1 METEGLETVHTN
13 LGGNAVVPEGGSFL
27 EPPSIAKVPGEEIFR
42 KQIDQVPCLVEKN
55 EKRAQEDEGFDTTE
69 EGETKLIAEK
79 EKQFDDVTGTILQMD
94 KIEGP
99 CVNIEEEEKI
109 VKHVEAMEVGEADV
123 EGKPKSI
130 EKEIGGPEKYEEGEM
145 KIEESVE
152 LETSNEVS
160 SFEPG
165 LSQGKE
171 ALSQT
176 ADAIVNSLDNP
187 ETVKEVCQEKEIK
200 DSGTGDGTINEQR
213 IGEERKEGEKSGSC
227 SSFLDDKVT
236 DVVKAIEKTENE
248 KEGTT
253 CDTMGGG
260 TYIVEAGIDIQNEK
274 ETTPGTG
281 EGMQDKR
288 NTEDIATVAH
298 KTQETEEMYSQQ
310 VDKPDV
316 CMVSESESEEIVN
329 KSPQREGQI
338 LILEKTAEVD
348 SSEGENIKD
357 GMNPEQKP
365 DGLFV
370 KHEEN
375 KQSMHQDLAMAEE
388 STAEK
393 RDMETPTVTAAE
405 NNTSDAVPIT
415 ITTAQDHSVIE
426 DDKIMDVVAN
436 IVPEH
441 SKEEMSKY
449 EDKIKETFALQDEAV
464 NEKIENSLAL
474 ISGEIDTATSSECS
488 EAIASAKEETP
499 IKIPGESFE
508 DKKEE
513 KPIDADAVVDSGLP
527 IEKSLL
533 PTVFNEKIEDAGLEL
548 QYKNSSEL
556 HISHSLE
563 QETIPVQDEKQP
575 KLSDFEPQEQDHEEN
590 GPSKDLEKHAEDASE
605 ACESMQN
612 INLENPSAEGAITTE
627 VNSKANEMAVEKEE
641 KIHELE
647 SEEKLAIDDAGTNLE
662 EEMQKK
668 EKAHDEQA
676 YQMATSDR
684 IEEVTS
690 DEVCSREFVDKKVER
705 SVQAAGFQEAETPSK
720 NGVGENY
727 EMSSIVNEEVI
738 DEPKITD
745 IGEVIDEEKIKYDA
759 THLSSE
765 LVFDE
770 KLVESSQ
777 DNETEAEMSKGDG
790 VEEQMMKDDNA
801 KVILQES
808 IQEASVNDF
817 QNDLKNA
824 EKSSREMS
832 EVSEAEEKD
841 ETNNNDESPDS
852 TLQTSLLKEQESLQT
867 EYLTAEAEEKDEDG
881 SSIRKDEDEDNDDG
895 LKEVKECS
903 EKGTL
908 KGEEDVEQIS
918 PMNEPGENPESSA
931 SMISAETEE
940 VALNKTT
947 QKTEEEMD
955 EGVEGVKKEGETGK
969 EDGEEQ
975 VIDENDAKSIPVE
988 SVKDVPVSKLLN
1000 DENNA
1005 EEFKREIYEE
1015 SVAAGTN
1022 ESITDATYQNDGTT
1036 PNAALETST
1045 AKETLKDEDDVE
1057 QISPMNEPGEN
1068 PESSASM
1075 ISAETEEVALNKT
1088 TQKTEEEMD
1097 EGVEGVKKEGETGKE
1112 DGEEQVIDENDAKS
1126 IPVESVKDVPV
1137 SKLLNDENNAEEFK
1151 REIYEES
1158 VAAGTNESITDATY
1172 QNDGTT
1178 PNAALETSTAK
1189 ETLKDEDDV
1198 EQISSMNEPG
1208 ENPESSA
1215 SMISAET
1222 EEVALNKTTQKTEE
1236 EMDESVEG
1244 VKKEGETGKEDGEEQ
1259 VIDENDAKS
1268 IPVESVK
1275 DVPVSK
1281 LLNDENNAEEFK
1293 REISEESVAAGTN
1306 KSITD
1311 ATYQNDGT
1319 TPNAALETSTA
1330 KETLEDEDDVEQISP
1345 MNEPGENPES
1355 SASMISAETEEV
1367 ALNKTT
1373 QKTEEEMDEG
1383 VEGVKK
1389 EGETGKEDGEEQV
1402 IDENDAKS
1410 IPIESIKEVPVSKL
1424 LNDENNAEEFKR
1436 EISEES
1442 MAVRTNESITDATY
1456 QNDET
1461 PNAAL
1466 ETSTVKQVEI
1476 VQGEGKDT
1484 IPAEASPEEEEE
1496 HDRARGFKRV
1506 GDNSSEIKLEEDL
1519 EKSDEETSKKADAVA
1534 HETNQH
1540 IEFPNS
1546 TLETSPVEEQAS
1558 VQRDN
1563 LTPEETSPGEKKY
1576 EDGSSNKKD
1585 EDKEKNTGLAEE
1597 TRNAGETLK
1606 AEESLEQILQNN
1618 KLIENPKQSINMIC
1632 AETEAD
1638 AFSKMVDNHEEEIVE
1653 IPRGNA
1659 EAELLKEE
1667 NIEVHVVEE
1676 SNINS
1681 LSQESAEES
1690 SIKDFQNAAKNSEKS
1705 TEEMLESQ
1713 IAGGDETNT
1722 NDEDC
1727 NSSLTISVDK
1737 IDESFEGEDKN
1748 ITTAEASTHDE
1759 KEEHGSLDRADDG
1772 NDSNRDLTVT
1782 NQDSAREALKVQE
1795 DFEKEL
1801 QRIEPG
1807 DPEESSTVMAAET
1820 EAGNL
1825 SDKIDDITSQ
1835 EEVVTIQNIEETV
1848 EKEKKEEHGSLE
1860 KAGEGN
1866 DSNPDLTVT
1875 NLDSAREASK
1885 VQEDSEQELQRI
1897 EPGEP
1902 EESSTVMAAET
1913 EAGTLSDKIDDV
1925 TSQEEVVTVQNIEE
1939 TVEEKREERGPLDR
1953 ADDGNDSNPDLT
1965 VTNLDSA
1972 REASKVQE
1980 DSEQELQRI
1989 EPGEPEESSTVM
2001 AAETEAGTLSD
2012 KIDDVTSQEEVFT
2025 IQNIEETVE
2034 KEKKEEPGP
2043 LDRADEGND
2052 SNPDLTVTNLDS
2064 AREASKVQ
2072 EDSEQELQRI
2082 EPGEPEES
2090 STVMAA
2096 ETEAG
2101 TLSDKIDDVTSQEE
2115 VVTVPNIEETVEK
2128 EKKEEHGSLDR
2139 AGEGNDSNPDL
2150 TVTNLDSA
2158 REASKVQ
2165 EDSEQELQ
2173 RIEPGEPEESSTV
2186 MAAET
2191 EAGTLS
2197 DKIDDV
2203 TSQEEVVT
2211 VQNIEETVEKEK
2223 KEERGPL
2230 DTAGEGNDSNPDLTV
2245 TNLDSA
2251 REASKVQEDS
2261 EQELQRIEPGEP
2273 EESSTIMAA
2282 ETEAGTLSDKID
2294 DVTSQ
2299 EEVVTIPN
2307 IEETVEKE
2315 KKEEHGS
2322 LDRAGEGND
2331 SNPDLTVTNL
2341 DSAREALK
2349 VQEDSEQELQR
2360 IEPGEPEESSTVMA
2374 AETEAGT
2381 LSDKIDDVTSQEEVV
2396 TVQNIEETV
2405 EKEKKEERGPLD
2417 KAGEGNDSNPD
2428 LTVIN
2433 LDSAREASKVQ
2444 EDSEQELQ
2452 RIEPGE
2458 PEELST
2464 VMAAETEAG
2473 TLSDKIDDI
2482 PSQEEVVTIQNIEET
2497 IEKEKKEGSEDIDV
2511 TKVKKAVIEEDLKL
2525 VAEASDANKS
2535 VENDAE
2541 EENIISG
2548 GKEVETVEKTFG
2560 LDSIQKLE
2568 VEEKRENKEEETMNE
2583 DIKEVCGDTKLAS
2596 LSVDTEK
2603 HVTTEEHTNT
2613 DISPQ
2618 TTGETTA
2625 EEKEKTVKEMEESV
2639 ITVDEDAEKKFPEE
2653 ESAINDQSTIIYKG
2667 DESGMLVEQEVHE
2680 IIQTA
2685 EEYGD
2690 IGKQGSVI
2698 KDSYEVPLSSTNEE
2712 NPLHKETED
2721 ERDKV
2726 KPNEEV
2732 KDSKSEFTE
2741 PFEARGSVDRQ
2752 EFETLRGKQGPN
2764 SDIYLVK
2771 ASEGV
2776 SEKESNKSPV
2786 EISYLESES
2795 KGEILEE
2802 VQPDVNDSSSALTT
2816 GITRETS
2823 FKEAE
2828 PEDKRQIES
2837 FEPAPQEK
2845 GPMTEST
2852 ERTTLESV
2860 DIDAKPEDS
2869 NFIENEDQGIPA
2881 TSEVEELENEMH
2893 EETPITGSEDYK
2905 EETTNETSLGNVLDD
2920 KQVECSTMLPKE
2932 PELMT
2937 NEGNK
2942 ATDENSTTYEN
2953 IETPQTPQEIEI
2965 MLKED
2970 MPINARDASKSV
2982 DPRIES
2988 IKEEVGSYQFD
2999 NLNEHH
3005 ELDNEK
3011 QGGIDISKSSEVRDL
3026 ANQGEICKLMS
3037 LEDEYSSI
3045 VGDEALKCIEA
3056 TSAERK
3062 EAILEEDYSTKKYE
3076 DSLPDNVEANKAAF
3090 ELEEGTNNQEQAI
3103 GTKDYGLLAEEN
3115 FEVSESGKK
3124 LEGVSESETGDQ
3136 SSQKIPETDPGKVEN
3151 ITEIQNKSL
3160 KSVEQSS
3167 LESQEV
3173 REETGEKTEPRF
3185 ETEGDVKETQ
3195 NTDETVK
3202 DVLLTKEVHEKV
3214 DKAGSETLKC
3224 TEKDVNDTLELC
3236 AKSTE
3241 DERVHEV
3248 KESSLIAEEC
3258 HEATESNEQTAIMSS
3273 DFQETPTMEEM
3284 SLAKAINDEDNEMPA
3299 VLSTTKPAEGSDE
3312 MIKIIKEED
3321 SCCDKIKATTMV
3333 EIAKTS
3339 LEEAQLDEKP
3349 VQVSNITLND
3359 SVSLEIEAE
3368 ACQQEKIKDNVGLEL
3383 PSNLASPILIDDHEN
3398 IMREQVAKENTDADD
3413 VQENE
3418 RASDVVYESK
3428 DNGIEELI
3436 TSKIKEENEKS
3447 SEIVESLGVEAAA
3460 NEIAIGQNPPE
3471 VISKEEQGISATT
3484 ERREENM
3491 KDVELLEDDLRKT
3504 EEVPLQKDDCRE
3516 RDISQLEL
3524 QSNKDIQNQ
3533 SPKEVLEEEC
3543 GTPDETKE
3551 EIKEGPKL
3559 VSMTDS
3565 QGFEALKEDESTSGQ
3580 TVPEEKLEEQ
3590 NQTPAAALL
3599 SKEKDCGTEMIIEN
3613 IEECVEV
3620 EIPTDPQNDSPKKI
3634 TEDTCLHKEETNELE
3649 VSGFGVEL
3657 NTGMQKDSLNEVQV
3671 EESKSPDDASKLQ
3684 TPEYETSKEA
3694 FESMSEAHGHK
3705 GFTASEETEIEEK
3718 HLEVAIT
3725 DLAVE
3730 EDRSEKIID
3739 PAEIIHD
3746 EVIEEGTFERTTNL
3760 KTELSKEAFKSISEV
3775 HGHEAL
3781 AESEDT
3787 EIKEKNPEV
3796 TVTDMAAEENR
3807 SERMIDATEIIH
3819 DKLKSEEIMEEKEG
3833 SKNGDHV
3840 TLGEETTK
3848 VCQEEY
3854 ELKAEE
3860 SLGDKETQKDI
3871 QNEELYKEV
3880 EKADG
3885 IEKQMDT
3892 ERIIERLHLAAAEN
3906 ETMKESFLDEAG
3918 SELHLENQICETA
3931 FGNDGRTE
3939 AANVKEEEK
3948 DVEISQK
3955 EVPTDLVEANEAT
3968 RDIHE
3973 EEETSKTTTEHI
3985 EEHVKEVE
3993 IEVDEHPSAPKTT
4006 VNTCSQKEETKE
4018 QEVCGSGVECS
4029 TDMQKNGSNEFDEEE
4044 GRTPDEDSTL
4054 QPQGYEN
4061 KIKDKEYLPES
4072 NKMTEI
4078 TETGAFEKT
4087 SDLRA
4092 ETGEE
4097 AFKSVSEVHEHEV
4110 LAESE
4115 HAEIKKE
4122 KHTEVAVTDLVAG
4135 ENQNKKTIDAT
4146 DVVHDELTNEELTKQ
4161 DKQQFK
4167 EEKEDTKN
4175 CNPINLGEETT
4186 KESRQIYDLKAEKSQ
4201 EDKMENEIQNE
4212 EVSNES
4218 GEYLHPT
4225 AVENETINES
4235 FPDEALVENAKDMGT
4250 KLQVENHS
4258 DEKSSGYDRTEATTI
4273 TNEEFGT
4280 EISEKESLQAPA
4292 EANETTQ
4299 DIHQGERDS
4308 DSTSEKPIPIEAEPQ
4323 ETAERKKDAP
4333 QVLLQ
4338 EPIVEATQG
4347 AGVGESESGKATG
4360 IVDAQGFEHKAERS
4374 IDEENIRGN
4383 DESMSAKTSL
4393 FDMMQSSTRERQVGG
4408 DLTEETRVEGEKAKS
4423 DEEKEEEEEEEEEG
4437 EEHKKTDSGSDAPVM
4452 VEASRDIVEVKV
4464 ASKKHYNILSGVGS
4478 KVKNSISKVKKAIT
4492 GKSSHPKQHSP
4503 K

>member
-1 METEGLETVHTN
+1 METEGLETVHTS

-969 EDGEEQ
+969 EDGEKQ

-988 SVKDVPVSKLLN
+988 SVKD
-1000 DENNA
+1000 
-1005 EEFKREIYEE
+1005 
-1015 SVAAGTN
+1015 
-1022 ESITDATYQNDGTT
+1022 
-1036 PNAALETST
+1036 
-1045 AKETLKDEDDVE
+1045 
-1057 QISPMNEPGEN
+1057 
-1068 PESSASM
+1068 
-1075 ISAETEEVALNKT
+1075 
-1088 TQKTEEEMD
+1088 
-1097 EGVEGVKKEGETGKE
+1097 
-1112 DGEEQVIDENDAKS
+1112 
-1126 IPVESVKDVPV
+1126 
-1137 SKLLNDENNAEEFK
+1137 
-1151 REIYEES
+1151 
-1158 VAAGTNESITDATY
+1158 
-1172 QNDGTT
+1172 
-1178 PNAALETSTAK
+1178 
-1189 ETLKDEDDV
+1189 
-1198 EQISSMNEPG
+1198 
-1208 ENPESSA
+1208 
-1215 SMISAET
+1215 
-1222 EEVALNKTTQKTEE
+1222 
-1236 EMDESVEG
+1236 
-1244 VKKEGETGKEDGEEQ
+1244 
-1259 VIDENDAKS
+1259 
-1268 IPVESVK
+1268 
-1275 DVPVSK
+1275 
-1281 LLNDENNAEEFK
+1281 
-1293 REISEESVAAGTN
+1293 
-1306 KSITD
+1306 
-1311 ATYQNDGT
+1311 
-1319 TPNAALETSTA
+1319 
-1330 KETLEDEDDVEQISP
+1330 
-1345 MNEPGENPES
+1345 
-1355 SASMISAETEEV
+1355 
-1367 ALNKTT
+1367 
-1373 QKTEEEMDEG
+1373 
-1383 VEGVKK
+1383 
-1389 EGETGKEDGEEQV
+1389 
-1402 IDENDAKS
+1402 
-1410 IPIESIKEVPVSKL
+1410 VPVSKL

-1795 DFEKEL
+1795 D
-1801 QRIEPG
+1801 
-1807 DPEESSTVMAAET
+1807 
-1820 EAGNL
+1820 
-1825 SDKIDDITSQ
+1825 
-1835 EEVVTIQNIEETV
+1835 
-1848 EKEKKEEHGSLE
+1848 
-1860 KAGEGN
+1860 
-1866 DSNPDLTVT
+1866 
-1875 NLDSAREASK
+1875 
-1885 VQEDSEQELQRI
+1885 
-1897 EPGEP
+1897 
-1902 EESSTVMAAET
+1902 
-1913 EAGTLSDKIDDV
+1913 
-1925 TSQEEVVTVQNIEE
+1925 
-1939 TVEEKREERGPLDR
+1939 
-1953 ADDGNDSNPDLT
+1953 
-1965 VTNLDSA
+1965 
-1972 REASKVQE
+1972 
-1980 DSEQELQRI
+1980 SEQELQRI

-2128 EKKEEHGSLDR
+2128 EKKEEHGSLD
-2139 AGEGNDSNPDL
+2139 
-2150 TVTNLDSA
+2150 
-2158 REASKVQ
+2158 
-2165 EDSEQELQ
+2165 
-2173 RIEPGEPEESSTV
+2173 
-2186 MAAET
+2186 
-2191 EAGTLS
+2191 
-2197 DKIDDV
+2197 
-2203 TSQEEVVT
+2203 
-2211 VQNIEETVEKEK
+2211 
-2223 KEERGPL
+2223 
-2230 DTAGEGNDSNPDLTV
+2230 TAGEGNDSNPDLTV

-2251 REASKVQEDS
+2251 REAS
-2261 EQELQRIEPGEP
+2261 
-2273 EESSTIMAA
+2273 
-2282 ETEAGTLSDKID
+2282 
-2294 DVTSQ
+2294 
-2299 EEVVTIPN
+2299 
-2307 IEETVEKE
+2307 
-2315 KKEEHGS
+2315 
-2322 LDRAGEGND
+2322 
-2331 SNPDLTVTNL
+2331 
-2341 DSAREALK
+2341 K

-2653 ESAINDQSTIIYKG
+2653 ESAINDQSRIIYKG

-2721 ERDKV
+2721 ESDKV

-3349 VQVSNITLND
+3349 VQVSNITSND

-3524 QSNKDIQNQ
+3524 QSNKEIQNQ
-3533 SPKEVLEEEC
+3533 SPKEVLEDEC

-3730 EDRSEKIID
+3730 GNRSEKIID

-3819 DKLKSEEIMEEKEG
+3819 DKLKSEELTKRENQQIMEEKEG

-4201 EDKMENEIQNE
+4201 EDNMENEIQNE

-4250 KLQVENHS
+4250 NLQVENHS

-4323 ETAERKKDAP
+4323 ETTERKKDAP

>member
-1 METEGLETVHTN
+1 METEGLETVHTS

-969 EDGEEQ
+969 EDGEKQ

-1005 EEFKREIYEE
+1005 EEFKREISEE

-1022 ESITDATYQNDGTT
+1022 KSITDATYQNDGTT

-1045 AKETLKDEDDVE
+1045 AKETLEDEDDVE

-1178 PNAALETSTAK
+1178 PNAALETSTGK

-1236 EMDESVEG
+1236 EMDEGVEG

-1373 QKTEEEMDEG
+1373 QKTKEEMDEG

-1795 DFEKEL
+1795 D
-1801 QRIEPG
+1801 
-1807 DPEESSTVMAAET
+1807 
-1820 EAGNL
+1820 
-1825 SDKIDDITSQ
+1825 
-1835 EEVVTIQNIEETV
+1835 
-1848 EKEKKEEHGSLE
+1848 
-1860 KAGEGN
+1860 
-1866 DSNPDLTVT
+1866 
-1875 NLDSAREASK
+1875 
-1885 VQEDSEQELQRI
+1885 
-1897 EPGEP
+1897 
-1902 EESSTVMAAET
+1902 
-1913 EAGTLSDKIDDV
+1913 
-1925 TSQEEVVTVQNIEE
+1925 
-1939 TVEEKREERGPLDR
+1939 
-1953 ADDGNDSNPDLT
+1953 
-1965 VTNLDSA
+1965 
-1972 REASKVQE
+1972 
-1980 DSEQELQRI
+1980 SEQELQRI

-2128 EKKEEHGSLDR
+2128 EKKEEHGSLD
-2139 AGEGNDSNPDL
+2139 
-2150 TVTNLDSA
+2150 T
-2158 REASKVQ
+2158 
-2165 EDSEQELQ
+2165 
-2173 RIEPGEPEESSTV
+2173 
-2186 MAAET
+2186 
-2191 EAGTLS
+2191 
-2197 DKIDDV
+2197 
-2203 TSQEEVVT
+2203 
-2211 VQNIEETVEKEK
+2211 
-2223 KEERGPL
+2223 
-2230 DTAGEGNDSNPDLTV
+2230 
-2245 TNLDSA
+2245 
-2251 REASKVQEDS
+2251 
-2261 EQELQRIEPGEP
+2261 
-2273 EESSTIMAA
+2273 
-2282 ETEAGTLSDKID
+2282 
-2294 DVTSQ
+2294 
-2299 EEVVTIPN
+2299 
-2307 IEETVEKE
+2307 
-2315 KKEEHGS
+2315 
-2322 LDRAGEGND
+2322 
-2331 SNPDLTVTNL
+2331 
-2341 DSAREALK
+2341 
-2349 VQEDSEQELQR
+2349 
-2360 IEPGEPEESSTVMA
+2360 
-2374 AETEAGT
+2374 
-2381 LSDKIDDVTSQEEVV
+2381 
-2396 TVQNIEETV
+2396 
-2405 EKEKKEERGPLD
+2405 
-2417 KAGEGNDSNPD
+2417 AGEGNDSNPD

-2653 ESAINDQSTIIYKG
+2653 ESAINDQSRIIYKG

-2721 ERDKV
+2721 ESDKV

-3349 VQVSNITLND
+3349 VQVSNITSND

-3524 QSNKDIQNQ
+3524 QSNKEIQNQ
-3533 SPKEVLEEEC
+3533 SPKEVLEDEC

-3730 EDRSEKIID
+3730 GNRSEKIID

-3819 DKLKSEEIMEEKEG
+3819 DKLKSEELTKRENQQIMEEKEG

-4201 EDKMENEIQNE
+4201 EDNMENEIQNE

-4250 KLQVENHS
+4250 NLQVENHS

-4323 ETAERKKDAP
+4323 ETTERKKDAP

>member
-1 METEGLETVHTN
+1 METEGLETVHTS

-969 EDGEEQ
+969 EDGEKQ

-1005 EEFKREIYEE
+1005 EEFKREISEE

-1022 ESITDATYQNDGTT
+1022 KSITDATYQNDGTT

-1045 AKETLKDEDDVE
+1045 AKETLEDEDDVE

-1178 PNAALETSTAK
+1178 PNAALETSTGK

-1236 EMDESVEG
+1236 EMDEGVEG

-1373 QKTEEEMDEG
+1373 QKTKEEMDEG

-1795 DFEKEL
+1795 D
-1801 QRIEPG
+1801 
-1807 DPEESSTVMAAET
+1807 
-1820 EAGNL
+1820 
-1825 SDKIDDITSQ
+1825 
-1835 EEVVTIQNIEETV
+1835 
-1848 EKEKKEEHGSLE
+1848 
-1860 KAGEGN
+1860 
-1866 DSNPDLTVT
+1866 
-1875 NLDSAREASK
+1875 
-1885 VQEDSEQELQRI
+1885 
-1897 EPGEP
+1897 
-1902 EESSTVMAAET
+1902 
-1913 EAGTLSDKIDDV
+1913 
-1925 TSQEEVVTVQNIEE
+1925 
-1939 TVEEKREERGPLDR
+1939 
-1953 ADDGNDSNPDLT
+1953 
-1965 VTNLDSA
+1965 
-1972 REASKVQE
+1972 
-1980 DSEQELQRI
+1980 
-1989 EPGEPEESSTVM
+1989 
-2001 AAETEAGTLSD
+2001 
-2012 KIDDVTSQEEVFT
+2012 
-2025 IQNIEETVE
+2025 
-2034 KEKKEEPGP
+2034 
-2043 LDRADEGND
+2043 
-2052 SNPDLTVTNLDS
+2052 
-2064 AREASKVQ
+2064 
-2072 EDSEQELQRI
+2072 SEQELQRI

-2128 EKKEEHGSLDR
+2128 EKKEEHGSLD
-2139 AGEGNDSNPDL
+2139 
-2150 TVTNLDSA
+2150 
-2158 REASKVQ
+2158 
-2165 EDSEQELQ
+2165 
-2173 RIEPGEPEESSTV
+2173 
-2186 MAAET
+2186 
-2191 EAGTLS
+2191 
-2197 DKIDDV
+2197 
-2203 TSQEEVVT
+2203 
-2211 VQNIEETVEKEK
+2211 
-2223 KEERGPL
+2223 
-2230 DTAGEGNDSNPDLTV
+2230 TAGEGNDSNPDLTV

-2251 REASKVQEDS
+2251 REAS
-2261 EQELQRIEPGEP
+2261 
-2273 EESSTIMAA
+2273 
-2282 ETEAGTLSDKID
+2282 
-2294 DVTSQ
+2294 
-2299 EEVVTIPN
+2299 
-2307 IEETVEKE
+2307 
-2315 KKEEHGS
+2315 
-2322 LDRAGEGND
+2322 
-2331 SNPDLTVTNL
+2331 
-2341 DSAREALK
+2341 K

-2653 ESAINDQSTIIYKG
+2653 ESAINDQSRIIYKG

-2721 ERDKV
+2721 ESDKV

-3349 VQVSNITLND
+3349 VQVSNITSND

-3524 QSNKDIQNQ
+3524 QSNKEIQNQ
-3533 SPKEVLEEEC
+3533 SPKEVLEDEC

-3730 EDRSEKIID
+3730 GNRSEKIID

-3819 DKLKSEEIMEEKEG
+3819 DKLKSEELTKRENQQIMEEKEG

-4201 EDKMENEIQNE
+4201 EDNMENEIQNE

-4250 KLQVENHS
+4250 NLQVENHS

-4323 ETAERKKDAP
+4323 ETTERKKDAP

>member
-955 EGVEGVKKEGETGK
+955 EG
-969 EDGEEQ
+969 
-975 VIDENDAKSIPVE
+975 
-988 SVKDVPVSKLLN
+988 
-1000 DENNA
+1000 
-1005 EEFKREIYEE
+1005 
-1015 SVAAGTN
+1015 
-1022 ESITDATYQNDGTT
+1022 
-1036 PNAALETST
+1036 
-1045 AKETLKDEDDVE
+1045 
-1057 QISPMNEPGEN
+1057 
-1068 PESSASM
+1068 
-1075 ISAETEEVALNKT
+1075 
-1088 TQKTEEEMD
+1088 
-1097 EGVEGVKKEGETGKE
+1097 
-1112 DGEEQVIDENDAKS
+1112 
-1126 IPVESVKDVPV
+1126 
-1137 SKLLNDENNAEEFK
+1137 
-1151 REIYEES
+1151 
-1158 VAAGTNESITDATY
+1158 
-1172 QNDGTT
+1172 
-1178 PNAALETSTAK
+1178 
-1189 ETLKDEDDV
+1189 
-1198 EQISSMNEPG
+1198 
-1208 ENPESSA
+1208 
-1215 SMISAET
+1215 
-1222 EEVALNKTTQKTEE
+1222 
-1236 EMDESVEG
+1236 VEG

-2625 EEKEKTVKEMEESV
+2625 EEKEKTMEESV

-3871 QNEELYKEV
+3871 QNEE
-3880 EKADG
+3880 
-3885 IEKQMDT
+3885 MDT

>member
-1 METEGLETVHTN
+1 METEGLETVHTS

-969 EDGEEQ
+969 EDGEKQ

-1005 EEFKREIYEE
+1005 EEFKREISEE

-1022 ESITDATYQNDGTT
+1022 KSITDATYQNDGTT

-1045 AKETLKDEDDVE
+1045 AKETLEDEDDVE

-1178 PNAALETSTAK
+1178 PNAALETSTGK

-1236 EMDESVEG
+1236 EMDEGVEG

-1373 QKTEEEMDEG
+1373 QKTKEEMDEG

-1795 DFEKEL
+1795 D
-1801 QRIEPG
+1801 
-1807 DPEESSTVMAAET
+1807 
-1820 EAGNL
+1820 
-1825 SDKIDDITSQ
+1825 
-1835 EEVVTIQNIEETV
+1835 
-1848 EKEKKEEHGSLE
+1848 
-1860 KAGEGN
+1860 
-1866 DSNPDLTVT
+1866 
-1875 NLDSAREASK
+1875 
-1885 VQEDSEQELQRI
+1885 
-1897 EPGEP
+1897 
-1902 EESSTVMAAET
+1902 
-1913 EAGTLSDKIDDV
+1913 
-1925 TSQEEVVTVQNIEE
+1925 
-1939 TVEEKREERGPLDR
+1939 
-1953 ADDGNDSNPDLT
+1953 
-1965 VTNLDSA
+1965 
-1972 REASKVQE
+1972 
-1980 DSEQELQRI
+1980 SEQELQRI

-2128 EKKEEHGSLDR
+2128 EKKEEHGSLD
-2139 AGEGNDSNPDL
+2139 
-2150 TVTNLDSA
+2150 
-2158 REASKVQ
+2158 
-2165 EDSEQELQ
+2165 
-2173 RIEPGEPEESSTV
+2173 
-2186 MAAET
+2186 
-2191 EAGTLS
+2191 
-2197 DKIDDV
+2197 
-2203 TSQEEVVT
+2203 
-2211 VQNIEETVEKEK
+2211 
-2223 KEERGPL
+2223 
-2230 DTAGEGNDSNPDLTV
+2230 TAGEGNDSNPDLTV

-2251 REASKVQEDS
+2251 REAS
-2261 EQELQRIEPGEP
+2261 
-2273 EESSTIMAA
+2273 
-2282 ETEAGTLSDKID
+2282 
-2294 DVTSQ
+2294 
-2299 EEVVTIPN
+2299 
-2307 IEETVEKE
+2307 
-2315 KKEEHGS
+2315 
-2322 LDRAGEGND
+2322 
-2331 SNPDLTVTNL
+2331 
-2341 DSAREALK
+2341 K

-2653 ESAINDQSTIIYKG
+2653 ESAINDQSRIIYKG

-2721 ERDKV
+2721 ESDKV

-3349 VQVSNITLND
+3349 VQVSNITSND

-3524 QSNKDIQNQ
+3524 QSNKEIQNQ
-3533 SPKEVLEEEC
+3533 SPKEVLEDEC

-3730 EDRSEKIID
+3730 GNRSEKIID

-3819 DKLKSEEIMEEKEG
+3819 DKLKSEELTKRENQQIMEEKEG

-4146 DVVHDELTNEELTKQ
+4146 DVVHDELTNEE

-4201 EDKMENEIQNE
+4201 EDNMENEIQNE

-4250 KLQVENHS
+4250 NLQVENHS

-4323 ETAERKKDAP
+4323 ETTERKKDAP

>member
-1 METEGLETVHTN
+1 METEGLETVHTS

-969 EDGEEQ
+969 EDGEKQ

-1005 EEFKREIYEE
+1005 EEFKREISEE

-1022 ESITDATYQNDGTT
+1022 KSITDATYQNDGTT

-1045 AKETLKDEDDVE
+1045 AKETLEDEDDVE

-1178 PNAALETSTAK
+1178 PNAALETSTGK

-1236 EMDESVEG
+1236 EMDEGVEG

-1373 QKTEEEMDEG
+1373 QKTKEEMDEG

-1795 DFEKEL
+1795 D
-1801 QRIEPG
+1801 
-1807 DPEESSTVMAAET
+1807 
-1820 EAGNL
+1820 
-1825 SDKIDDITSQ
+1825 
-1835 EEVVTIQNIEETV
+1835 
-1848 EKEKKEEHGSLE
+1848 
-1860 KAGEGN
+1860 
-1866 DSNPDLTVT
+1866 
-1875 NLDSAREASK
+1875 
-1885 VQEDSEQELQRI
+1885 
-1897 EPGEP
+1897 
-1902 EESSTVMAAET
+1902 
-1913 EAGTLSDKIDDV
+1913 
-1925 TSQEEVVTVQNIEE
+1925 
-1939 TVEEKREERGPLDR
+1939 
-1953 ADDGNDSNPDLT
+1953 
-1965 VTNLDSA
+1965 
-1972 REASKVQE
+1972 
-1980 DSEQELQRI
+1980 SEQELQRI

-2034 KEKKEEPGP
+2034 KEKKEE
-2043 LDRADEGND
+2043 
-2052 SNPDLTVTNLDS
+2052 
-2064 AREASKVQ
+2064 
-2072 EDSEQELQRI
+2072 
-2082 EPGEPEES
+2082 
-2090 STVMAA
+2090 
-2096 ETEAG
+2096 
-2101 TLSDKIDDVTSQEE
+2101 
-2115 VVTVPNIEETVEK
+2115 
-2128 EKKEEHGSLDR
+2128 HGSLDR

-2150 TVTNLDSA
+2150 TVT
-2158 REASKVQ
+2158 
-2165 EDSEQELQ
+2165 
-2173 RIEPGEPEESSTV
+2173 
-2186 MAAET
+2186 
-2191 EAGTLS
+2191 
-2197 DKIDDV
+2197 
-2203 TSQEEVVT
+2203 
-2211 VQNIEETVEKEK
+2211 
-2223 KEERGPL
+2223 
-2230 DTAGEGNDSNPDLTV
+2230 
-2245 TNLDSA
+2245 
-2251 REASKVQEDS
+2251 
-2261 EQELQRIEPGEP
+2261 
-2273 EESSTIMAA
+2273 
-2282 ETEAGTLSDKID
+2282 
-2294 DVTSQ
+2294 
-2299 EEVVTIPN
+2299 
-2307 IEETVEKE
+2307 
-2315 KKEEHGS
+2315 
-2322 LDRAGEGND
+2322 
-2331 SNPDLTVTNL
+2331 
-2341 DSAREALK
+2341 
-2349 VQEDSEQELQR
+2349 
-2360 IEPGEPEESSTVMA
+2360 
-2374 AETEAGT
+2374 
-2381 LSDKIDDVTSQEEVV
+2381 
-2396 TVQNIEETV
+2396 
-2405 EKEKKEERGPLD
+2405 
-2417 KAGEGNDSNPD
+2417 
-2428 LTVIN
+2428 N

-2653 ESAINDQSTIIYKG
+2653 ESAINDQSRIIYKG

-2721 ERDKV
+2721 ESDKV

-3349 VQVSNITLND
+3349 VQVSNITSND

-3524 QSNKDIQNQ
+3524 QSNKEIQNQ
-3533 SPKEVLEEEC
+3533 SPKEVLEDEC

-3730 EDRSEKIID
+3730 GNRSEKIID

-3819 DKLKSEEIMEEKEG
+3819 DKLKSEELTKRENQQIMEEKEG

-4201 EDKMENEIQNE
+4201 EDNMENEIQNE

-4250 KLQVENHS
+4250 NLQVENHS

-4323 ETAERKKDAP
+4323 ETTERKKDAP

>member
-1 METEGLETVHTN
+1 METEGLETVHTS

-969 EDGEEQ
+969 EDGEKQ

-1005 EEFKREIYEE
+1005 EEFKREISEE

-1022 ESITDATYQNDGTT
+1022 KSITDATYQNDGTT

-1045 AKETLKDEDDVE
+1045 AKETLEDEDDVE

-1178 PNAALETSTAK
+1178 PNAALETSTGK

-1236 EMDESVEG
+1236 EMDEGVEG

-1373 QKTEEEMDEG
+1373 QKTKEEMDEG

-1795 DFEKEL
+1795 D
-1801 QRIEPG
+1801 
-1807 DPEESSTVMAAET
+1807 
-1820 EAGNL
+1820 
-1825 SDKIDDITSQ
+1825 
-1835 EEVVTIQNIEETV
+1835 
-1848 EKEKKEEHGSLE
+1848 
-1860 KAGEGN
+1860 
-1866 DSNPDLTVT
+1866 
-1875 NLDSAREASK
+1875 
-1885 VQEDSEQELQRI
+1885 
-1897 EPGEP
+1897 
-1902 EESSTVMAAET
+1902 
-1913 EAGTLSDKIDDV
+1913 
-1925 TSQEEVVTVQNIEE
+1925 
-1939 TVEEKREERGPLDR
+1939 
-1953 ADDGNDSNPDLT
+1953 
-1965 VTNLDSA
+1965 
-1972 REASKVQE
+1972 
-1980 DSEQELQRI
+1980 SEQELQRI

-2128 EKKEEHGSLDR
+2128 EKKEEHGSLD
-2139 AGEGNDSNPDL
+2139 
-2150 TVTNLDSA
+2150 
-2158 REASKVQ
+2158 
-2165 EDSEQELQ
+2165 
-2173 RIEPGEPEESSTV
+2173 
-2186 MAAET
+2186 
-2191 EAGTLS
+2191 
-2197 DKIDDV
+2197 
-2203 TSQEEVVT
+2203 
-2211 VQNIEETVEKEK
+2211 
-2223 KEERGPL
+2223 
-2230 DTAGEGNDSNPDLTV
+2230 TAGEGNDSNPDLTV

-2251 REASKVQEDS
+2251 REAS
-2261 EQELQRIEPGEP
+2261 
-2273 EESSTIMAA
+2273 
-2282 ETEAGTLSDKID
+2282 
-2294 DVTSQ
+2294 
-2299 EEVVTIPN
+2299 
-2307 IEETVEKE
+2307 
-2315 KKEEHGS
+2315 
-2322 LDRAGEGND
+2322 
-2331 SNPDLTVTNL
+2331 
-2341 DSAREALK
+2341 K

-2653 ESAINDQSTIIYKG
+2653 ESAINDQSRIIYKG

-2721 ERDKV
+2721 ESDKV

-3349 VQVSNITLND
+3349 VQVSNITSND

-3524 QSNKDIQNQ
+3524 QSNKEIQNQ
-3533 SPKEVLEEEC
+3533 SPKEVLEDEC

-3730 EDRSEKIID
+3730 GNRSEKIID

-3871 QNEELYKEV
+3871 QNEE
-3880 EKADG
+3880 
-3885 IEKQMDT
+3885 MDT

-4201 EDKMENEIQNE
+4201 EDNMENEIQNE

-4250 KLQVENHS
+4250 NLQVENHS

-4323 ETAERKKDAP
+4323 ETTERKKDAP

>member
-1 METEGLETVHTN
+1 METEGLETVHTS

-969 EDGEEQ
+969 EDGEKQ

-1045 AKETLKDEDDVE
+1045 
-1057 QISPMNEPGEN
+1057 G
-1068 PESSASM
+1068 
-1075 ISAETEEVALNKT
+1075 
-1088 TQKTEEEMD
+1088 
-1097 EGVEGVKKEGETGKE
+1097 
-1112 DGEEQVIDENDAKS
+1112 
-1126 IPVESVKDVPV
+1126 
-1137 SKLLNDENNAEEFK
+1137 
-1151 REIYEES
+1151 
-1158 VAAGTNESITDATY
+1158 
-1172 QNDGTT
+1172 
-1178 PNAALETSTAK
+1178 K

-1236 EMDESVEG
+1236 EMDEGVEG

-1373 QKTEEEMDEG
+1373 QKTKEEMDEG

-1795 DFEKEL
+1795 D
-1801 QRIEPG
+1801 
-1807 DPEESSTVMAAET
+1807 
-1820 EAGNL
+1820 
-1825 SDKIDDITSQ
+1825 
-1835 EEVVTIQNIEETV
+1835 
-1848 EKEKKEEHGSLE
+1848 
-1860 KAGEGN
+1860 
-1866 DSNPDLTVT
+1866 
-1875 NLDSAREASK
+1875 
-1885 VQEDSEQELQRI
+1885 
-1897 EPGEP
+1897 
-1902 EESSTVMAAET
+1902 
-1913 EAGTLSDKIDDV
+1913 
-1925 TSQEEVVTVQNIEE
+1925 
-1939 TVEEKREERGPLDR
+1939 
-1953 ADDGNDSNPDLT
+1953 
-1965 VTNLDSA
+1965 
-1972 REASKVQE
+1972 
-1980 DSEQELQRI
+1980 SEQELQRI

-2128 EKKEEHGSLDR
+2128 EKKEEHGSLD
-2139 AGEGNDSNPDL
+2139 
-2150 TVTNLDSA
+2150 
-2158 REASKVQ
+2158 
-2165 EDSEQELQ
+2165 
-2173 RIEPGEPEESSTV
+2173 
-2186 MAAET
+2186 
-2191 EAGTLS
+2191 
-2197 DKIDDV
+2197 
-2203 TSQEEVVT
+2203 
-2211 VQNIEETVEKEK
+2211 
-2223 KEERGPL
+2223 
-2230 DTAGEGNDSNPDLTV
+2230 TAGEGNDSNPDLTV

-2251 REASKVQEDS
+2251 REAS
-2261 EQELQRIEPGEP
+2261 
-2273 EESSTIMAA
+2273 
-2282 ETEAGTLSDKID
+2282 
-2294 DVTSQ
+2294 
-2299 EEVVTIPN
+2299 
-2307 IEETVEKE
+2307 
-2315 KKEEHGS
+2315 
-2322 LDRAGEGND
+2322 
-2331 SNPDLTVTNL
+2331 
-2341 DSAREALK
+2341 K

-2653 ESAINDQSTIIYKG
+2653 ESAINDQSRIIYKG

-2721 ERDKV
+2721 ESDKV

-3349 VQVSNITLND
+3349 VQVSNITSND

-3524 QSNKDIQNQ
+3524 QSNKEIQNQ
-3533 SPKEVLEEEC
+3533 SPKEVLEDEC

-3730 EDRSEKIID
+3730 GNRSEKIID

-3819 DKLKSEEIMEEKEG
+3819 DKLKSEELTKRENQQIMEEKEG

-4201 EDKMENEIQNE
+4201 EDNMENEIQNE

-4250 KLQVENHS
+4250 NLQVENHS

-4323 ETAERKKDAP
+4323 ETTERKKDAP

>member
-1 METEGLETVHTN
+1 METEGLETVHTG

-27 EPPSIAKVPGEEIFR
+27 EPPSIAKVSGEEIFR

-55 EKRAQEDEGFDTTE
+55 ERRAHEDEGFDTTE
-69 EGETKLIAEK
+69 EGETKEIAEK
-79 EKQFDDVTGTILQMD
+79 EKQVDDVTGTILQMD

-109 VKHVEAMEVGEADV
+109 VKHVEAMEDGEAEV

-165 LSQGKE
+165 FSQGKE

-176 ADAIVNSLDNP
+176 ADAAVNNLDNP

-213 IGEERKEGEKSGSC
+213 IEEERKGEKSGSC
-227 SSFLDDKVT
+227 SSFLDDKGT

-253 CDTMGGG
+253 CDTIGGG

-281 EGMQDKR
+281 QGMQDKR
-288 NTEDIATVAH
+288 NTEDIATVTH

-310 VDKPDV
+310 VDKPDE

-329 KSPQREGQI
+329 KSPQGEGQN

-375 KQSMHQDLAMAEE
+375 KQSIHQDLAMTEE
-388 STAEK
+388 STEEN
-393 RDMETPTVTAAE
+393 RDMETPTVIAAE

-415 ITTAQDHSVIE
+415 ITTAHDHSVIE

-449 EDKIKETFALQDEAV
+449 EDKIKETFAQQDEAA

-533 PTVFNEKIEDAGLEL
+533 PTDLNEKIEDAGLEL

-556 HISHSLE
+556 HLSHSLE

-590 GPSKDLEKHAEDASE
+590 GPSKELEKHAEDASE

-612 INLENPSAEGAITTE
+612 TSLENPSAEGAITTE

-668 EKAHDEQA
+668 EEAHDEQA
-676 YQMATSDR
+676 YQMATSDK

-690 DEVCSREFVDKKVER
+690 DEVCSREFVDKNVER
-705 SVQAAGFQEAETPSK
+705 SVQAAAFQEAETPSK

-738 DEPKITD
+738 DEPNITD
-745 IGEVIDEEKIKYDA
+745 IGEVIDEEKIKDDA

-841 ETNNNDESPDS
+841 ETNNNDESPDL
-852 TLQTSLLKEQESLQT
+852 TLQASLLKERESLQT
-867 EYLTAEAEEKDEDG
+867 ENLTAEAEEKDEDG
-881 SSIRKDEDEDNDDG
+881 SSIRKDEDENNDDG

-903 EKGTL
+903 EKETL

-918 PMNEPGENPESSA
+918 PMKEPGEDLESSA
-931 SMISAETEE
+931 SMISAQTEE
-940 VALNKTT
+940 VDLNKTT

-955 EGVEGVKKEGETGK
+955 EGIEGVKKPAETRKEDGEEQAIDENDAKSIPVKSIKEVTISELPNDENNAEEFKREISEESVAAGTNESIADATYQNDGTTPNAALETSTGKETLKVEENVEKISPMKEPGENLESSASMISAQTEEVDLKKTTQKTEEEMDEGIEGVKKPAETRK

-975 VIDENDAKSIPVE
+975 VIDENDAKSIPVKSIKE
-988 SVKDVPVSKLLN
+988 VTISDLPN

-1005 EEFKREIYEE
+1005 EEFKREISEE

-1022 ESITDATYQNDGTT
+1022 EIITDATYQNDGTT

-1045 AKETLKDEDDVE
+1045 AKETLKDEEDVE
-1057 QISPMNEPGEN
+1057 QISSMNEPGEN
-1068 PESSASM
+1068 LESSASM
-1075 ISAETEEVALNKT
+1075 ISAEPEEVDLNKT

-1097 EGVEGVKKEGETGKE
+1097 EGVEGVKKEAETGKE
-1112 DGEEQVIDENDAKS
+1112 DGAEQVIDENDAKS
-1126 IPVESVKDVPV
+1126 IPVES
-1137 SKLLNDENNAEEFK
+1137 
-1151 REIYEES
+1151 
-1158 VAAGTNESITDATY
+1158 
-1172 QNDGTT
+1172 
-1178 PNAALETSTAK
+1178 
-1189 ETLKDEDDV
+1189 
-1198 EQISSMNEPG
+1198 
-1208 ENPESSA
+1208 
-1215 SMISAET
+1215 
-1222 EEVALNKTTQKTEE
+1222 
-1236 EMDESVEG
+1236 
-1244 VKKEGETGKEDGEEQ
+1244 
-1259 VIDENDAKS
+1259 
-1268 IPVESVK
+1268 
-1275 DVPVSK
+1275 
-1281 LLNDENNAEEFK
+1281 
-1293 REISEESVAAGTN
+1293 
-1306 KSITD
+1306 
-1311 ATYQNDGT
+1311 
-1319 TPNAALETSTA
+1319 
-1330 KETLEDEDDVEQISP
+1330 
-1345 MNEPGENPES
+1345 
-1355 SASMISAETEEV
+1355 
-1367 ALNKTT
+1367 
-1373 QKTEEEMDEG
+1373 
-1383 VEGVKK
+1383 
-1389 EGETGKEDGEEQV
+1389 
-1402 IDENDAKS
+1402 
-1410 IPIESIKEVPVSKL
+1410 IEEVPVSKL

-1442 MAVRTNESITDATY
+1442 LATGTNESIIDATY
-1456 QNDET
+1456 RNDGS

-1506 GDNSSEIKLEEDL
+1506 GDNSREIKLEEDL
-1519 EKSDEETSKKADAVA
+1519 EKSDEETSKKIDAVA

-1546 TLETSPVEEQAS
+1546 TLETSPVEEQES
-1558 VQRDN
+1558 VQTDN
-1563 LTPEETSPGEKKY
+1563 LTPEETSPEEKKY
-1576 EDGSSNKKD
+1576 EDGSSYKKD

-1606 AEESLEQILQNN
+1606 AEESLEQILQDN

-1638 AFSKMVDNHEEEIVE
+1638 AFSKMVDNQEEEIVE

-1690 SIKDFQNAAKNSEKS
+1690 LIKDFQNAAKNSEKS

-1727 NSSLTISVDK
+1727 SSSLTISVDK

-1748 ITTAEASTHDE
+1748 ITTAKASTHDE
-1759 KEEHGSLDRADDG
+1759 KEEHGS
-1772 NDSNRDLTVT
+1772 
-1782 NQDSAREALKVQE
+1782 
-1795 DFEKEL
+1795 
-1801 QRIEPG
+1801 
-1807 DPEESSTVMAAET
+1807 
-1820 EAGNL
+1820 
-1825 SDKIDDITSQ
+1825 
-1835 EEVVTIQNIEETV
+1835 
-1848 EKEKKEEHGSLE
+1848 
-1860 KAGEGN
+1860 
-1866 DSNPDLTVT
+1866 
-1875 NLDSAREASK
+1875 
-1885 VQEDSEQELQRI
+1885 
-1897 EPGEP
+1897 
-1902 EESSTVMAAET
+1902 
-1913 EAGTLSDKIDDV
+1913 
-1925 TSQEEVVTVQNIEE
+1925 
-1939 TVEEKREERGPLDR
+1939 LDR

-1989 EPGEPEESSTVM
+1989 EPGEPEE
-2001 AAETEAGTLSD
+2001 
-2012 KIDDVTSQEEVFT
+2012 
-2025 IQNIEETVE
+2025 
-2034 KEKKEEPGP
+2034 P
-2043 LDRADEGND
+2043 
-2052 SNPDLTVTNLDS
+2052 
-2064 AREASKVQ
+2064 
-2072 EDSEQELQRI
+2072 
-2082 EPGEPEES
+2082 

-2128 EKKEEHGSLDR
+2128 EKKEEHGPLDR
-2139 AGEGNDSNPDL
+2139 ADDENDSNPDL
-2150 TVTNLDSA
+2150 TVTNQDSA

-2173 RIEPGEPEESSTV
+2173 RIEPGEPEEPSTV

-2191 EAGTLS
+2191 EVGTLS

-2203 TSQEEVVT
+2203 TSQEEAVNI
-2211 VQNIEETVEKEK
+2211 QNIAETVEKEK
-2223 KEERGPL
+2223 KKEHGPL
-2230 DTAGEGNDSNPDLTV
+2230 DRADDGNDSNPDLTV

-2251 REASKVQEDS
+2251 RVASKVQEDS
-2261 EQELQRIEPGEP
+2261 
-2273 EESSTIMAA
+2273 
-2282 ETEAGTLSDKID
+2282 K
-2294 DVTSQ
+2294 
-2299 EEVVTIPN
+2299 
-2307 IEETVEKE
+2307 
-2315 KKEEHGS
+2315 
-2322 LDRAGEGND
+2322 
-2331 SNPDLTVTNL
+2331 
-2341 DSAREALK
+2341 
-2349 VQEDSEQELQR
+2349 QELQR

-2374 AETEAGT
+2374 AETEA
-2381 LSDKIDDVTSQEEVV
+2381 D
-2396 TVQNIEETV
+2396 
-2405 EKEKKEERGPLD
+2405 
-2417 KAGEGNDSNPD
+2417 
-2428 LTVIN
+2428 
-2433 LDSAREASKVQ
+2433 
-2444 EDSEQELQ
+2444 
-2452 RIEPGE
+2452 
-2458 PEELST
+2458 
-2464 VMAAETEAG
+2464 

-2482 PSQEEVVTIQNIEET
+2482 TSQEEVVTNQNIEET

-2511 TKVKKAVIEEDLKL
+2511 TQVKRAVMEEDLKL

-2541 EENIISG
+2541 DENIISG
-2548 GKEVETVEKTFG
+2548 GKEVETVGKKFE

-2568 VEEKRENKEEETMNE
+2568 VEEKRENTEEETKNE
-2583 DIKEVCGDTKLAS
+2583 DVKEVCGDTKLGS
-2596 LSVDTEK
+2596 LSVDAEK
-2603 HVTTEEHTNT
+2603 HVTTEEHANT

-2618 TTGETTA
+2618 TTGEKTA
-2625 EEKEKTVKEMEESV
+2625 EEKAKTVKEMEESV
-2639 ITVDEDAEKKFPEE
+2639 ITSVDEDAEKKVPEE
-2653 ESAINDQSTIIYKG
+2653 ESAINDQSRIIYKG

-2685 EEYGD
+2685 EYGD

-2698 KDSYEVPLSSTNEE
+2698 KDSYELPLSSTNEE

-2721 ERDKV
+2721 ESDKV
-2726 KPNEEV
+2726 KPYEEV

-2776 SEKESNKSPV
+2776 SEKESNKGPI

-2802 VQPDVNDSSSALTT
+2802 VQPDVNDSSSELTT

-2828 PEDKRQIES
+2828 PEDRRQIES

-2845 GPMTEST
+2845 GPVTEST

-2869 NFIENEDQGIPA
+2869 NFIENEDHGIPA
-2881 TSEVEELENEMH
+2881 ASEAEELENEMH

-2905 EETTNETSLGNVLDD
+2905 EETTNETSQGDVLDD

-2953 IETPQTPQEIEI
+2953 IETPQNPQEIEI
-2965 MLKED
+2965 ILKED

-2999 NLNEHH
+2999 SLNEHH

-3011 QGGIDISKSSEVRDL
+3011 QEGVDISKSSEVRDL
-3026 ANQGEICKLMS
+3026 ANQGEICKLMN
-3037 LEDEYSSI
+3037 LEDEYSTNE
-3045 VGDEALKCIEA
+3045 GDEALKCIEA

-3062 EAILEEDYSTKKYE
+3062 EAILEEDNSTKKYE
-3076 DSLPDNVEANKAAF
+3076 DSLADNVEANKAAF

-3103 GTKDYGLLAEEN
+3103 GTKDYGVLAEEN

-3202 DVLLTKEVHEKV
+3202 DVLLTEEVHEKV
-3214 DKAGSETLKC
+3214 DKAGNETLKC
-3224 TEKDVNDTLELC
+3224 TEKDVNDTLEPG

-3241 DERVHEV
+3241 DERVHEQV

-3258 HEATESNEQTAIMSS
+3258 HEATESNEQAAIMNS

-3284 SLAKAINDEDNEMPA
+3284 SLGKAINDEDNGMTA
-3299 VLSTTKPAEGSDE
+3299 VLSTTKPAEESNE

-3333 EIAKTS
+3333 EITKTS

-3349 VQVSNITLND
+3349 VQVSNITSND
-3359 SVSLEIEAE
+3359 GVSLEIEAE
-3368 ACQQEKIKDNVGLEL
+3368 ACQQEKIKDNMGLEL
-3383 PSNLASPILIDDHEN
+3383 PSNLASPIPIDDHDN
-3398 IMREQVAKENTDADD
+3398 IMREQVVKESADADD

-3418 RASDVVYESK
+3418 RASDVAYESK
-3428 DNGIEELI
+3428 DHGTEELF

-3460 NEIAIGQNPPE
+3460 NEIAIDQNPPE
-3471 VISKEEQGISATT
+3471 VVSKEEQGISATT

-3491 KDVELLEDDLRKT
+3491 KDVELLEDDLRNT

-3533 SPKEVLEEEC
+3533 SPKEVLQEEC
-3543 GTPDETKE
+3543 ETPDETKE
-3551 EIKEGPKL
+3551 EIKEGSKL
-3559 VSMTDS
+3559 VSITNS

-3580 TVPEEKLEEQ
+3580 IVPQEKLKEQ
-3590 NQTPAAALL
+3590 NQMLAAALL
-3599 SKEKDCGTEMIIEN
+3599 SKEKDCGNEMIIEN
-3613 IEECVEV
+3613 IEECVQV
-3620 EIPTDPQNDSPKKI
+3620 EIPTDPQNYSPTKI
-3634 TEDTCLHKEETNELE
+3634 KEDTCLHKEETNKLE

-3657 NTGMQKDSLNEVQV
+3657 NTGMQNDRVNEIQV

-3725 DLAVE
+3725 DLAAE

-3739 PAEIIHD
+3739 AAEIIHD
-3746 EVIEEGTFERTTNL
+3746 EVIEEGTFERTSNL
-3760 KTELSKEAFKSISEV
+3760 KPELSKEAFKSISEV

-3781 AESEDT
+3781 AESEVT
-3787 EIKEKNPEV
+3787 EIKEKHPEV
-3796 TVTDMAAEENR
+3796 TVTDMAAEENQ
-3807 SERMIDATEIIH
+3807 SERTIDATEIIH
-3819 DKLKSEEIMEEKEG
+3819 DKLKSEELTKRENQQIMEEKEG
-3833 SKNGDHV
+3833 AKNGDLV
-3840 TLGEETTK
+3840 TLVEETTK
-3848 VCQEEY
+3848 ECQEKH

-3860 SLGDKETQKDI
+3860 SLGDEGTHKDI

-3885 IEKQMDT
+3885 DEKQMDT
-3892 ERIIERLHLAAAEN
+3892 ERIIEHLHLAAADN

-3918 SELHLENQICETA
+3918 SELHVENQICETA

-3939 AANVKEEEK
+3939 AANVKEEEM

-4006 VNTCSQKEETKE
+4006 ENTCSQKEETKE

-4029 TDMQKNGSNEFDEEE
+4029 TDMQKNGSNEFKEEE

-4054 QPQGYEN
+4054 QPRGYEN

-4092 ETGEE
+4092 ETSEE

-4122 KHTEVAVTDLVAG
+4122 KHTVAALTDLVAR

-4146 DVVHDELTNEELTKQ
+4146 EVVHDELTNEELTKQ

-4167 EEKEDTKN
+4167 EEKEDTKD

-4218 GEYLHPT
+4218 GEYLHQT
-4225 AVENETINES
+4225 AVEINEN
-4235 FPDEALVENAKDMGT
+4235 FPDEALVENAEDMGT

-4258 DEKSSGYDRTEATTI
+4258 DEKISACDRTEATTI

-4292 EANETTQ
+4292 EAYETTL
-4299 DIHQGERDS
+4299 DIHQGERDC

-4323 ETAERKKDAP
+4323 ETTERKKDAP

-4347 AGVGESESGKATG
+4347 AGVGESEPGKATG

-4374 IDEENIRGN
+4374 IGEENIRGN
-4383 DESMSAKTSL
+4383 DEGTSAKTSL

-4408 DLTEETRVEGEKAKS
+4408 DLTEETRAEGEKTKS
-4423 DEEKEEEEEEEEEG
+4423 NEEKEEEEEEEG

-4452 VEASRDIVEVKV
+4452 VEASRDIVDVKV

-4503 K
+4503 KGSTSKT

>member
-1 METEGLETVHTN
+1 METEGLETVHTS

-969 EDGEEQ
+969 EDGEKQ

-1005 EEFKREIYEE
+1005 EEFKREISEE

-1022 ESITDATYQNDGTT
+1022 KSITDATYQNDGTT

-1045 AKETLKDEDDVE
+1045 AKETLEDEDDVE

-1178 PNAALETSTAK
+1178 PNAALETSTGK

-1236 EMDESVEG
+1236 EMDEGVEG

-1373 QKTEEEMDEG
+1373 QKTKEEMDEG

-1820 EAGNL
+1820 EAG
-1825 SDKIDDITSQ
+1825 
-1835 EEVVTIQNIEETV
+1835 
-1848 EKEKKEEHGSLE
+1848 
-1860 KAGEGN
+1860 
-1866 DSNPDLTVT
+1866 
-1875 NLDSAREASK
+1875 
-1885 VQEDSEQELQRI
+1885 
-1897 EPGEP
+1897 
-1902 EESSTVMAAET
+1902 
-1913 EAGTLSDKIDDV
+1913 
-1925 TSQEEVVTVQNIEE
+1925 
-1939 TVEEKREERGPLDR
+1939 
-1953 ADDGNDSNPDLT
+1953 
-1965 VTNLDSA
+1965 
-1972 REASKVQE
+1972 
-1980 DSEQELQRI
+1980 
-1989 EPGEPEESSTVM
+1989 
-2001 AAETEAGTLSD
+2001 
-2012 KIDDVTSQEEVFT
+2012 
-2025 IQNIEETVE
+2025 
-2034 KEKKEEPGP
+2034 
-2043 LDRADEGND
+2043 
-2052 SNPDLTVTNLDS
+2052 
-2064 AREASKVQ
+2064 
-2072 EDSEQELQRI
+2072 
-2082 EPGEPEES
+2082 
-2090 STVMAA
+2090 
-2096 ETEAG
+2096 
-2101 TLSDKIDDVTSQEE
+2101 
-2115 VVTVPNIEETVEK
+2115 
-2128 EKKEEHGSLDR
+2128 
-2139 AGEGNDSNPDL
+2139 
-2150 TVTNLDSA
+2150 
-2158 REASKVQ
+2158 
-2165 EDSEQELQ
+2165 
-2173 RIEPGEPEESSTV
+2173 
-2186 MAAET
+2186 
-2191 EAGTLS
+2191 
-2197 DKIDDV
+2197 
-2203 TSQEEVVT
+2203 
-2211 VQNIEETVEKEK
+2211 
-2223 KEERGPL
+2223 
-2230 DTAGEGNDSNPDLTV
+2230 
-2245 TNLDSA
+2245 
-2251 REASKVQEDS
+2251 
-2261 EQELQRIEPGEP
+2261 
-2273 EESSTIMAA
+2273 
-2282 ETEAGTLSDKID
+2282 
-2294 DVTSQ
+2294 
-2299 EEVVTIPN
+2299 
-2307 IEETVEKE
+2307 
-2315 KKEEHGS
+2315 
-2322 LDRAGEGND
+2322 
-2331 SNPDLTVTNL
+2331 
-2341 DSAREALK
+2341 
-2349 VQEDSEQELQR
+2349 
-2360 IEPGEPEESSTVMA
+2360 
-2374 AETEAGT
+2374 T

-2653 ESAINDQSTIIYKG
+2653 ESAINDQSRIIYKG

-2721 ERDKV
+2721 ESDKV

-3349 VQVSNITLND
+3349 VQVSNITSND

-3524 QSNKDIQNQ
+3524 QSNKEIQNQ
-3533 SPKEVLEEEC
+3533 SPKEVLEDEC

-3730 EDRSEKIID
+3730 GNRSEKIID

-3819 DKLKSEEIMEEKEG
+3819 DKLKSEELTKRENQQIMEEKEG

-4201 EDKMENEIQNE
+4201 EDNMENEIQNE

-4250 KLQVENHS
+4250 NLQVENHS

-4323 ETAERKKDAP
+4323 ETTERKKDAP

>member
-1 METEGLETVHTN
+1 M
-13 LGGNAVVPEGGSFL
+13 
-27 EPPSIAKVPGEEIFR
+27 
-42 KQIDQVPCLVEKN
+42 
-55 EKRAQEDEGFDTTE
+55 
-69 EGETKLIAEK
+69 
-79 EKQFDDVTGTILQMD
+79 
-94 KIEGP
+94 
-99 CVNIEEEEKI
+99 
-109 VKHVEAMEVGEADV
+109 
-123 EGKPKSI
+123 
-130 EKEIGGPEKYEEGEM
+130 
-145 KIEESVE
+145 
-152 LETSNEVS
+152 
-160 SFEPG
+160 
-165 LSQGKE
+165 
-171 ALSQT
+171 
-176 ADAIVNSLDNP
+176 
-187 ETVKEVCQEKEIK
+187 
-200 DSGTGDGTINEQR
+200 
-213 IGEERKEGEKSGSC
+213 
-227 SSFLDDKVT
+227 
-236 DVVKAIEKTENE
+236 
-248 KEGTT
+248 
-253 CDTMGGG
+253 
-260 TYIVEAGIDIQNEK
+260 K
-274 ETTPGTG
+274 ET
-281 EGMQDKR
+281 
-288 NTEDIATVAH
+288 
-298 KTQETEEMYSQQ
+298 
-310 VDKPDV
+310 
-316 CMVSESESEEIVN
+316 
-329 KSPQREGQI
+329 
-338 LILEKTAEVD
+338 L
-348 SSEGENIKD
+348 KD
-357 GMNPEQKP
+357 
-365 DGLFV
+365 
-370 KHEEN
+370 
-375 KQSMHQDLAMAEE
+375 
-388 STAEK
+388 
-393 RDMETPTVTAAE
+393 
-405 NNTSDAVPIT
+405 
-415 ITTAQDHSVIE
+415 
-426 DDKIMDVVAN
+426 
-436 IVPEH
+436 
-441 SKEEMSKY
+441 
-449 EDKIKETFALQDEAV
+449 
-464 NEKIENSLAL
+464 
-474 ISGEIDTATSSECS
+474 
-488 EAIASAKEETP
+488 
-499 IKIPGESFE
+499 
-508 DKKEE
+508 
-513 KPIDADAVVDSGLP
+513 
-527 IEKSLL
+527 
-533 PTVFNEKIEDAGLEL
+533 
-548 QYKNSSEL
+548 
-556 HISHSLE
+556 
-563 QETIPVQDEKQP
+563 
-575 KLSDFEPQEQDHEEN
+575 
-590 GPSKDLEKHAEDASE
+590 
-605 ACESMQN
+605 
-612 INLENPSAEGAITTE
+612 
-627 VNSKANEMAVEKEE
+627 
-641 KIHELE
+641 
-647 SEEKLAIDDAGTNLE
+647 
-662 EEMQKK
+662 
-668 EKAHDEQA
+668 
-676 YQMATSDR
+676 
-684 IEEVTS
+684 
-690 DEVCSREFVDKKVER
+690 
-705 SVQAAGFQEAETPSK
+705 
-720 NGVGENY
+720 
-727 EMSSIVNEEVI
+727 
-738 DEPKITD
+738 
-745 IGEVIDEEKIKYDA
+745 
-759 THLSSE
+759 
-765 LVFDE
+765 
-770 KLVESSQ
+770 
-777 DNETEAEMSKGDG
+777 
-790 VEEQMMKDDNA
+790 
-801 KVILQES
+801 
-808 IQEASVNDF
+808 
-817 QNDLKNA
+817 
-824 EKSSREMS
+824 
-832 EVSEAEEKD
+832 
-841 ETNNNDESPDS
+841 
-852 TLQTSLLKEQESLQT
+852 
-867 EYLTAEAEEKDEDG
+867 
-881 SSIRKDEDEDNDDG
+881 
-895 LKEVKECS
+895 
-903 EKGTL
+903 
-908 KGEEDVEQIS
+908 EEDVEQI
-918 PMNEPGENPESSA
+918 PPKNELGENLESSA
-931 SMISAETEE
+931 GMIPAETEE
-940 VALNKTT
+940 VTLNKTT
-947 QKTEEEMD
+947 QKTEEEID
-955 EGVEGVKKEGETGK
+955 EGVEGIKKEAETGK

-975 VIDENDAKSIPVE
+975 VIDENDAKSILIE
-988 SVKDVPVSKLLN
+988 SIKDVPVSKLLLN

-1005 EEFKREIYEE
+1005 EAFKREIFEE

-1022 ESITDATYQNDGTT
+1022 ESITDETNQNDG
-1036 PNAALETST
+1036 
-1045 AKETLKDEDDVE
+1045 
-1057 QISPMNEPGEN
+1057 
-1068 PESSASM
+1068 
-1075 ISAETEEVALNKT
+1075 
-1088 TQKTEEEMD
+1088 
-1097 EGVEGVKKEGETGKE
+1097 
-1112 DGEEQVIDENDAKS
+1112 
-1126 IPVESVKDVPV
+1126 
-1137 SKLLNDENNAEEFK
+1137 
-1151 REIYEES
+1151 
-1158 VAAGTNESITDATY
+1158 
-1172 QNDGTT
+1172 
-1178 PNAALETSTAK
+1178 
-1189 ETLKDEDDV
+1189 
-1198 EQISSMNEPG
+1198 
-1208 ENPESSA
+1208 
-1215 SMISAET
+1215 
-1222 EEVALNKTTQKTEE
+1222 
-1236 EMDESVEG
+1236 
-1244 VKKEGETGKEDGEEQ
+1244 
-1259 VIDENDAKS
+1259 
-1268 IPVESVK
+1268 
-1275 DVPVSK
+1275 
-1281 LLNDENNAEEFK
+1281 
-1293 REISEESVAAGTN
+1293 
-1306 KSITD
+1306 
-1311 ATYQNDGT
+1311 
-1319 TPNAALETSTA
+1319 
-1330 KETLEDEDDVEQISP
+1330 
-1345 MNEPGENPES
+1345 
-1355 SASMISAETEEV
+1355 
-1367 ALNKTT
+1367 
-1373 QKTEEEMDEG
+1373 
-1383 VEGVKK
+1383 
-1389 EGETGKEDGEEQV
+1389 
-1402 IDENDAKS
+1402 
-1410 IPIESIKEVPVSKL
+1410 
-1424 LNDENNAEEFKR
+1424 
-1436 EISEES
+1436 
-1442 MAVRTNESITDATY
+1442 
-1456 QNDET
+1456 T

-1484 IPAEASPEEEEE
+1484 IPAEASPKEEEE

-1506 GDNSSEIKLEEDL
+1506 GDNSSEIRLEEDL
-1519 EKSDEETSKKADAVA
+1519 EKSEEETSKKIDAVA

-1540 IEFPNS
+1540 IEFPSS

-1563 LTPEETSPGEKKY
+1563 LTPEETSPEEKIY

-1606 AEESLEQILQNN
+1606 AEESSEQILQNDN
-1618 KLIENPKQSINMIC
+1618 LIENPKQSINMIC

-1638 AFSKMVDNHEEEIVE
+1638 AFSKMVDNHEEAIVE
-1653 IPRGNA
+1653 IPQGNA

-1690 SIKDFQNAAKNSEKS
+1690 PIKDFQNAAKNSEKS

-1727 NSSLTISVDK
+1727 NSSLPISVDK

-1782 NQDSAREALKVQE
+1782 NQDSTREALKVQE
-1795 DFEKEL
+1795 DSEKEL
-1801 QRIEPG
+1801 QRIELG
-1807 DPEESSTVMAAET
+1807 EPEESSTVMAAET
-1820 EAGNL
+1820 EAGTL
-1825 SDKIDDITSQ
+1825 SDKVDDVTSQ
-1835 EEVVTIQNIEETV
+1835 EEVVTIENIEETVEKEKKEEHGPLDKAGEGNDSNPDLTVTNQDSAREASKVQEDSEQELQRIEPGEPEESSTVMAAETKAGTLSDKIDDVTNQEEAATIENIEETVEKEKKEEHGPVDRADDGNDSNPDLTVTNQDSAREASKVQEDSEQELPRIEPGELEESSTVRAAETETGTLSDKIDDVTSQEEVVTVPNIEETV

-1866 DSNPDLTVT
+1866 DSNPDLTFTNQDSAREASKVQEDSEQELLRIEPGELEESSTVMAAETEAGTLSDKIDDVTSQEEAVTIQNIEETIEKEKKEEHGPLDRADDGNDSNPDLTVT
-1875 NLDSAREASK
+1875 NQDSAREASKVQEDSQQELQRIEPGEPEESSTIMAAKTEAGILSDKIDDITSQEEGVTVPNIEETVEEEKKEEHGSLDKAGEGNDSNPDLTVTNQDSAREASKVQEDSEQELQRIEPGEPEESSTVMAAETKAGTLSDKIDDVTNQEEAATIENIEETVEKEKKEEHGPVDRADDGNDSNPDLTVTDLDSAREASK

-1913 EAGTLSDKIDDV
+1913 EAGTL
-1925 TSQEEVVTVQNIEE
+1925 N
-1939 TVEEKREERGPLDR
+1939 
-1953 ADDGNDSNPDLT
+1953 
-1965 VTNLDSA
+1965 
-1972 REASKVQE
+1972 
-1980 DSEQELQRI
+1980 
-1989 EPGEPEESSTVM
+1989 
-2001 AAETEAGTLSD
+2001 
-2012 KIDDVTSQEEVFT
+2012 
-2025 IQNIEETVE
+2025 
-2034 KEKKEEPGP
+2034 
-2043 LDRADEGND
+2043 
-2052 SNPDLTVTNLDS
+2052 
-2064 AREASKVQ
+2064 
-2072 EDSEQELQRI
+2072 
-2082 EPGEPEES
+2082 
-2090 STVMAA
+2090 
-2096 ETEAG
+2096 
-2101 TLSDKIDDVTSQEE
+2101 
-2115 VVTVPNIEETVEK
+2115 
-2128 EKKEEHGSLDR
+2128 
-2139 AGEGNDSNPDL
+2139 
-2150 TVTNLDSA
+2150 
-2158 REASKVQ
+2158 
-2165 EDSEQELQ
+2165 
-2173 RIEPGEPEESSTV
+2173 
-2186 MAAET
+2186 
-2191 EAGTLS
+2191 
-2197 DKIDDV
+2197 
-2203 TSQEEVVT
+2203 
-2211 VQNIEETVEKEK
+2211 
-2223 KEERGPL
+2223 
-2230 DTAGEGNDSNPDLTV
+2230 
-2245 TNLDSA
+2245 
-2251 REASKVQEDS
+2251 
-2261 EQELQRIEPGEP
+2261 
-2273 EESSTIMAA
+2273 
-2282 ETEAGTLSDKID
+2282 
-2294 DVTSQ
+2294 
-2299 EEVVTIPN
+2299 
-2307 IEETVEKE
+2307 
-2315 KKEEHGS
+2315 
-2322 LDRAGEGND
+2322 
-2331 SNPDLTVTNL
+2331 
-2341 DSAREALK
+2341 
-2349 VQEDSEQELQR
+2349 
-2360 IEPGEPEESSTVMA
+2360 
-2374 AETEAGT
+2374 
-2381 LSDKIDDVTSQEEVV
+2381 
-2396 TVQNIEETV
+2396 
-2405 EKEKKEERGPLD
+2405 
-2417 KAGEGNDSNPD
+2417 
-2428 LTVIN
+2428 
-2433 LDSAREASKVQ
+2433 
-2444 EDSEQELQ
+2444 
-2452 RIEPGE
+2452 
-2458 PEELST
+2458 
-2464 VMAAETEAG
+2464 
-2473 TLSDKIDDI
+2473 DKIDDI
-2482 PSQEEVVTIQNIEET
+2482 TSQEEGVTIQNIEET

-2511 TKVKKAVIEEDLKL
+2511 TKVKRAVMEEDPKL

-2541 EENIISG
+2541 DENIISG
-2548 GKEVETVEKTFG
+2548 GKEVETVEKKFE

-2568 VEEKRENKEEETMNE
+2568 VEEKRENKEEEAKNE
-2583 DIKEVCGDTKLAS
+2583 DIKEACGDTKLAS
-2596 LSVDTEK
+2596 LSVDAEE

-2625 EEKEKTVKEMEESV
+2625 EEKAETVKEMEESV
-2639 ITVDEDAEKKFPEE
+2639 ITSVDEDAEKKVPEE
-2653 ESAINDQSTIIYKG
+2653 EIAINDQSRIIYKG

-2698 KDSYEVPLSSTNEE
+2698 KDSYEAPLSSTNEE
-2712 NPLHKETED
+2712 IPLHKETED
-2721 ERDKV
+2721 ESDKV

-2752 EFETLRGKQGPN
+2752 EFETLRGGQGPN

-2845 GPMTEST
+2845 GPVTEST

-2869 NFIENEDQGIPA
+2869 NFIENEDHGIPA
-2881 TSEVEELENEMH
+2881 ASEAEELEN

-2920 KQVECSTMLPKE
+2920 KKVECSTMLPKE

-2988 IKEEVGSYQFD
+2988 MKEEVGTYQFD
-2999 NLNEHH
+2999 NLNEHR

-3011 QGGIDISKSSEVRDL
+3011 QEGIDISKSSEVRDL

-3037 LEDEYSSI
+3037 LEDEYSSN

-3062 EAILEEDYSTKKYE
+3062 EAVLEEDNSTKKYE
-3076 DSLPDNVEANKAAF
+3076 DSLTDNVEANKAAF

-3103 GTKDYGLLAEEN
+3103 GTKDYGVLAEEN

-3136 SSQKIPETDPGKVEN
+3136 SSQKIPETDPGKVES
-3151 ITEIQNKSL
+3151 ITEIQDRSL

-3202 DVLLTKEVHEKV
+3202 DVLLTEEVHEKV

-3273 DFQETPTMEEM
+3273 DLQEAPTMEEM

-3299 VLSTTKPAEGSDE
+3299 VLSTTKTDEESDE

-3321 SCCDKIKATTMV
+3321 SCCDEIKATTMV

-3349 VQVSNITLND
+3349 VQVSNITSD
-3359 SVSLEIEAE
+3359 DAVSLEIEAE

-3383 PSNLASPILIDDHEN
+3383 ELPSNLASPIPIDYHEN
-3398 IMREQVAKENTDADD
+3398 IMREQVAKENADADD

-3428 DNGIEELI
+3428 DHGIEELV

-3447 SEIVESLGVEAAA
+3447 SEIESLGVEAAA
-3460 NEIAIGQNPPE
+3460 NEIAIDQNPPE

-3504 EEVPLQKDDCRE
+3504 EEVPLQMDDCRE

-3524 QSNKDIQNQ
+3524 QSNKDTQNQ

-3559 VSMTDS
+3559 VSMTSS
-3565 QGFEALKEDESTSGQ
+3565 QSFEALKEDESTSGQ
-3580 TVPEEKLEEQ
+3580 TVPEEKLEDQ
-3590 NQTPAAALL
+3590 NQTPAAELL
-3599 SKEKDCGTEMIIEN
+3599 SKEKDCGTERIIEN
-3613 IEECVEV
+3613 IEECVQV

-3634 TEDTCLHKEETNELE
+3634 TEDTCLHKKETNELE

-3684 TPEYETSKEA
+3684 TPDYETSKEA

-3705 GFTASEETEIEEK
+3705 GFTASQETEIEEK
-3718 HLEVAIT
+3718 HPEVAIT
-3725 DLAVE
+3725 DLTTG

-3746 EVIEEGTFERTTNL
+3746 EVIEEGTFERTSNL
-3760 KTELSKEAFKSISEV
+3760 RTELSKEAFKTISEV

-3796 TVTDMAAEENR
+3796 TVTDMVAEENQ
-3807 SERMIDATEIIH
+3807 SERTIDATEIIH
-3819 DKLKSEEIMEEKEG
+3819 DKLKSEELTKRENQQIMEEKEG
-3833 SKNGDHV
+3833 AKNGDPG

-3860 SLGDKETQKDI
+3860 SLGDEGTQKDI
-3871 QNEELYKEV
+3871 QNEELYKEA

-3892 ERIIERLHLAAAEN
+3892 ERIIEHLHLAAAEN

-3918 SELHLENQICETA
+3918 SELHLENQICEIA
-3931 FGNDGRTE
+3931 SGNDGRTE
-3939 AANVKEEEK
+3939 AANVKEEEM
-3948 DVEISQK
+3948 DVEKSQK
-3955 EVPTDLVEANEAT
+3955 EVPTDLVEAT

-3973 EEETSKTTTEHI
+3973 EEKTSKTTTEHV

-4006 VNTCSQKEETKE
+4006 ENTCSQKEETKE

-4029 TDMQKNGSNEFDEEE
+4029 ADMQKNGSNEFDEEE

-4061 KIKDKEYLPES
+4061 KITDKEYLPEG

-4122 KHTEVAVTDLVAG
+4122 KHTEVAVTDWVAG
-4135 ENQNKKTIDAT
+4135 ENQNKKTIAAT
-4146 DVVHDELTNEELTKQ
+4146 EVVHDELTNEDEELTKQ

-4175 CNPINLGEETT
+4175 CNPIHLGEETT
-4186 KESRQIYDLKAEKSQ
+4186 KESRQIHDLKAEESQ
-4201 EDKMENEIQNE
+4201 EDKMETEIQNE

-4218 GEYLHPT
+4218 GEYLHQT

-4235 FPDEALVENAKDMGT
+4235 FPDEALVENAEDMGT
-4250 KLQVENHS
+4250 KLQVEKHS
-4258 DEKSSGYDRTEATTI
+4258 DEKTSGYDRTEAI

-4292 EANETTQ
+4292 EANETSQ

-4323 ETAERKKDAP
+4323 ETTERKKDAP

-4347 AGVGESESGKATG
+4347 AGVGESEPGKATG
-4360 IVDAQGFEHKAERS
+4360 IADAQGFEHKAERS

-4423 DEEKEEEEEEEEEG
+4423 DEEKEDEEEEEEEG

-4452 VEASRDIVEVKV
+4452 VEASRDIVDVKV

>member
-1 METEGLETVHTN
+1 METEGLETVHTS

-969 EDGEEQ
+969 EDGEKQ

-1005 EEFKREIYEE
+1005 EEFKREISEE

-1022 ESITDATYQNDGTT
+1022 KSITDATYQNDGTT

-1045 AKETLKDEDDVE
+1045 AKETLEDEDDVE

-1178 PNAALETSTAK
+1178 PNAALETSTGK

-1236 EMDESVEG
+1236 EMDEGVEG

-1373 QKTEEEMDEG
+1373 QKTKEEMDEG

-1820 EAGNL
+1820 EAG
-1825 SDKIDDITSQ
+1825 
-1835 EEVVTIQNIEETV
+1835 
-1848 EKEKKEEHGSLE
+1848 
-1860 KAGEGN
+1860 
-1866 DSNPDLTVT
+1866 
-1875 NLDSAREASK
+1875 
-1885 VQEDSEQELQRI
+1885 
-1897 EPGEP
+1897 
-1902 EESSTVMAAET
+1902 
-1913 EAGTLSDKIDDV
+1913 
-1925 TSQEEVVTVQNIEE
+1925 
-1939 TVEEKREERGPLDR
+1939 
-1953 ADDGNDSNPDLT
+1953 
-1965 VTNLDSA
+1965 
-1972 REASKVQE
+1972 
-1980 DSEQELQRI
+1980 
-1989 EPGEPEESSTVM
+1989 
-2001 AAETEAGTLSD
+2001 
-2012 KIDDVTSQEEVFT
+2012 
-2025 IQNIEETVE
+2025 
-2034 KEKKEEPGP
+2034 
-2043 LDRADEGND
+2043 
-2052 SNPDLTVTNLDS
+2052 
-2064 AREASKVQ
+2064 
-2072 EDSEQELQRI
+2072 
-2082 EPGEPEES
+2082 
-2090 STVMAA
+2090 
-2096 ETEAG
+2096 
-2101 TLSDKIDDVTSQEE
+2101 
-2115 VVTVPNIEETVEK
+2115 
-2128 EKKEEHGSLDR
+2128 
-2139 AGEGNDSNPDL
+2139 
-2150 TVTNLDSA
+2150 
-2158 REASKVQ
+2158 
-2165 EDSEQELQ
+2165 
-2173 RIEPGEPEESSTV
+2173 
-2186 MAAET
+2186 
-2191 EAGTLS
+2191 TLS

-2251 REASKVQEDS
+2251 REAS
-2261 EQELQRIEPGEP
+2261 
-2273 EESSTIMAA
+2273 
-2282 ETEAGTLSDKID
+2282 
-2294 DVTSQ
+2294 
-2299 EEVVTIPN
+2299 
-2307 IEETVEKE
+2307 
-2315 KKEEHGS
+2315 
-2322 LDRAGEGND
+2322 
-2331 SNPDLTVTNL
+2331 
-2341 DSAREALK
+2341 K

-2653 ESAINDQSTIIYKG
+2653 ESAINDQSRIIYKG

-2721 ERDKV
+2721 ESDKV

-3349 VQVSNITLND
+3349 VQVSNITSND

-3524 QSNKDIQNQ
+3524 QSNKEIQNQ
-3533 SPKEVLEEEC
+3533 SPKEVLEDEC

-3730 EDRSEKIID
+3730 GNRSEKIID

-3819 DKLKSEEIMEEKEG
+3819 DKLKSEELTKRENQQIMEEKEG

-4201 EDKMENEIQNE
+4201 EDNMENEIQNE

-4250 KLQVENHS
+4250 NLQVENHS

-4323 ETAERKKDAP
+4323 ETTERKKDAP

>member
-1 METEGLETVHTN
+1 M
-13 LGGNAVVPEGGSFL
+13 
-27 EPPSIAKVPGEEIFR
+27 
-42 KQIDQVPCLVEKN
+42 DQVPCLVEKN
-55 EKRAQEDEGFDTTE
+55 EKQAHRDEGFDTTE
-69 EGETKLIAEK
+69 EGETKEIAEK
-79 EKQFDDVTGTILQMD
+79 EKQVDDVTGTILQID
-94 KIEGP
+94 KIEGAS
-99 CVNIEEEEKI
+99 VNIEEEEKI
-109 VKHVEAMEVGEADV
+109 VKHVEAMEDGEADV

-130 EKEIGGPEKYEEGEM
+130 EKETGGPEKYEEGEM

-152 LETSNEVS
+152 LETSNEVG

-176 ADAIVNSLDNP
+176 ADAIVNNLDNP

-213 IGEERKEGEKSGSC
+213 IGEERKEEEKSGIC
-227 SSFLDDKVT
+227 SSFLDDKGT
-236 DVVKAIEKTENE
+236 DVVKAIETTEKE

-253 CDTMGGG
+253 CDTIGGG
-260 TYIVEAGIDIQNEK
+260 TYIVEAGIDIQKEK

-288 NTEDIATVAH
+288 NTEDIATATH

-329 KSPQREGQI
+329 KSPQGEGQN

-357 GMNPEQKP
+357 GMDPEQKP

-388 STAEK
+388 STEEN
-393 RDMETPTVTAAE
+393 RDMETPTVIAAE
-405 NNTSDAVPIT
+405 NNTSDTVPIP

-436 IVPEH
+436 AVPED

-449 EDKIKETFALQDEAV
+449 EDKIKETFAQQDEAV
-464 NEKIENSLAL
+464 SEKSENSLAL

-488 EAIASAKEETP
+488 EAIGSAKEETP

-513 KPIDADAVVDSGLP
+513 KPIDADAVAP

-533 PTVFNEKIEDAGLEL
+533 PTDLNEKIEDAGLEL
-548 QYKNSSEL
+548 QYKNSSEVP
-556 HISHSLE
+556 ICHSLE

-575 KLSDFEPQEQDHEEN
+575 KVSDFEPQEQDHEEN
-590 GPSKDLEKHAEDASE
+590 GPSKDLEKHAEDDFE

-612 INLENPSAEGAITTE
+612 TNLENPSAEGAKTTE

-662 EEMQKK
+662 EEKQKK
-668 EKAHDEQA
+668 EEAHDEQT

-690 DEVCSREFVDKKVER
+690 DEVCSREFVDKKIER
-705 SVQAAGFQEAETPSK
+705 SVQAAGFQEAETPLK

-745 IGEVIDEEKIKYDA
+745 IGEVIDEERIKDNA
-759 THLSSE
+759 THPSSE

-817 QNDLKNA
+817 QNDLKDA
-824 EKSSREMS
+824 EKSGREMS
-832 EVSEAEEKD
+832 EVSEAEKKD

-852 TLQTSLLKEQESLQT
+852 TLQASLLKEQESLQT
-867 EYLTAEAEEKDEDG
+867 ENLTAETEEKDEDG
-881 SSIRKDEDEDNDDG
+881 SSIRKDEDKDNDNG
-895 LKEVKECS
+895 LKEFKECS
-903 EKGTL
+903 EKETL

-918 PMNEPGENPESSA
+918 PKNELGENLESSA
-931 SMISAETEE
+931 SMIFAETEE

-947 QKTEEEMD
+947 QETEEEMD
-955 EGVEGVKKEGETGK
+955 EGVEGVKKEIETGK

-975 VIDENDAKSIPVE
+975 VIEENDAKSIPIE
-988 SVKDVPVSKLLN
+988 SIKEVIVSKLLD

-1005 EEFKREIYEE
+1005 EEFIREISEE

-1022 ESITDATYQNDGTT
+1022 ESITDATYQNDGST
-1036 PNAALETST
+1036 PDAALETST
-1045 AKETLKDEDDVE
+1045 AKETLKDEEDVE
-1057 QISPMNEPGEN
+1057 QIPPKNEPGEN
-1068 PESSASM
+1068 LERSASM
-1075 ISAETEEVALNKT
+1075 LPAETEEVALNKT
-1088 TQKTEEEMD
+1088 TWKTEEEMD
-1097 EGVEGVKKEGETGKE
+1097 DGVEGVKKEAETRKE
-1112 DGEEQVIDENDAKS
+1112 DGEEQVIDENNAKS
-1126 IPVESVKDVPV
+1126 IPV
-1137 SKLLNDENNAEEFK
+1137 
-1151 REIYEES
+1151 
-1158 VAAGTNESITDATY
+1158 
-1172 QNDGTT
+1172 
-1178 PNAALETSTAK
+1178 
-1189 ETLKDEDDV
+1189 
-1198 EQISSMNEPG
+1198 
-1208 ENPESSA
+1208 
-1215 SMISAET
+1215 
-1222 EEVALNKTTQKTEE
+1222 
-1236 EMDESVEG
+1236 
-1244 VKKEGETGKEDGEEQ
+1244 
-1259 VIDENDAKS
+1259 
-1268 IPVESVK
+1268 
-1275 DVPVSK
+1275 
-1281 LLNDENNAEEFK
+1281 
-1293 REISEESVAAGTN
+1293 
-1306 KSITD
+1306 
-1311 ATYQNDGT
+1311 
-1319 TPNAALETSTA
+1319 
-1330 KETLEDEDDVEQISP
+1330 
-1345 MNEPGENPES
+1345 
-1355 SASMISAETEEV
+1355 
-1367 ALNKTT
+1367 
-1373 QKTEEEMDEG
+1373 
-1383 VEGVKK
+1383 
-1389 EGETGKEDGEEQV
+1389 
-1402 IDENDAKS
+1402 
-1410 IPIESIKEVPVSKL
+1410 ESIKEVPVSKL
-1424 LNDENNAEEFKR
+1424 LNDENNAEEFKK
-1436 EISEES
+1436 EIYEES
-1442 MAVRTNESITDATY
+1442 VAAGTNENITDATCQNDGTTPDATPETSTVKETLKDEEDVEQIPPENEPGENLERSASMIPAETEEVALNKTTRKTEEEIDEGVEGIKKEAETGKEDGKEQVIDENNAKSIPVESIKEVPVSKLLNDENNAEEFKKEIYEESVVAGTNENITDATY
-1456 QNDET
+1456 QNDGTTPDAAPETSTTKETLKDEEDVEQISPKNEPGENLESLAGMIPAKTEEVTLNKTTQKTEEEIEEGVESIKKEAETGKEDGEDQVIDENDAKSILVESIKDVPVSKLLNDENNAEAFKREIFEESVAAGTNDSITDETNKNDGT

-1484 IPAEASPEEEEE
+1484 IPAEASPKEEEE

-1506 GDNSSEIKLEEDL
+1506 GDNSSEIRLEEDL
-1519 EKSDEETSKKADAVA
+1519 EKSEEETSKKIDAVA

-1540 IEFPNS
+1540 IEFPSS
-1546 TLETSPVEEQAS
+1546 TLETSPVQEQAS

-1563 LTPEETSPGEKKY
+1563 LTPEETSPEEKIY

-1606 AEESLEQILQNN
+1606 AEESLEQILQNDN
-1618 KLIENPKQSINMIC
+1618 LIENPKQSINMIC

-1638 AFSKMVDNHEEEIVE
+1638 AFSKMVDNHEEAIVE
-1653 IPRGNA
+1653 IPQGNA

-1690 SIKDFQNAAKNSEKS
+1690 PIKDFQNAAKNSEKS

-1727 NSSLTISVDK
+1727 NSSLPISVDK

-1795 DFEKEL
+1795 DSEQEL
-1801 QRIEPG
+1801 PRIEPG
-1807 DPEESSTVMAAET
+1807 ELEESSTVRAAQTET
-1820 EAGNL
+1820 GTL
-1825 SDKIDDITSQ
+1825 SDKIDDVTSQ
-1835 EEVVTIQNIEETV
+1835 EEVVTVPNIEETE
-1848 EKEKKEEHGSLE
+1848 EKEKKEEHGSLD

-1875 NLDSAREASK
+1875 NQDSVREASK

-1897 EPGEP
+1897 EPGEL

-1925 TSQEEVVTVQNIEE
+1925 TSQEEVVTIENIEE
-1939 TVEEKREERGPLDR
+1939 TVEKEKKEEHGPLDR

-1965 VTNLDSA
+1965 VTDLDSA

-1989 EPGEPEESSTVM
+1989 EPGEPAESSTVM
-2001 AAETEAGTLSD
+2001 AAETEAG
-2012 KIDDVTSQEEVFT
+2012 
-2025 IQNIEETVE
+2025 
-2034 KEKKEEPGP
+2034 
-2043 LDRADEGND
+2043 A
-2052 SNPDLTVTNLDS
+2052 
-2064 AREASKVQ
+2064 
-2072 EDSEQELQRI
+2072 
-2082 EPGEPEES
+2082 
-2090 STVMAA
+2090 
-2096 ETEAG
+2096 
-2101 TLSDKIDDVTSQEE
+2101 LSDKIDDVTSQEE
-2115 VVTVPNIEETVEK
+2115 VVTVPNIEET
-2128 EKKEEHGSLDR
+2128 
-2139 AGEGNDSNPDL
+2139 
-2150 TVTNLDSA
+2150 
-2158 REASKVQ
+2158 
-2165 EDSEQELQ
+2165 
-2173 RIEPGEPEESSTV
+2173 
-2186 MAAET
+2186 
-2191 EAGTLS
+2191 
-2197 DKIDDV
+2197 
-2203 TSQEEVVT
+2203 
-2211 VQNIEETVEKEK
+2211 
-2223 KEERGPL
+2223 
-2230 DTAGEGNDSNPDLTV
+2230 
-2245 TNLDSA
+2245 
-2251 REASKVQEDS
+2251 
-2261 EQELQRIEPGEP
+2261 
-2273 EESSTIMAA
+2273 
-2282 ETEAGTLSDKID
+2282 
-2294 DVTSQ
+2294 
-2299 EEVVTIPN
+2299 
-2307 IEETVEKE
+2307 
-2315 KKEEHGS
+2315 
-2322 LDRAGEGND
+2322 
-2331 SNPDLTVTNL
+2331 
-2341 DSAREALK
+2341 
-2349 VQEDSEQELQR
+2349 
-2360 IEPGEPEESSTVMA
+2360 
-2374 AETEAGT
+2374 
-2381 LSDKIDDVTSQEEVV
+2381 
-2396 TVQNIEETV
+2396 
-2405 EKEKKEERGPLD
+2405 
-2417 KAGEGNDSNPD
+2417 
-2428 LTVIN
+2428 
-2433 LDSAREASKVQ
+2433 
-2444 EDSEQELQ
+2444 
-2452 RIEPGE
+2452 
-2458 PEELST
+2458 
-2464 VMAAETEAG
+2464 
-2473 TLSDKIDDI
+2473 
-2482 PSQEEVVTIQNIEET
+2482 

-2511 TKVKKAVIEEDLKL
+2511 TKVKRAVMEEDLKL

-2541 EENIISG
+2541 DENIISG
-2548 GKEVETVEKTFG
+2548 GKEVETVEKKFE

-2568 VEEKRENKEEETMNE
+2568 VEEKRENKEEEAKNE
-2583 DIKEVCGDTKLAS
+2583 DIKEVCGDTKPAS
-2596 LSVDTEK
+2596 LSVDAEE

-2625 EEKEKTVKEMEESV
+2625 EEKAETVKEMEESV
-2639 ITVDEDAEKKFPEE
+2639 ITSVDEDAEKKVPEE
-2653 ESAINDQSTIIYKG
+2653 ESAINDQSRIIYKG

-2698 KDSYEVPLSSTNEE
+2698 KDSYEAPLSSTDEE
-2712 NPLHKETED
+2712 IPLHKETED
-2721 ERDKV
+2721 ESDKV

-2741 PFEARGSVDRQ
+2741 PCEARGSVDRQ
-2752 EFETLRGKQGPN
+2752 EFETLRGEQGPN
-2764 SDIYLVK
+2764 SDICLVK

-2816 GITRETS
+2816 GIARETS

-2845 GPMTEST
+2845 GPVTEST

-2869 NFIENEDQGIPA
+2869 NFIENEDHGIPA
-2881 TSEVEELENEMH
+2881 ASEAEELKNEMH

-2905 EETTNETSLGNVLDD
+2905 EETTNETSLDNVLDD
-2920 KQVECSTMLPKE
+2920 KQVECSTILPKE
-2932 PELMT
+2932 PELMA

-2970 MPINARDASKSV
+2970 MAINARDASKSV

-2999 NLNEHH
+2999 NLNEHR

-3011 QGGIDISKSSEVRDL
+3011 QEGIDISKSSEVRDL

-3037 LEDEYSSI
+3037 LEDEYSSN
-3045 VGDEALKCIEA
+3045 VGDEALKCFEV

-3062 EAILEEDYSTKKYE
+3062 EAVLEEDNSTKKYE
-3076 DSLPDNVEANKAAF
+3076 DSLTDNVEANKAAF

-3103 GTKDYGLLAEEN
+3103 GTKDYGVLAEEN

-3151 ITEIQNKSL
+3151 ITEIQDRSL
-3160 KSVEQSS
+3160 KSAEQSS

-3202 DVLLTKEVHEKV
+3202 DVLLTEEVDQKV
-3214 DKAGSETLKC
+3214 DKAGSETPKC

-3248 KESSLIAEEC
+3248 KQSSLIAEEC
-3258 HEATESNEQTAIMSS
+3258 QEATESNEQTAIMSS
-3273 DFQETPTMEEM
+3273 DLQEAPTMEEM

-3299 VLSTTKPAEGSDE
+3299 VLSTTKTAEESDE

-3349 VQVSNITLND
+3349 VQVSNITSND
-3359 SVSLEIEAE
+3359 AVSLEIEAE

-3383 PSNLASPILIDDHEN
+3383 PSNLASPNPIDDHEN
-3398 IMREQVAKENTDADD
+3398 IMREQVAKENADADD

-3428 DNGIEELI
+3428 DHGIEELV

-3447 SEIVESLGVEAAA
+3447 SEIESLGVEAAA
-3460 NEIAIGQNPPE
+3460 NEIAIDQNPPE
-3471 VISKEEQGISATT
+3471 VLSKEEQGISATT
-3484 ERREENM
+3484 ERREENV

-3504 EEVPLQKDDCRE
+3504 EEVPLQMDDCRE

-3524 QSNKDIQNQ
+3524 QSNKDTQNQ

-3559 VSMTDS
+3559 VSMTSS
-3565 QGFEALKEDESTSGQ
+3565 QGFEALKEDESTSGR

-3599 SKEKDCGTEMIIEN
+3599 SKEEDCGTERIIEN
-3613 IEECVEV
+3613 IEECVQV
-3620 EIPTDPQNDSPKKI
+3620 EIPTDPRNDSPKKI
-3634 TEDTCLHKEETNELE
+3634 TEDTRLHKEETNELE
-3649 VSGFGVEL
+3649 VSGFGFEL

-3684 TPEYETSKEA
+3684 TPDYETSKEA

-3705 GFTASEETEIEEK
+3705 GFTASQETEIEEK
-3718 HLEVAIT
+3718 HPEVAIT
-3725 DLAVE
+3725 DLTAG

-3746 EVIEEGTFERTTNL
+3746 EVIEEGTFERTSNL
-3760 KTELSKEAFKSISEV
+3760 RTELSKEAFKSISEV

-3787 EIKEKNPEV
+3787 EIKEKHPEV
-3796 TVTDMAAEENR
+3796 TVTDMAAEENQ
-3807 SERMIDATEIIH
+3807 SERTIDATEIIH

-3833 SKNGDHV
+3833 AKNGDPGN
-3840 TLGEETTK
+3840 LGEETTK
-3848 VCQEEY
+3848 ECQEEY

-3860 SLGDKETQKDI
+3860 GLGDEGTQKDI
-3871 QNEELYKEV
+3871 QNEELYKEA

-3892 ERIIERLHLAAAEN
+3892 ERIIEHLHLAAAEN

-3918 SELHLENQICETA
+3918 SELHLENQICEIA
-3931 FGNDGRTE
+3931 SGNDGRTE
-3939 AANVKEEEK
+3939 AANVKEEEM

-3985 EEHVKEVE
+3985 EEHVKEVV
-3993 IEVDEHPSAPKTT
+3993 IEADEHPSAPKTT
-4006 VNTCSQKEETKE
+4006 ESTCSQKEETKD

-4115 HAEIKKE
+4115 HPEIKKE

-4135 ENQNKKTIDAT
+4135 ENQNKKTIAAT
-4146 DVVHDELTNEELTKQ
+4146 EVVHDELTNEDEELTKQ

-4175 CNPINLGEETT
+4175 CNPIHLGEETT
-4186 KESRQIYDLKAEKSQ
+4186 KESRQIHDLKAEESQ
-4201 EDKMENEIQNE
+4201 EDKMETEIQNE

-4218 GEYLHPT
+4218 GEYHHLT

-4235 FPDEALVENAKDMGT
+4235 FPDEALVENAEDMGT
-4250 KLQVENHS
+4250 KLQVEKHS
-4258 DEKSSGYDRTEATTI
+4258 DEKTSGYDRTEAI

-4292 EANETTQ
+4292 EANETSQ

-4323 ETAERKKDAP
+4323 ETTERKKDAP

-4347 AGVGESESGKATG
+4347 AGVGESEPGKATG
-4360 IVDAQGFEHKAERS
+4360 IADVQGFEHKAERS

-4408 DLTEETRVEGEKAKS
+4408 DVTEETRVEGEKAKS
-4423 DEEKEEEEEEEEEG
+4423 DEEKEDEEEEEEEG

-4452 VEASRDIVEVKV
+4452 VEASRDIVDVKV

>member
-1 METEGLETVHTN
+1 
-13 LGGNAVVPEGGSFL
+13 
-27 EPPSIAKVPGEEIFR
+27 
-42 KQIDQVPCLVEKN
+42 
-55 EKRAQEDEGFDTTE
+55 
-69 EGETKLIAEK
+69 
-79 EKQFDDVTGTILQMD
+79 MD

-109 VKHVEAMEVGEADV
+109 VKHVEAMEDGEADV

-227 SSFLDDKVT
+227 SSFLDDKGT

-310 VDKPDV
+310 LDKPDV

-464 NEKIENSLAL
+464 NEKIENSLAY

-612 INLENPSAEGAITTE
+612 TNLENPSAEGAITTE

-684 IEEVTS
+684 VEEVTS

-852 TLQTSLLKEQESLQT
+852 TLQASPLKEQESLQT
-867 EYLTAEAEEKDEDG
+867 ENLTAEAEEKDEDG
-881 SSIRKDEDEDNDDG
+881 SSIRKDEHEDNDDG

-903 EKGTL
+903 EKETL

-988 SVKDVPVSKLLN
+988 S
-1000 DENNA
+1000 
-1005 EEFKREIYEE
+1005 I
-1015 SVAAGTN
+1015 
-1022 ESITDATYQNDGTT
+1022 
-1036 PNAALETST
+1036 
-1045 AKETLKDEDDVE
+1045 KE
-1057 QISPMNEPGEN
+1057 
-1068 PESSASM
+1068 
-1075 ISAETEEVALNKT
+1075 
-1088 TQKTEEEMD
+1088 
-1097 EGVEGVKKEGETGKE
+1097 
-1112 DGEEQVIDENDAKS
+1112 
-1126 IPVESVKDVPV
+1126 
-1137 SKLLNDENNAEEFK
+1137 
-1151 REIYEES
+1151 
-1158 VAAGTNESITDATY
+1158 
-1172 QNDGTT
+1172 
-1178 PNAALETSTAK
+1178 
-1189 ETLKDEDDV
+1189 
-1198 EQISSMNEPG
+1198 
-1208 ENPESSA
+1208 
-1215 SMISAET
+1215 
-1222 EEVALNKTTQKTEE
+1222 
-1236 EMDESVEG
+1236 
-1244 VKKEGETGKEDGEEQ
+1244 
-1259 VIDENDAKS
+1259 
-1268 IPVESVK
+1268 
-1275 DVPVSK
+1275 VPVSK

-1306 KSITD
+1306 ESITD
-1311 ATYQNDGT
+1311 ATYQNDG
-1319 TPNAALETSTA
+1319 
-1330 KETLEDEDDVEQISP
+1330 
-1345 MNEPGENPES
+1345 
-1355 SASMISAETEEV
+1355 
-1367 ALNKTT
+1367 
-1373 QKTEEEMDEG
+1373 
-1383 VEGVKK
+1383 
-1389 EGETGKEDGEEQV
+1389 
-1402 IDENDAKS
+1402 
-1410 IPIESIKEVPVSKL
+1410 
-1424 LNDENNAEEFKR
+1424 
-1436 EISEES
+1436 
-1442 MAVRTNESITDATY
+1442 
-1456 QNDET
+1456 T

-1519 EKSDEETSKKADAVA
+1519 EKSDEETSKNIDAVA
-1534 HETNQH
+1534 PETNQH

-1563 LTPEETSPGEKKY
+1563 LTPEETSPEEKKY
-1576 EDGSSNKKD
+1576 
-1585 EDKEKNTGLAEE
+1585 
-1597 TRNAGETLK
+1597 
-1606 AEESLEQILQNN
+1606 
-1618 KLIENPKQSINMIC
+1618 
-1632 AETEAD
+1632 
-1638 AFSKMVDNHEEEIVE
+1638 
-1653 IPRGNA
+1653 
-1659 EAELLKEE
+1659 E

-1681 LSQESAEES
+1681 LSQESAEEIP
-1690 SIKDFQNAAKNSEKS
+1690 IKDFQNAAKNSEKS

-1759 KEEHGSLDRADDG
+1759 KEEHGSWDRADDG
-1772 NDSNRDLTVT
+1772 NDSNCDLTVT

-1795 DFEKEL
+1795 DFEKKL

-1835 EEVVTIQNIEETV
+1835 EEVVTVQNIEETV
-1848 EKEKKEEHGSLE
+1848 EKEKKEE
-1860 KAGEGN
+1860 
-1866 DSNPDLTVT
+1866 
-1875 NLDSAREASK
+1875 
-1885 VQEDSEQELQRI
+1885 
-1897 EPGEP
+1897 
-1902 EESSTVMAAET
+1902 
-1913 EAGTLSDKIDDV
+1913 
-1925 TSQEEVVTVQNIEE
+1925 
-1939 TVEEKREERGPLDR
+1939 RGPLDR
-1953 ADDGNDSNPDLT
+1953 ADD
-1965 VTNLDSA
+1965 
-1972 REASKVQE
+1972 
-1980 DSEQELQRI
+1980 
-1989 EPGEPEESSTVM
+1989 
-2001 AAETEAGTLSD
+2001 
-2012 KIDDVTSQEEVFT
+2012 
-2025 IQNIEETVE
+2025 
-2034 KEKKEEPGP
+2034 
-2043 LDRADEGND
+2043 GND

-2128 EKKEEHGSLDR
+2128 EKKEEHGSLDK
-2139 AGEGNDSNPDL
+2139 AGAGNDSNPDLTVTNQDSAREASKVQEDSEQELQRIEPGQPEESSTVMAAETEAGTLSDKIDDVTSQEEVVTVQNIEETVEKEKKEERGPLDRADDGNVSNPDL

-2203 TSQEEVVT
+2203 TSQEEVFT
-2211 VQNIEETVEKEK
+2211 IQNI
-2223 KEERGPL
+2223 G
-2230 DTAGEGNDSNPDLTV
+2230 
-2245 TNLDSA
+2245 
-2251 REASKVQEDS
+2251 
-2261 EQELQRIEPGEP
+2261 
-2273 EESSTIMAA
+2273 
-2282 ETEAGTLSDKID
+2282 
-2294 DVTSQ
+2294 
-2299 EEVVTIPN
+2299 
-2307 IEETVEKE
+2307 ETVEKE
-2315 KKEEHGS
+2315 KKEEHGP
-2322 LDRAGEGND
+2322 LDRADEGND

-2349 VQEDSEQELQR
+2349 VQEDSEQEVQR

-2396 TVQNIEETV
+2396 TVPNIDETV
-2405 EKEKKEERGPLD
+2405 EKEKKEEHGSLD
-2417 KAGEGNDSNPD
+2417 RAGEGNDSNPD
-2428 LTVIN
+2428 LTVTN

-2444 EDSEQELQ
+2444 EDSEQEVQ

-2458 PEELST
+2458 PEESST

-2482 PSQEEVVTIQNIEET
+2482 PSQEEDVTIQNIEET

-2511 TKVKKAVIEEDLKL
+2511 TKVKRAVMEEDLKL

-2548 GKEVETVEKTFG
+2548 GKDVETVEKTFG

-2583 DIKEVCGDTKLAS
+2583 DIKEVCGDTKIAS
-2596 LSVDTEK
+2596 LSVDAEK
-2603 HVTTEEHTNT
+2603 HVTTEEHSNT

-2625 EEKEKTVKEMEESV
+2625 EEKAKTVKEMEESV

-2653 ESAINDQSTIIYKG
+2653 ESAINDQSRIIYKG

-2721 ERDKV
+2721 ESDKV

-2845 GPMTEST
+2845 GPVTEST

-2869 NFIENEDQGIPA
+2869 NFIENEDHEIPA
-2881 TSEVEELENEMH
+2881 ASEAEELENEMH

-2920 KQVECSTMLPKE
+2920 KQVECSTMLPQE
-2932 PELMT
+2932 SELMT
-2937 NEGNK
+2937 NEGKK

-2953 IETPQTPQEIEI
+2953 IETLQTPQEIEI
-2965 MLKED
+2965 TLKED
-2970 MPINARDASKSV
+2970 MPINARDASKSL
-2982 DPRIES
+2982 DPGIES
-2988 IKEEVGSYQFD
+2988 IKEELGSYQFD

-3011 QGGIDISKSSEVRDL
+3011 QEGIDISKSSEIRDL

-3037 LEDEYSSI
+3037 LEDGYSSN

-3062 EAILEEDYSTKKYE
+3062 EVILEEDNSTKKYE
-3076 DSLPDNVEANKAAF
+3076 DSLTDNVEANKAAF

-3103 GTKDYGLLAEEN
+3103 GNKDYGVLAEEN

-3299 VLSTTKPAEGSDE
+3299 VLSTTKPAEESDE

-3349 VQVSNITLND
+3349 VQVSNITSND

-3524 QSNKDIQNQ
+3524 QSNKEIQNQ

-3543 GTPDETKE
+3543 GIPDETKE

-3559 VSMTDS
+3559 ASMTNS

-3590 NQTPAAALL
+3590 NQTSSAALL

-3613 IEECVEV
+3613 IEECMQV

-3684 TPEYETSKEA
+3684 TPEYETGKEA

-3730 EDRSEKIID
+3730 GNRSEKIID

-3760 KTELSKEAFKSISEV
+3760 KTELSEEAFKSISEV
-3775 HGHEAL
+3775 HGHESL

-3807 SERMIDATEIIH
+3807 SERTIDATEIIH

-3860 SLGDKETQKDI
+3860 SLGDKGTQKDI
-3871 QNEELYKEV
+3871 QNEE
-3880 EKADG
+3880 
-3885 IEKQMDT
+3885 MDT

-3918 SELHLENQICETA
+3918 SGLHLENQICETA

-3955 EVPTDLVEANEAT
+3955 EVPADLVEANEAT

-4061 KIKDKEYLPES
+4061 KIKDKEYQPES
-4072 NKMTEI
+4072 NEMTEI
-4078 TETGAFEKT
+4078 TEKGAFEKT

-4092 ETGEE
+4092 DTGEE

-4146 DVVHDELTNEELTKQ
+4146 DVVHDELTNEE

-4235 FPDEALVENAKDMGT
+4235 FPDEALVKNAEDMGT

-4258 DEKSSGYDRTEATTI
+4258 DEKISGYDRTEATTI

-4323 ETAERKKDAP
+4323 ETTERKKDAP

-4347 AGVGESESGKATG
+4347 AGVGESESAKATG

>member
-1 METEGLETVHTN
+1 METEGLETVHTS

-969 EDGEEQ
+969 EDGEKQ

-1005 EEFKREIYEE
+1005 EEFKREISEE

-1022 ESITDATYQNDGTT
+1022 KSITDATYQNDGTT

-1045 AKETLKDEDDVE
+1045 AKETLEDEDDVE

-1178 PNAALETSTAK
+1178 PNAALETSTGK

-1236 EMDESVEG
+1236 EMDEGVEG

-1373 QKTEEEMDEG
+1373 QKTKEEMDEG

-1795 DFEKEL
+1795 D
-1801 QRIEPG
+1801 
-1807 DPEESSTVMAAET
+1807 
-1820 EAGNL
+1820 
-1825 SDKIDDITSQ
+1825 
-1835 EEVVTIQNIEETV
+1835 
-1848 EKEKKEEHGSLE
+1848 
-1860 KAGEGN
+1860 
-1866 DSNPDLTVT
+1866 
-1875 NLDSAREASK
+1875 
-1885 VQEDSEQELQRI
+1885 
-1897 EPGEP
+1897 
-1902 EESSTVMAAET
+1902 
-1913 EAGTLSDKIDDV
+1913 
-1925 TSQEEVVTVQNIEE
+1925 
-1939 TVEEKREERGPLDR
+1939 
-1953 ADDGNDSNPDLT
+1953 
-1965 VTNLDSA
+1965 
-1972 REASKVQE
+1972 
-1980 DSEQELQRI
+1980 SEQELQRI

-2064 AREASKVQ
+2064 AREAS
-2072 EDSEQELQRI
+2072 
-2082 EPGEPEES
+2082 
-2090 STVMAA
+2090 
-2096 ETEAG
+2096 
-2101 TLSDKIDDVTSQEE
+2101 
-2115 VVTVPNIEETVEK
+2115 
-2128 EKKEEHGSLDR
+2128 
-2139 AGEGNDSNPDL
+2139 
-2150 TVTNLDSA
+2150 
-2158 REASKVQ
+2158 
-2165 EDSEQELQ
+2165 
-2173 RIEPGEPEESSTV
+2173 
-2186 MAAET
+2186 
-2191 EAGTLS
+2191 
-2197 DKIDDV
+2197 
-2203 TSQEEVVT
+2203 
-2211 VQNIEETVEKEK
+2211 
-2223 KEERGPL
+2223 
-2230 DTAGEGNDSNPDLTV
+2230 
-2245 TNLDSA
+2245 
-2251 REASKVQEDS
+2251 
-2261 EQELQRIEPGEP
+2261 
-2273 EESSTIMAA
+2273 
-2282 ETEAGTLSDKID
+2282 
-2294 DVTSQ
+2294 
-2299 EEVVTIPN
+2299 
-2307 IEETVEKE
+2307 
-2315 KKEEHGS
+2315 
-2322 LDRAGEGND
+2322 
-2331 SNPDLTVTNL
+2331 
-2341 DSAREALK
+2341 K

-2653 ESAINDQSTIIYKG
+2653 ESAINDQSRIIYKG

-2721 ERDKV
+2721 ESDKV

-3349 VQVSNITLND
+3349 VQVSNITSND

-3524 QSNKDIQNQ
+3524 QSNKEIQNQ
-3533 SPKEVLEEEC
+3533 SPKEVLEDEC

-3730 EDRSEKIID
+3730 GNRSEKIID

-3819 DKLKSEEIMEEKEG
+3819 DKLKSEELTKRENQQIMEEKEG

-4201 EDKMENEIQNE
+4201 EDNMENEIQNE

-4250 KLQVENHS
+4250 NLQVENHS

-4323 ETAERKKDAP
+4323 ETTERKKDAP

>member
-1 METEGLETVHTN
+1 METEGLETVHTS

-969 EDGEEQ
+969 EDGEKQ

-1005 EEFKREIYEE
+1005 EEFKREISEE

-1022 ESITDATYQNDGTT
+1022 KSITDATYQNDGTT

-1045 AKETLKDEDDVE
+1045 AKETLEDEDDVE

-1178 PNAALETSTAK
+1178 PNAALETSTGK

-1236 EMDESVEG
+1236 EMDEGVEG

-1373 QKTEEEMDEG
+1373 QKTKEEMDEG

-1795 DFEKEL
+1795 D
-1801 QRIEPG
+1801 
-1807 DPEESSTVMAAET
+1807 
-1820 EAGNL
+1820 
-1825 SDKIDDITSQ
+1825 
-1835 EEVVTIQNIEETV
+1835 
-1848 EKEKKEEHGSLE
+1848 
-1860 KAGEGN
+1860 
-1866 DSNPDLTVT
+1866 
-1875 NLDSAREASK
+1875 
-1885 VQEDSEQELQRI
+1885 
-1897 EPGEP
+1897 
-1902 EESSTVMAAET
+1902 
-1913 EAGTLSDKIDDV
+1913 
-1925 TSQEEVVTVQNIEE
+1925 
-1939 TVEEKREERGPLDR
+1939 
-1953 ADDGNDSNPDLT
+1953 
-1965 VTNLDSA
+1965 
-1972 REASKVQE
+1972 
-1980 DSEQELQRI
+1980 SEQELQRI

-2115 VVTVPNIEETVEK
+2115 VVTV
-2128 EKKEEHGSLDR
+2128 
-2139 AGEGNDSNPDL
+2139 
-2150 TVTNLDSA
+2150 
-2158 REASKVQ
+2158 
-2165 EDSEQELQ
+2165 
-2173 RIEPGEPEESSTV
+2173 
-2186 MAAET
+2186 
-2191 EAGTLS
+2191 
-2197 DKIDDV
+2197 
-2203 TSQEEVVT
+2203 
-2211 VQNIEETVEKEK
+2211 QNIEETVEKEK

-2245 TNLDSA
+2245 T
-2251 REASKVQEDS
+2251 
-2261 EQELQRIEPGEP
+2261 
-2273 EESSTIMAA
+2273 
-2282 ETEAGTLSDKID
+2282 
-2294 DVTSQ
+2294 
-2299 EEVVTIPN
+2299 
-2307 IEETVEKE
+2307 
-2315 KKEEHGS
+2315 
-2322 LDRAGEGND
+2322 
-2331 SNPDLTVTNL
+2331 
-2341 DSAREALK
+2341 
-2349 VQEDSEQELQR
+2349 
-2360 IEPGEPEESSTVMA
+2360 
-2374 AETEAGT
+2374 
-2381 LSDKIDDVTSQEEVV
+2381 
-2396 TVQNIEETV
+2396 
-2405 EKEKKEERGPLD
+2405 
-2417 KAGEGNDSNPD
+2417 
-2428 LTVIN
+2428 N

-2653 ESAINDQSTIIYKG
+2653 ESAINDQSRIIYKG

-2721 ERDKV
+2721 ESDKV

-3349 VQVSNITLND
+3349 VQVSNITSND

-3524 QSNKDIQNQ
+3524 QSNKEIQNQ
-3533 SPKEVLEEEC
+3533 SPKEVLEDEC

-3730 EDRSEKIID
+3730 GNRSEKIID

-3819 DKLKSEEIMEEKEG
+3819 DKLKSEELTKRENQQIMEEKEG

-4201 EDKMENEIQNE
+4201 EDNMENEIQNE

-4250 KLQVENHS
+4250 NLQVENHS

-4323 ETAERKKDAP
+4323 ETTERKKDAP

>member
-1 METEGLETVHTN
+1 METEGLETVHTS

-969 EDGEEQ
+969 EDGEKQ

-1005 EEFKREIYEE
+1005 EEFKREISEE

-1022 ESITDATYQNDGTT
+1022 KSITDATYQNDGTT

-1045 AKETLKDEDDVE
+1045 AKETLEDEDDVE

-1178 PNAALETSTAK
+1178 PNAALETSTGK

-1236 EMDESVEG
+1236 EMDEGVEG

-1373 QKTEEEMDEG
+1373 QKTKEEMDEG

-1795 DFEKEL
+1795 D
-1801 QRIEPG
+1801 
-1807 DPEESSTVMAAET
+1807 
-1820 EAGNL
+1820 
-1825 SDKIDDITSQ
+1825 
-1835 EEVVTIQNIEETV
+1835 
-1848 EKEKKEEHGSLE
+1848 
-1860 KAGEGN
+1860 
-1866 DSNPDLTVT
+1866 
-1875 NLDSAREASK
+1875 
-1885 VQEDSEQELQRI
+1885 
-1897 EPGEP
+1897 
-1902 EESSTVMAAET
+1902 
-1913 EAGTLSDKIDDV
+1913 
-1925 TSQEEVVTVQNIEE
+1925 
-1939 TVEEKREERGPLDR
+1939 
-1953 ADDGNDSNPDLT
+1953 
-1965 VTNLDSA
+1965 
-1972 REASKVQE
+1972 
-1980 DSEQELQRI
+1980 
-1989 EPGEPEESSTVM
+1989 
-2001 AAETEAGTLSD
+2001 
-2012 KIDDVTSQEEVFT
+2012 
-2025 IQNIEETVE
+2025 
-2034 KEKKEEPGP
+2034 
-2043 LDRADEGND
+2043 
-2052 SNPDLTVTNLDS
+2052 
-2064 AREASKVQ
+2064 
-2072 EDSEQELQRI
+2072 
-2082 EPGEPEES
+2082 
-2090 STVMAA
+2090 
-2096 ETEAG
+2096 
-2101 TLSDKIDDVTSQEE
+2101 
-2115 VVTVPNIEETVEK
+2115 
-2128 EKKEEHGSLDR
+2128 
-2139 AGEGNDSNPDL
+2139 
-2150 TVTNLDSA
+2150 
-2158 REASKVQ
+2158 
-2165 EDSEQELQ
+2165 SEQELQ

-2251 REASKVQEDS
+2251 REAS
-2261 EQELQRIEPGEP
+2261 
-2273 EESSTIMAA
+2273 
-2282 ETEAGTLSDKID
+2282 
-2294 DVTSQ
+2294 
-2299 EEVVTIPN
+2299 
-2307 IEETVEKE
+2307 
-2315 KKEEHGS
+2315 
-2322 LDRAGEGND
+2322 
-2331 SNPDLTVTNL
+2331 
-2341 DSAREALK
+2341 K

-2653 ESAINDQSTIIYKG
+2653 ESAINDQSRIIYKG

-2721 ERDKV
+2721 ESDKV

-3349 VQVSNITLND
+3349 VQVSNITSND

-3524 QSNKDIQNQ
+3524 QSNKEIQNQ
-3533 SPKEVLEEEC
+3533 SPKEVLEDEC

-3730 EDRSEKIID
+3730 GNRSEKIID

-3819 DKLKSEEIMEEKEG
+3819 DKLKSEELTKRENQQIMEEKEG

-4201 EDKMENEIQNE
+4201 EDNMENEIQNE

-4250 KLQVENHS
+4250 NLQVENHS

-4323 ETAERKKDAP
+4323 ETTERKKDAP

>member
-1 METEGLETVHTN
+1 METEGLETVHTS

-969 EDGEEQ
+969 EDGE
-975 VIDENDAKSIPVE
+975 K
-988 SVKDVPVSKLLN
+988 
-1000 DENNA
+1000 
-1005 EEFKREIYEE
+1005 
-1015 SVAAGTN
+1015 
-1022 ESITDATYQNDGTT
+1022 
-1036 PNAALETST
+1036 
-1045 AKETLKDEDDVE
+1045 
-1057 QISPMNEPGEN
+1057 
-1068 PESSASM
+1068 
-1075 ISAETEEVALNKT
+1075 
-1088 TQKTEEEMD
+1088 
-1097 EGVEGVKKEGETGKE
+1097 
-1112 DGEEQVIDENDAKS
+1112 
-1126 IPVESVKDVPV
+1126 
-1137 SKLLNDENNAEEFK
+1137 
-1151 REIYEES
+1151 
-1158 VAAGTNESITDATY
+1158 
-1172 QNDGTT
+1172 
-1178 PNAALETSTAK
+1178 
-1189 ETLKDEDDV
+1189 
-1198 EQISSMNEPG
+1198 
-1208 ENPESSA
+1208 
-1215 SMISAET
+1215 
-1222 EEVALNKTTQKTEE
+1222 
-1236 EMDESVEG
+1236 
-1244 VKKEGETGKEDGEEQ
+1244 Q

-1410 IPIESIKEVPVSKL
+1410 IPVESVKDVPVSKLLNDENNAEEFKREIYEESVAAGTNESITDATYQNDGTTPNAALETSTGKETLKDEDDVEQISSMNEPGENPESSASMISAETEEVALNKTTQKTEEEMDEGVEGVKKEGETGKEDGEEQVIDENDAKSIPVESVKDVPVSKL

-1795 DFEKEL
+1795 D
-1801 QRIEPG
+1801 
-1807 DPEESSTVMAAET
+1807 
-1820 EAGNL
+1820 
-1825 SDKIDDITSQ
+1825 
-1835 EEVVTIQNIEETV
+1835 
-1848 EKEKKEEHGSLE
+1848 
-1860 KAGEGN
+1860 
-1866 DSNPDLTVT
+1866 
-1875 NLDSAREASK
+1875 
-1885 VQEDSEQELQRI
+1885 
-1897 EPGEP
+1897 
-1902 EESSTVMAAET
+1902 
-1913 EAGTLSDKIDDV
+1913 
-1925 TSQEEVVTVQNIEE
+1925 
-1939 TVEEKREERGPLDR
+1939 
-1953 ADDGNDSNPDLT
+1953 
-1965 VTNLDSA
+1965 
-1972 REASKVQE
+1972 
-1980 DSEQELQRI
+1980 SEQELQRI

-2128 EKKEEHGSLDR
+2128 EKKEEHGSLD
-2139 AGEGNDSNPDL
+2139 
-2150 TVTNLDSA
+2150 
-2158 REASKVQ
+2158 
-2165 EDSEQELQ
+2165 
-2173 RIEPGEPEESSTV
+2173 
-2186 MAAET
+2186 
-2191 EAGTLS
+2191 
-2197 DKIDDV
+2197 
-2203 TSQEEVVT
+2203 
-2211 VQNIEETVEKEK
+2211 
-2223 KEERGPL
+2223 
-2230 DTAGEGNDSNPDLTV
+2230 TAGEGNDSNPDLTV

-2251 REASKVQEDS
+2251 REAS
-2261 EQELQRIEPGEP
+2261 
-2273 EESSTIMAA
+2273 
-2282 ETEAGTLSDKID
+2282 
-2294 DVTSQ
+2294 
-2299 EEVVTIPN
+2299 
-2307 IEETVEKE
+2307 
-2315 KKEEHGS
+2315 
-2322 LDRAGEGND
+2322 
-2331 SNPDLTVTNL
+2331 
-2341 DSAREALK
+2341 K

-2653 ESAINDQSTIIYKG
+2653 ESAINDQSRIIYKG

-2721 ERDKV
+2721 ESDKV

-3349 VQVSNITLND
+3349 VQVSNITSND

-3524 QSNKDIQNQ
+3524 QSNKEIQNQ
-3533 SPKEVLEEEC
+3533 SPKEVLEDEC

-3730 EDRSEKIID
+3730 GNRSEKIID

-3819 DKLKSEEIMEEKEG
+3819 DKLKSEELTKRENQQIMEEKEG

-4201 EDKMENEIQNE
+4201 EDNMENEIQNE

-4250 KLQVENHS
+4250 NLQVENHS

-4323 ETAERKKDAP
+4323 ETTERKKDAP

>member
-1 METEGLETVHTN
+1 METEGLETVHTS

-27 EPPSIAKVPGEEIFR
+27 EPPSIAKVPGEEILR
-42 KQIDQVPCLVEKN
+42 KLIDQVPCLVEKN
-55 EKRAQEDEGFDTTE
+55 EKQAHKDEGFDTTE
-69 EGETKLIAEK
+69 EGETKEIAEK
-79 EKQFDDVTGTILQMD
+79 EKQVDDVTGTILQID

-99 CVNIEEEEKI
+99 SVNIEEEERI
-109 VKHVEAMEVGEADV
+109 VKHVEAMEDGEADV

-130 EKEIGGPEKYEEGEM
+130 EKETGGPEKYEEGEM

-152 LETSNEVS
+152 LETSNEGG

-176 ADAIVNSLDNP
+176 ADAIVNNLDNP

-213 IGEERKEGEKSGSC
+213 IGEERKEEEKSGIC
-227 SSFLDDKVT
+227 SSFLDDKGT
-236 DVVKAIEKTENE
+236 DVVKAIEKTEKE

-253 CDTMGGG
+253 CNSIGGG
-260 TYIVEAGIDIQNEK
+260 TYIVEAGIDIQKEK

-281 EGMQDKR
+281 DGMQDKR
-288 NTEDIATVAH
+288 NTEDIATVTH

-329 KSPQREGQI
+329 RSPQGEGQN

-357 GMNPEQKP
+357 GMDPEQKP

-388 STAEK
+388 STEEN
-393 RDMETPTVTAAE
+393 RDMETPTVIAAE
-405 NNTSDAVPIT
+405 NNTSDAVPVT
-415 ITTAQDHSVIE
+415 IATAQDHSVIE

-436 IVPEH
+436 VVPED

-449 EDKIKETFALQDEAV
+449 EDRIKETFAQQDEAV
-464 NEKIENSLAL
+464 SEKSENSLAL

-488 EAIASAKEETP
+488 EAIGSAKEETP

-513 KPIDADAVVDSGLP
+513 KPIDADAVGDSGLP

-533 PTVFNEKIEDAGLEL
+533 PTDLNEKIEDAGLEL
-548 QYKNSSEL
+548 QYKNSSEV

-575 KLSDFEPQEQDHEEN
+575 KVSDFEPQDQDHEEN

-612 INLENPSAEGAITTE
+612 TNLENPSAEGAITTE

-641 KIHELE
+641 KIRELE

-662 EEMQKK
+662 EEKQKK
-668 EKAHDEQA
+668 EEAHDEQA

-705 SVQAAGFQEAETPSK
+705 SVQAAGFQEAETPLK

-745 IGEVIDEEKIKYDA
+745 IGEVIDEEIIKDDA
-759 THLSSE
+759 THPSSE

-801 KVILQES
+801 EVILQES

-817 QNDLKNA
+817 QNDLKDA
-824 EKSSREMS
+824 EKSGREMS
-832 EVSEAEEKD
+832 EVSEAEKRD
-841 ETNNNDESPDS
+841 ETNNNDKSPDS
-852 TLQTSLLKEQESLQT
+852 TLQASLLKEQESLQT
-867 EYLTAEAEEKDEDG
+867 ENLTAEAEEKDEDG
-881 SSIRKDEDEDNDDG
+881 SSIRKDEDEDNDNG
-895 LKEVKECS
+895 LKEFKECS
-903 EKGTL
+903 EKETL

-918 PMNEPGENPESSA
+918 PKNELGENLESSA
-931 SMISAETEE
+931 SMVSAETEE

-947 QKTEEEMD
+947 QETEEEMD
-955 EGVEGVKKEGETGK
+955 EGVEGVKKE
-969 EDGEEQ
+969 
-975 VIDENDAKSIPVE
+975 A
-988 SVKDVPVSKLLN
+988 
-1000 DENNA
+1000 
-1005 EEFKREIYEE
+1005 
-1015 SVAAGTN
+1015 
-1022 ESITDATYQNDGTT
+1022 
-1036 PNAALETST
+1036 
-1045 AKETLKDEDDVE
+1045 
-1057 QISPMNEPGEN
+1057 
-1068 PESSASM
+1068 
-1075 ISAETEEVALNKT
+1075 
-1088 TQKTEEEMD
+1088 
-1097 EGVEGVKKEGETGKE
+1097 
-1112 DGEEQVIDENDAKS
+1112 
-1126 IPVESVKDVPV
+1126 
-1137 SKLLNDENNAEEFK
+1137 
-1151 REIYEES
+1151 
-1158 VAAGTNESITDATY
+1158 
-1172 QNDGTT
+1172 
-1178 PNAALETSTAK
+1178 
-1189 ETLKDEDDV
+1189 
-1198 EQISSMNEPG
+1198 
-1208 ENPESSA
+1208 
-1215 SMISAET
+1215 
-1222 EEVALNKTTQKTEE
+1222 
-1236 EMDESVEG
+1236 
-1244 VKKEGETGKEDGEEQ
+1244 
-1259 VIDENDAKS
+1259 
-1268 IPVESVK
+1268 
-1275 DVPVSK
+1275 
-1281 LLNDENNAEEFK
+1281 
-1293 REISEESVAAGTN
+1293 
-1306 KSITD
+1306 
-1311 ATYQNDGT
+1311 
-1319 TPNAALETSTA
+1319 
-1330 KETLEDEDDVEQISP
+1330 
-1345 MNEPGENPES
+1345 
-1355 SASMISAETEEV
+1355 
-1367 ALNKTT
+1367 
-1373 QKTEEEMDEG
+1373 
-1383 VEGVKK
+1383 
-1389 EGETGKEDGEEQV
+1389 ETGKEDGEEQV

-1410 IPIESIKEVPVSKL
+1410 IPIESIKEVTVSKLLDDENNAEEFIREISEESVAAGTNENITDATCQNDGTTPDAAPETSTAKETLKDEEDVEQIPPKNEPGENLERSASMIPAETEEVALNKTTWKTEEEIDEGVEGIKKEAETGKEDGEEQVIDENNAKSIPVESIKEVPVSKL
-1424 LNDENNAEEFKR
+1424 LNDENNAEEFRKEISEESVAAGTNENITDATCQNDGTTPDAAPETSTAKETLKDKEHVEQIPPKNDPGENLESSASMIPAETEEVALNKTTQETEEEMNEGVEGVYKEAETGKEDGEEQVNEENDAKSIPVESIKEVTVSKLLDDENNAEEFKR

-1442 MAVRTNESITDATY
+1442 VAIEKNESIIDETH
-1456 QNDET
+1456 QNDGT

-1466 ETSTVKQVEI
+1466 GTSTVKQVEI

-1484 IPAEASPEEEEE
+1484 IPAEASPKEEEE

-1506 GDNSSEIKLEEDL
+1506 GDNSSEIRLEEDL
-1519 EKSDEETSKKADAVA
+1519 EKSDEETSKKIDAVA

-1540 IEFPNS
+1540 IEFPSS

-1563 LTPEETSPGEKKY
+1563 LTPEETSPEEKIY

-1585 EDKEKNTGLAEE
+1585 EDKGKNTGLAEE

-1606 AEESLEQILQNN
+1606 AEESSEQNLQNDN
-1618 KLIENPKQSINMIC
+1618 LIENPKQSINMIC

-1638 AFSKMVDNHEEEIVE
+1638 AFSKMVDNHEEEIIE

-1659 EAELLKEE
+1659 EAELFKEE

-1690 SIKDFQNAAKNSEKS
+1690 PIKDFQNAAKNSEKA

-1727 NSSLTISVDK
+1727 NSSLPISVDK

-1782 NQDSAREALKVQE
+1782 NQDSTREALKVQE
-1795 DFEKEL
+1795 DSEQEL

-1807 DPEESSTVMAAET
+1807 ELEESSTVMAAET
-1820 EAGNL
+1820 EAGIL
-1825 SDKIDDITSQ
+1825 SDKIDDVTSQ
-1835 EEVVTIQNIEETV
+1835 EEVVTVPNIEETVEKEKKEEHGPLDRAGEGNDCNPDLTVTNQDSAREASKVQEDSEQELQRIEPGELEESSTVMAAETEAGTLSDKIDDVTSQEEVVTIENIEETVEKEKKEEHGPLDRADDGNDSNPDLTVTDLDSAREALKVQEDSEQELQRIEPGEPEESSTVMAAESEAGTLSDKIDDVTSQEEVVTVPNIEETVETEKKEEHGPLDKAGEGNDSNPDLTVTNQDSAREASKVQEDSEQELLRIEPGEPEESSTVMAAETKAGTLSDKIDDVTSQEEVATIQNIEETV
-1848 EKEKKEEHGSLE
+1848 EKEKKEEHGPLDRAGDGNDSNPDPTVTNQDSAREASKVQEDSEQELQRIE
-1860 KAGEGN
+1860 PGELQESSTVMAAETETGTLSDKIDDVTSQEEVVTVPNIEETVENEKKEVHGSMDKAGEGN

-1875 NLDSAREASK
+1875 NHDSAREASK

-1925 TSQEEVVTVQNIEE
+1925 TSQEEVATIENIEE
-1939 TVEEKREERGPLDR
+1939 T
-1953 ADDGNDSNPDLT
+1953 
-1965 VTNLDSA
+1965 
-1972 REASKVQE
+1972 VQE

-2012 KIDDVTSQEEVFT
+2012 KIDDVTSQEEVAT
-2025 IQNIEETVE
+2025 IENIEETV
-2034 KEKKEEPGP
+2034 
-2043 LDRADEGND
+2043 
-2052 SNPDLTVTNLDS
+2052 
-2064 AREASKVQ
+2064 
-2072 EDSEQELQRI
+2072 
-2082 EPGEPEES
+2082 
-2090 STVMAA
+2090 
-2096 ETEAG
+2096 
-2101 TLSDKIDDVTSQEE
+2101 
-2115 VVTVPNIEETVEK
+2115 
-2128 EKKEEHGSLDR
+2128 
-2139 AGEGNDSNPDL
+2139 
-2150 TVTNLDSA
+2150 
-2158 REASKVQ
+2158 
-2165 EDSEQELQ
+2165 
-2173 RIEPGEPEESSTV
+2173 
-2186 MAAET
+2186 
-2191 EAGTLS
+2191 
-2197 DKIDDV
+2197 
-2203 TSQEEVVT
+2203 
-2211 VQNIEETVEKEK
+2211 
-2223 KEERGPL
+2223 
-2230 DTAGEGNDSNPDLTV
+2230 
-2245 TNLDSA
+2245 
-2251 REASKVQEDS
+2251 
-2261 EQELQRIEPGEP
+2261 
-2273 EESSTIMAA
+2273 
-2282 ETEAGTLSDKID
+2282 
-2294 DVTSQ
+2294 
-2299 EEVVTIPN
+2299 
-2307 IEETVEKE
+2307 
-2315 KKEEHGS
+2315 
-2322 LDRAGEGND
+2322 
-2331 SNPDLTVTNL
+2331 
-2341 DSAREALK
+2341 
-2349 VQEDSEQELQR
+2349 
-2360 IEPGEPEESSTVMA
+2360 
-2374 AETEAGT
+2374 
-2381 LSDKIDDVTSQEEVV
+2381 
-2396 TVQNIEETV
+2396 
-2405 EKEKKEERGPLD
+2405 
-2417 KAGEGNDSNPD
+2417 
-2428 LTVIN
+2428 
-2433 LDSAREASKVQ
+2433 
-2444 EDSEQELQ
+2444 
-2452 RIEPGE
+2452 
-2458 PEELST
+2458 
-2464 VMAAETEAG
+2464 
-2473 TLSDKIDDI
+2473 
-2482 PSQEEVVTIQNIEET
+2482 
-2497 IEKEKKEGSEDIDV
+2497 EKEKKEGSEDIDV
-2511 TKVKKAVIEEDLKL
+2511 TKVKRAVMEEDLKL

-2541 EENIISG
+2541 DENIISG
-2548 GKEVETVEKTFG
+2548 GKEVETVEKKFE

-2568 VEEKRENKEEETMNE
+2568 VEEKRENKEEEAKNE

-2596 LSVDTEK
+2596 LSVDAEK
-2603 HVTTEEHTNT
+2603 HVTAEEHTNT

-2625 EEKEKTVKEMEESV
+2625 EEKAETVKEMEESV
-2639 ITVDEDAEKKFPEE
+2639 ITSVDEDAEKKVPEE
-2653 ESAINDQSTIIYKG
+2653 ESESAINDQSKIIYKG

-2698 KDSYEVPLSSTNEE
+2698 KDSYEAPLSSTNEE
-2712 NPLHKETED
+2712 IPLHEETED
-2721 ERDKV
+2721 ESDKV

-2752 EFETLRGKQGPN
+2752 EFETLRGEQGPN
-2764 SDIYLVK
+2764 NDIYLVK

-2776 SEKESNKSPV
+2776 SEKESSKSPV

-2845 GPMTEST
+2845 GPVTEST

-2869 NFIENEDQGIPA
+2869 NFIENEDHGIPA
-2881 TSEVEELENEMH
+2881 ASEAEELENEMH

-2905 EETTNETSLGNVLDD
+2905 EETTNETSLDNVLDD
-2920 KQVECSTMLPKE
+2920 KQVECSTILPKE
-2932 PELMT
+2932 PELMA

-2999 NLNEHH
+2999 NLNQHH

-3011 QGGIDISKSSEVRDL
+3011 QEGIDISKSSEVRDL

-3037 LEDEYSSI
+3037 LEDEYSSN

-3062 EAILEEDYSTKKYE
+3062 EAILEEDNSTKKSE
-3076 DSLPDNVEANKAAF
+3076 DSFTDNVEANKAAF

-3103 GTKDYGLLAEEN
+3103 GTKDYGVLAEEN
-3115 FEVSESGKK
+3115 FVVSESGKK

-3151 ITEIQNKSL
+3151 ITEIQNRSL

-3202 DVLLTKEVHEKV
+3202 DVLLTEEVHEKV

-3248 KESSLIAEEC
+3248 KQSSLIAEEC

-3273 DFQETPTMEEM
+3273 DLQEAPTMEEM

-3299 VLSTTKPAEGSDE
+3299 VLSTTKTAEELDE
-3312 MIKIIKEED
+3312 MVKIIKEED
-3321 SCCDKIKATTMV
+3321 SCRDKIKATTMV

-3349 VQVSNITLND
+3349 VQVSNITSND
-3359 SVSLEIEAE
+3359 TVSLEIEAE

-3383 PSNLASPILIDDHEN
+3383 PSNLASPILDDHEN
-3398 IMREQVAKENTDADD
+3398 IMREQVAKENADADD

-3428 DNGIEELI
+3428 DHGIEELV
-3436 TSKIKEENEKS
+3436 TRKIKEENEKS
-3447 SEIVESLGVEAAA
+3447 SEIESLGVEAAA
-3460 NEIAIGQNPPE
+3460 NEIAIDHNPPE
-3471 VISKEEQGISATT
+3471 VISTEEQGISATT
-3484 ERREENM
+3484 ERREENV

-3504 EEVPLQKDDCRE
+3504 EEVPLQMDDCRE

-3559 VSMTDS
+3559 VSMTSS

-3599 SKEKDCGTEMIIEN
+3599 SKEKDCGTERILEN
-3613 IEECVEV
+3613 IEECVQV

-3634 TEDTCLHKEETNELE
+3634 TEDTCLLKEETNELE

-3684 TPEYETSKEA
+3684 TPDYETSKEA
-3694 FESMSEAHGHK
+3694 FESISEAHGDK
-3705 GFTASEETEIEEK
+3705 GFTASEETEIKEK
-3718 HLEVAIT
+3718 HPEVAIT
-3725 DLAVE
+3725 DLTAG

-3746 EVIEEGTFERTTNL
+3746 EVIEEGTFERATNL

-3787 EIKEKNPEV
+3787 EIKEKHPEV
-3796 TVTDMAAEENR
+3796 TVTDMAAEENQ
-3807 SERMIDATEIIH
+3807 SERTIDATEIIH
-3819 DKLKSEEIMEEKEG
+3819 NKLKSEEITKREDQEIMEEKEG
-3833 SKNGDHV
+3833 AKNGDPV
-3840 TLGEETTK
+3840 TLVEETTK
-3848 VCQEEY
+3848 ECQEEN

-3860 SLGDKETQKDI
+3860 SLGDEGTQKDI
-3871 QNEELYKEV
+3871 QNEELYKEA

-3892 ERIIERLHLAAAEN
+3892 ERIIEHLHLAAAEN

-3918 SELHLENQICETA
+3918 SELHLENQICEIA
-3931 FGNDGRTE
+3931 SGNDGRTE
-3939 AANVKEEEK
+3939 DANVKEEEM

-4006 VNTCSQKEETKE
+4006 QNTCSQKEQTKE

-4029 TDMQKNGSNEFDEEE
+4029 TDMQKNGSNEFDGEE
-4044 GRTPDEDSTL
+4044 GRTPDEDSTP

-4115 HAEIKKE
+4115 HPEIKKE

-4135 ENQNKKTIDAT
+4135 ENQNKKTIAAT
-4146 DVVHDELTNEELTKQ
+4146 EVVHDEELTKQ

-4167 EEKEDTKN
+4167 EEEEDTKN

-4186 KESRQIYDLKAEKSQ
+4186 KESRQIHDLKAEESQ

-4218 GEYLHPT
+4218 GEYLHQT

-4235 FPDEALVENAKDMGT
+4235 FPDEALVENAEDIGT
-4250 KLQVENHS
+4250 KLQVEKHS
-4258 DEKSSGYDRTEATTI
+4258 DEKTSGYDRTEAI

-4323 ETAERKKDAP
+4323 ETTERKKDAP

-4347 AGVGESESGKATG
+4347 AGVGESEPGKATG
-4360 IVDAQGFEHKAERS
+4360 IVDAQGFERKAERS

-4408 DLTEETRVEGEKAKS
+4408 ELTEETRVEGEKAKS
-4423 DEEKEEEEEEEEEG
+4423 DEEKEEEEEG

-4452 VEASRDIVEVKV
+4452 VEASRDIVDVKV

-4478 KVKNSISKVKKAIT
+4478 KVKSSISKVKKAIT

>member
-1 METEGLETVHTN
+1 METEGLETVHTS

-969 EDGEEQ
+969 EDGEKQ

-1005 EEFKREIYEE
+1005 EEFKREISEE

-1022 ESITDATYQNDGTT
+1022 KSITDATYQNDGTT

-1045 AKETLKDEDDVE
+1045 AKETLEDEDDVE

-1178 PNAALETSTAK
+1178 PNAALETSTGK

-1236 EMDESVEG
+1236 EMDEGVEG

-1373 QKTEEEMDEG
+1373 QKTKEEMDEG

-1795 DFEKEL
+1795 D
-1801 QRIEPG
+1801 
-1807 DPEESSTVMAAET
+1807 
-1820 EAGNL
+1820 
-1825 SDKIDDITSQ
+1825 
-1835 EEVVTIQNIEETV
+1835 
-1848 EKEKKEEHGSLE
+1848 
-1860 KAGEGN
+1860 
-1866 DSNPDLTVT
+1866 
-1875 NLDSAREASK
+1875 
-1885 VQEDSEQELQRI
+1885 
-1897 EPGEP
+1897 
-1902 EESSTVMAAET
+1902 
-1913 EAGTLSDKIDDV
+1913 
-1925 TSQEEVVTVQNIEE
+1925 
-1939 TVEEKREERGPLDR
+1939 
-1953 ADDGNDSNPDLT
+1953 
-1965 VTNLDSA
+1965 
-1972 REASKVQE
+1972 
-1980 DSEQELQRI
+1980 
-1989 EPGEPEESSTVM
+1989 
-2001 AAETEAGTLSD
+2001 
-2012 KIDDVTSQEEVFT
+2012 
-2025 IQNIEETVE
+2025 
-2034 KEKKEEPGP
+2034 
-2043 LDRADEGND
+2043 
-2052 SNPDLTVTNLDS
+2052 
-2064 AREASKVQ
+2064 
-2072 EDSEQELQRI
+2072 
-2082 EPGEPEES
+2082 
-2090 STVMAA
+2090 
-2096 ETEAG
+2096 
-2101 TLSDKIDDVTSQEE
+2101 
-2115 VVTVPNIEETVEK
+2115 
-2128 EKKEEHGSLDR
+2128 
-2139 AGEGNDSNPDL
+2139 
-2150 TVTNLDSA
+2150 
-2158 REASKVQ
+2158 
-2165 EDSEQELQ
+2165 
-2173 RIEPGEPEESSTV
+2173 
-2186 MAAET
+2186 
-2191 EAGTLS
+2191 
-2197 DKIDDV
+2197 
-2203 TSQEEVVT
+2203 
-2211 VQNIEETVEKEK
+2211 
-2223 KEERGPL
+2223 
-2230 DTAGEGNDSNPDLTV
+2230 
-2245 TNLDSA
+2245 
-2251 REASKVQEDS
+2251 
-2261 EQELQRIEPGEP
+2261 
-2273 EESSTIMAA
+2273 
-2282 ETEAGTLSDKID
+2282 
-2294 DVTSQ
+2294 
-2299 EEVVTIPN
+2299 
-2307 IEETVEKE
+2307 
-2315 KKEEHGS
+2315 
-2322 LDRAGEGND
+2322 
-2331 SNPDLTVTNL
+2331 
-2341 DSAREALK
+2341 
-2349 VQEDSEQELQR
+2349 
-2360 IEPGEPEESSTVMA
+2360 
-2374 AETEAGT
+2374 
-2381 LSDKIDDVTSQEEVV
+2381 
-2396 TVQNIEETV
+2396 
-2405 EKEKKEERGPLD
+2405 
-2417 KAGEGNDSNPD
+2417 
-2428 LTVIN
+2428 
-2433 LDSAREASKVQ
+2433 
-2444 EDSEQELQ
+2444 SEQELQ

-2653 ESAINDQSTIIYKG
+2653 ESAINDQSRIIYKG

-2721 ERDKV
+2721 ESDKV

-3349 VQVSNITLND
+3349 VQVSNITSND

-3524 QSNKDIQNQ
+3524 QSNKEIQNQ
-3533 SPKEVLEEEC
+3533 SPKEVLEDEC

-3730 EDRSEKIID
+3730 GNRSEKIID

-3819 DKLKSEEIMEEKEG
+3819 DKLKSEELTKRENQQIMEEKEG

-4201 EDKMENEIQNE
+4201 EDNMENEIQNE

-4250 KLQVENHS
+4250 NLQVENHS

-4323 ETAERKKDAP
+4323 ETTERKKDAP

>member
-1 METEGLETVHTN
+1 METEGLETVHTS

-969 EDGEEQ
+969 EDGEKQ

-1005 EEFKREIYEE
+1005 EEFKREISEE

-1022 ESITDATYQNDGTT
+1022 KSITDATYQNDGTT

-1045 AKETLKDEDDVE
+1045 AKETLEDEDDVE

-1178 PNAALETSTAK
+1178 PNAALETSTGK

-1236 EMDESVEG
+1236 EMDEGVEG

-1373 QKTEEEMDEG
+1373 QKTKEEMDEG

-1795 DFEKEL
+1795 D
-1801 QRIEPG
+1801 
-1807 DPEESSTVMAAET
+1807 
-1820 EAGNL
+1820 
-1825 SDKIDDITSQ
+1825 
-1835 EEVVTIQNIEETV
+1835 
-1848 EKEKKEEHGSLE
+1848 
-1860 KAGEGN
+1860 
-1866 DSNPDLTVT
+1866 
-1875 NLDSAREASK
+1875 
-1885 VQEDSEQELQRI
+1885 
-1897 EPGEP
+1897 
-1902 EESSTVMAAET
+1902 
-1913 EAGTLSDKIDDV
+1913 
-1925 TSQEEVVTVQNIEE
+1925 
-1939 TVEEKREERGPLDR
+1939 
-1953 ADDGNDSNPDLT
+1953 
-1965 VTNLDSA
+1965 
-1972 REASKVQE
+1972 
-1980 DSEQELQRI
+1980 
-1989 EPGEPEESSTVM
+1989 
-2001 AAETEAGTLSD
+2001 
-2012 KIDDVTSQEEVFT
+2012 
-2025 IQNIEETVE
+2025 
-2034 KEKKEEPGP
+2034 
-2043 LDRADEGND
+2043 
-2052 SNPDLTVTNLDS
+2052 
-2064 AREASKVQ
+2064 
-2072 EDSEQELQRI
+2072 
-2082 EPGEPEES
+2082 
-2090 STVMAA
+2090 
-2096 ETEAG
+2096 
-2101 TLSDKIDDVTSQEE
+2101 
-2115 VVTVPNIEETVEK
+2115 
-2128 EKKEEHGSLDR
+2128 
-2139 AGEGNDSNPDL
+2139 
-2150 TVTNLDSA
+2150 
-2158 REASKVQ
+2158 
-2165 EDSEQELQ
+2165 
-2173 RIEPGEPEESSTV
+2173 
-2186 MAAET
+2186 
-2191 EAGTLS
+2191 
-2197 DKIDDV
+2197 
-2203 TSQEEVVT
+2203 
-2211 VQNIEETVEKEK
+2211 
-2223 KEERGPL
+2223 
-2230 DTAGEGNDSNPDLTV
+2230 
-2245 TNLDSA
+2245 
-2251 REASKVQEDS
+2251 
-2261 EQELQRIEPGEP
+2261 
-2273 EESSTIMAA
+2273 
-2282 ETEAGTLSDKID
+2282 
-2294 DVTSQ
+2294 
-2299 EEVVTIPN
+2299 
-2307 IEETVEKE
+2307 
-2315 KKEEHGS
+2315 
-2322 LDRAGEGND
+2322 
-2331 SNPDLTVTNL
+2331 
-2341 DSAREALK
+2341 
-2349 VQEDSEQELQR
+2349 SEQELQR

-2653 ESAINDQSTIIYKG
+2653 ESAINDQSRIIYKG

-2721 ERDKV
+2721 ESDKV

-3349 VQVSNITLND
+3349 VQVSNITSND

-3524 QSNKDIQNQ
+3524 QSNKEIQNQ
-3533 SPKEVLEEEC
+3533 SPKEVLEDEC

-3730 EDRSEKIID
+3730 GNRSEKIID

-3819 DKLKSEEIMEEKEG
+3819 DKLKSEELTKRENQQIMEEKEG

-4201 EDKMENEIQNE
+4201 EDNMENEIQNE

-4250 KLQVENHS
+4250 NLQVENHS

-4323 ETAERKKDAP
+4323 ETTERKKDAP

>member
-1 METEGLETVHTN
+1 METEGLETVHTS

-969 EDGEEQ
+969 EDGEKQ

-1005 EEFKREIYEE
+1005 EEFKREISEE

-1022 ESITDATYQNDGTT
+1022 KSITDATYQNDGTT

-1045 AKETLKDEDDVE
+1045 AKETLEDEDDVE

-1178 PNAALETSTAK
+1178 PNAALETSTGK

-1236 EMDESVEG
+1236 EMDEGVEG

-1373 QKTEEEMDEG
+1373 QKTKEEMDEG

-1795 DFEKEL
+1795 D
-1801 QRIEPG
+1801 
-1807 DPEESSTVMAAET
+1807 
-1820 EAGNL
+1820 
-1825 SDKIDDITSQ
+1825 
-1835 EEVVTIQNIEETV
+1835 
-1848 EKEKKEEHGSLE
+1848 
-1860 KAGEGN
+1860 
-1866 DSNPDLTVT
+1866 
-1875 NLDSAREASK
+1875 
-1885 VQEDSEQELQRI
+1885 
-1897 EPGEP
+1897 
-1902 EESSTVMAAET
+1902 
-1913 EAGTLSDKIDDV
+1913 
-1925 TSQEEVVTVQNIEE
+1925 
-1939 TVEEKREERGPLDR
+1939 
-1953 ADDGNDSNPDLT
+1953 
-1965 VTNLDSA
+1965 
-1972 REASKVQE
+1972 
-1980 DSEQELQRI
+1980 SEQELQRI

-2115 VVTVPNIEETVEK
+2115 VVTV
-2128 EKKEEHGSLDR
+2128 
-2139 AGEGNDSNPDL
+2139 
-2150 TVTNLDSA
+2150 
-2158 REASKVQ
+2158 
-2165 EDSEQELQ
+2165 
-2173 RIEPGEPEESSTV
+2173 
-2186 MAAET
+2186 
-2191 EAGTLS
+2191 
-2197 DKIDDV
+2197 
-2203 TSQEEVVT
+2203 
-2211 VQNIEETVEKEK
+2211 QNIEETVEKEK

-2230 DTAGEGNDSNPDLTV
+2230 DT
-2245 TNLDSA
+2245 
-2251 REASKVQEDS
+2251 
-2261 EQELQRIEPGEP
+2261 
-2273 EESSTIMAA
+2273 
-2282 ETEAGTLSDKID
+2282 
-2294 DVTSQ
+2294 
-2299 EEVVTIPN
+2299 
-2307 IEETVEKE
+2307 
-2315 KKEEHGS
+2315 
-2322 LDRAGEGND
+2322 
-2331 SNPDLTVTNL
+2331 
-2341 DSAREALK
+2341 
-2349 VQEDSEQELQR
+2349 
-2360 IEPGEPEESSTVMA
+2360 
-2374 AETEAGT
+2374 
-2381 LSDKIDDVTSQEEVV
+2381 
-2396 TVQNIEETV
+2396 
-2405 EKEKKEERGPLD
+2405 
-2417 KAGEGNDSNPD
+2417 AGEGNDSNPD

-2653 ESAINDQSTIIYKG
+2653 ESAINDQSRIIYKG

-2721 ERDKV
+2721 ESDKV

-3349 VQVSNITLND
+3349 VQVSNITSND

-3524 QSNKDIQNQ
+3524 QSNKEIQNQ
-3533 SPKEVLEEEC
+3533 SPKEVLEDEC

-3730 EDRSEKIID
+3730 GNRSEKIID

-3819 DKLKSEEIMEEKEG
+3819 DKLKSEELTKRENQQIMEEKEG

-4201 EDKMENEIQNE
+4201 EDNMENEIQNE

-4250 KLQVENHS
+4250 NLQVENHS

-4323 ETAERKKDAP
+4323 ETTERKKDAP

>member
-1 METEGLETVHTN
+1 METEGLETVHTS

-42 KQIDQVPCLVEKN
+42 EQIDQVPCLVEKN

-79 EKQFDDVTGTILQMD
+79 EKQVDDVTGTILQMD

-109 VKHVEAMEVGEADV
+109 VKHVEAMEDGKADV

-165 LSQGKE
+165 LSLGKE
-171 ALSQT
+171 ALSRT
-176 ADAIVNSLDNP
+176 ADAIVYNLDNP

-227 SSFLDDKVT
+227 SSFLDDKGT

-274 ETTPGTG
+274 ETTPGTE

-329 KSPQREGQI
+329 KSPQREGQN

-393 RDMETPTVTAAE
+393 RDMETPTVIAAE

-436 IVPEH
+436 VVPEH

-499 IKIPGESFE
+499 IKTPGESFE

-513 KPIDADAVVDSGLP
+513 KPIDAEAVVDSGLP

-533 PTVFNEKIEDAGLEL
+533 PTDLNEKIEDAGLEI

-590 GPSKDLEKHAEDASE
+590 GPSTDLEKHAEDASE

-612 INLENPSAEGAITTE
+612 TNLENPSAEGAITTE

-647 SEEKLAIDDAGTNLE
+647 SEEKLTIDDAGTNLE

-668 EKAHDEQA
+668 EEAHDEQA

-690 DEVCSREFVDKKVER
+690 DEVCSIEFVDKKVER
-705 SVQAAGFQEAETPSK
+705 SVQAAGFQEAETPLK

-727 EMSSIVNEEVI
+727 EMSGIVNEEVI

-745 IGEVIDEEKIKYDA
+745 IGEVIDEEKIKDDA

-790 VEEQMMKDDNA
+790 IEQQMMKDYNA

-824 EKSSREMS
+824 ERSSREMS

-841 ETNNNDESPDS
+841 KTNNNDESPDS
-852 TLQTSLLKEQESLQT
+852 TLQASLLKEQESLQT
-867 EYLTAEAEEKDEDG
+867 ENLTAEAEEKDEDG

-903 EKGTL
+903 EKETL
-908 KGEEDVEQIS
+908 KGEEDVEQILQMDEPGENLERSASMISAETEEVALNKTTQKTKKEMDEGVEGVKKEAETGKEDGEEQVIDENDIKSIPVESIKEVPVSKLPNDENTAEEFKREISEESVAAGTNESITDATYQNDGTTPNAALETSTTKETLKDEEDVEQIS
-918 PMNEPGENPESSA
+918 PMNEPGENLESSA

-955 EGVEGVKKEGETGK
+955 EGVEGVKKEGETRK

-975 VIDENDAKSIPVE
+975 VIDENDATSIPVESIKEVPVSKLPNDENNAEEFKREISEEFVAAGTNESTIDGTYQNDGTTPNAALETSTAKETLKDEEDVEQISLMNEPGENLESSASITSAETEEVALNKMTQKTEEEMDEGVEGVKKEAETGKEDGEEQIIDENDAKSIPVE
-988 SVKDVPVSKLLN
+988 SIKEVPVSKLLN

-1005 EEFKREIYEE
+1005 EEFKREISEE
-1015 SVAAGTN
+1015 SMAAGTN

-1045 AKETLKDEDDVE
+1045 TKETLKDEEDVE

-1068 PESSASM
+1068 LESSASM

-1097 EGVEGVKKEGETGKE
+1097 EGVEGVKKEAETRKE

-1126 IPVESVKDVPV
+1126 IPVESIKEVPV
-1137 SKLLNDENNAEEFK
+1137 N
-1151 REIYEES
+1151 
-1158 VAAGTNESITDATY
+1158 
-1172 QNDGTT
+1172 
-1178 PNAALETSTAK
+1178 
-1189 ETLKDEDDV
+1189 
-1198 EQISSMNEPG
+1198 
-1208 ENPESSA
+1208 
-1215 SMISAET
+1215 
-1222 EEVALNKTTQKTEE
+1222 
-1236 EMDESVEG
+1236 
-1244 VKKEGETGKEDGEEQ
+1244 
-1259 VIDENDAKS
+1259 
-1268 IPVESVK
+1268 
-1275 DVPVSK
+1275 K

-1293 REISEESVAAGTN
+1293 REISEEFVVAG
-1306 KSITD
+1306 
-1311 ATYQNDGT
+1311 
-1319 TPNAALETSTA
+1319 
-1330 KETLEDEDDVEQISP
+1330 
-1345 MNEPGENPES
+1345 
-1355 SASMISAETEEV
+1355 
-1367 ALNKTT
+1367 
-1373 QKTEEEMDEG
+1373 
-1383 VEGVKK
+1383 
-1389 EGETGKEDGEEQV
+1389 
-1402 IDENDAKS
+1402 
-1410 IPIESIKEVPVSKL
+1410 
-1424 LNDENNAEEFKR
+1424 
-1436 EISEES
+1436 
-1442 MAVRTNESITDATY
+1442 TNESITDATY
-1456 QNDET
+1456 QNDGT
-1461 PNAAL
+1461 PSAAL

-1519 EKSDEETSKKADAVA
+1519 EKSDEETSKKIDAVA
-1534 HETNQH
+1534 PETNQH

-1563 LTPEETSPGEKKY
+1563 LTPEETSPEEKKY
-1576 EDGSSNKKD
+1576 
-1585 EDKEKNTGLAEE
+1585 
-1597 TRNAGETLK
+1597 
-1606 AEESLEQILQNN
+1606 
-1618 KLIENPKQSINMIC
+1618 
-1632 AETEAD
+1632 
-1638 AFSKMVDNHEEEIVE
+1638 
-1653 IPRGNA
+1653 
-1659 EAELLKEE
+1659 E

-1681 LSQESAEES
+1681 LSQESAEEIP
-1690 SIKDFQNAAKNSEKS
+1690 IKDFQNAAKNSEKS

-1727 NSSLTISVDK
+1727 NSSLPISVDK

-1759 KEEHGSLDRADDG
+1759 KEEHGSWDRADDG

-1807 DPEESSTVMAAET
+1807 EPEESSTVIAAET
-1820 EAGNL
+1820 EAGTLN
-1825 SDKIDDITSQ
+1825 DKIDDITSQ
-1835 EEVVTIQNIEETV
+1835 EEVVTIQNIEGTV

-1875 NLDSAREASK
+1875 NQNSARE
-1885 VQEDSEQELQRI
+1885 
-1897 EPGEP
+1897 
-1902 EESSTVMAAET
+1902 T
-1913 EAGTLSDKIDDV
+1913 
-1925 TSQEEVVTVQNIEE
+1925 
-1939 TVEEKREERGPLDR
+1939 
-1953 ADDGNDSNPDLT
+1953 
-1965 VTNLDSA
+1965 
-1972 REASKVQE
+1972 
-1980 DSEQELQRI
+1980 
-1989 EPGEPEESSTVM
+1989 
-2001 AAETEAGTLSD
+2001 
-2012 KIDDVTSQEEVFT
+2012 
-2025 IQNIEETVE
+2025 
-2034 KEKKEEPGP
+2034 
-2043 LDRADEGND
+2043 
-2052 SNPDLTVTNLDS
+2052 
-2064 AREASKVQ
+2064 SKVQ

-2128 EKKEEHGSLDR
+2128 EKKEEHGPLDRADEGNDSNPDLSVTNLDSARESSKDQEDSEQELQRIEPGEPEESSTVMATENEAGTLSDKIDDVTSQEEVVTVPNIEETVEKEKKEEHGSLDR
-2139 AGEGNDSNPDL
+2139 ADEGNDSNPDL
-2150 TVTNLDSA
+2150 TVTKLDSA

-2211 VQNIEETVEKEK
+2211 VQTIEETVEKEK
-2223 KEERGPL
+2223 KEEHGPL
-2230 DTAGEGNDSNPDLTV
+2230 DKAGEGNDSNPDVTV

-2273 EESSTIMAA
+2273 EESSTVMAA
-2282 ETEAGTLSDKID
+2282 ETKAGTLSDKID

-2299 EEVVTIPN
+2299 EEVVTIQN

-2315 KKEEHGS
+2315 KKEEHRP
-2322 LDRAGEGND
+2322 LDRADDGND
-2331 SNPDLTVTNL
+2331 SNPDLTVTH
-2341 DSAREALK
+2341 
-2349 VQEDSEQELQR
+2349 
-2360 IEPGEPEESSTVMA
+2360 
-2374 AETEAGT
+2374 
-2381 LSDKIDDVTSQEEVV
+2381 
-2396 TVQNIEETV
+2396 
-2405 EKEKKEERGPLD
+2405 
-2417 KAGEGNDSNPD
+2417 
-2428 LTVIN
+2428 

-2452 RIEPGE
+2452 RIEPRE
-2458 PEELST
+2458 PEESST
-2464 VMAAETEAG
+2464 VMATETEAG

-2511 TKVKKAVIEEDLKL
+2511 TKVKRAVMEEDLKL
-2525 VAEASDANKS
+2525 DAEASDANKS

-2560 LDSIQKLE
+2560 LDSIQKL
-2568 VEEKRENKEEETMNE
+2568 ETMNE

-2639 ITVDEDAEKKFPEE
+2639 ITVDEDAEKKVPEE
-2653 ESAINDQSTIIYKG
+2653 ESAINDQSRIIYKG

-2690 IGKQGSVI
+2690 IGKQGSFI
-2698 KDSYEVPLSSTNEE
+2698 KDSYEVPLSSTDEE

-2721 ERDKV
+2721 ESDKV

-2816 GITRETS
+2816 GITREAS

-2837 FEPAPQEK
+2837 FEPAPREK
-2845 GPMTEST
+2845 GPVTEST

-2869 NFIENEDQGIPA
+2869 NFIENEDHGIPA
-2881 TSEVEELENEMH
+2881 ASEVEELENEMH

-2953 IETPQTPQEIEI
+2953 IETPQTPREIEI
-2965 MLKED
+2965 MLEED
-2970 MPINARDASKSV
+2970 MPINARDASISV

-3011 QGGIDISKSSEVRDL
+3011 QGGIDISRSSEVRDL
-3026 ANQGEICKLMS
+3026 ANQGEICKLRS

-3062 EAILEEDYSTKKYE
+3062 EAILEEDNSTKKYE
-3076 DSLPDNVEANKAAF
+3076 DSLPENVEANKAAF

-3103 GTKDYGLLAEEN
+3103 GTKDNGLLAEEN

-3136 SSQKIPETDPGKVEN
+3136 SSEKIPETDPGKVEN

-3258 HEATESNEQTAIMSS
+3258 HEATKSNEQTAIMSS

-3284 SLAKAINDEDNEMPA
+3284 SLAKAINDEDNVMPA
-3299 VLSTTKPAEGSDE
+3299 VLSTTKPAEESDE

-3349 VQVSNITLND
+3349 VQVSNITSND

-3398 IMREQVAKENTDADD
+3398 IMREQVAKENADADD
-3413 VQENE
+3413 VQDNE

-3504 EEVPLQKDDCRE
+3504 EEAPLQKDDCRE

-3543 GTPDETKE
+3543 GTPDEIKE

-3565 QGFEALKEDESTSGQ
+3565 QGFEELKEDESTSGQ

-3613 IEECVEV
+3613 IEECVQV

-3787 EIKEKNPEV
+3787 EIKERNPEV

-3807 SERMIDATEIIH
+3807 SERTIDAAEIIH
-3819 DKLKSEEIMEEKEG
+3819 DKLKSEELTKRENQQIMEEKEG
-3833 SKNGDHV
+3833 SKNVDQV
-3840 TLGEETTK
+3840 ILGEETAK

-3860 SLGDKETQKDI
+3860 SRGDKGTQKDI
-3871 QNEELYKEV
+3871 QNEE
-3880 EKADG
+3880 
-3885 IEKQMDT
+3885 MDT
-3892 ERIIERLHLAAAEN
+3892 ERIIEHLHLAAAEN

-3918 SELHLENQICETA
+3918 SGLHLENQICETA
-3931 FGNDGRTE
+3931 SGNDGRTE

-3993 IEVDEHPSAPKTT
+3993 IEVDEHPCAPKTT

-4018 QEVCGSGVECS
+4018 QEVCGS
-4029 TDMQKNGSNEFDEEE
+4029 DMQKNGSN
-4044 GRTPDEDSTL
+4044 
-4054 QPQGYEN
+4054 
-4061 KIKDKEYLPES
+4061 
-4072 NKMTEI
+4072 
-4078 TETGAFEKT
+4078 
-4087 SDLRA
+4087 
-4092 ETGEE
+4092 
-4097 AFKSVSEVHEHEV
+4097 
-4110 LAESE
+4110 
-4115 HAEIKKE
+4115 
-4122 KHTEVAVTDLVAG
+4122 
-4135 ENQNKKTIDAT
+4135 DAT

-4258 DEKSSGYDRTEATTI
+4258 DEKTSGYDRTEATTI

-4323 ETAERKKDAP
+4323 ETTERKKDAP

-4347 AGVGESESGKATG
+4347 AGVGESEPGKATG

-4452 VEASRDIVEVKV
+4452 VEASRDIVDVKV

>member
-1 METEGLETVHTN
+1 METEGLETVHTS

-969 EDGEEQ
+969 EDGEKQ

-1005 EEFKREIYEE
+1005 EEFKREISEE

-1022 ESITDATYQNDGTT
+1022 KSITDATYQNDGTT

-1045 AKETLKDEDDVE
+1045 AKETLEDEDDVE

-1178 PNAALETSTAK
+1178 PNAALETSTGK

-1236 EMDESVEG
+1236 EMDEGVEG

-1373 QKTEEEMDEG
+1373 QKTKEEMDEG

-1795 DFEKEL
+1795 D
-1801 QRIEPG
+1801 
-1807 DPEESSTVMAAET
+1807 
-1820 EAGNL
+1820 
-1825 SDKIDDITSQ
+1825 
-1835 EEVVTIQNIEETV
+1835 
-1848 EKEKKEEHGSLE
+1848 
-1860 KAGEGN
+1860 
-1866 DSNPDLTVT
+1866 
-1875 NLDSAREASK
+1875 
-1885 VQEDSEQELQRI
+1885 
-1897 EPGEP
+1897 
-1902 EESSTVMAAET
+1902 
-1913 EAGTLSDKIDDV
+1913 
-1925 TSQEEVVTVQNIEE
+1925 
-1939 TVEEKREERGPLDR
+1939 
-1953 ADDGNDSNPDLT
+1953 
-1965 VTNLDSA
+1965 
-1972 REASKVQE
+1972 
-1980 DSEQELQRI
+1980 SEQELQRI

-2128 EKKEEHGSLDR
+2128 EKKEEHGS
-2139 AGEGNDSNPDL
+2139 
-2150 TVTNLDSA
+2150 
-2158 REASKVQ
+2158 
-2165 EDSEQELQ
+2165 
-2173 RIEPGEPEESSTV
+2173 
-2186 MAAET
+2186 
-2191 EAGTLS
+2191 
-2197 DKIDDV
+2197 
-2203 TSQEEVVT
+2203 
-2211 VQNIEETVEKEK
+2211 
-2223 KEERGPL
+2223 
-2230 DTAGEGNDSNPDLTV
+2230 
-2245 TNLDSA
+2245 
-2251 REASKVQEDS
+2251 
-2261 EQELQRIEPGEP
+2261 
-2273 EESSTIMAA
+2273 
-2282 ETEAGTLSDKID
+2282 
-2294 DVTSQ
+2294 
-2299 EEVVTIPN
+2299 
-2307 IEETVEKE
+2307 
-2315 KKEEHGS
+2315 
-2322 LDRAGEGND
+2322 
-2331 SNPDLTVTNL
+2331 
-2341 DSAREALK
+2341 
-2349 VQEDSEQELQR
+2349 
-2360 IEPGEPEESSTVMA
+2360 
-2374 AETEAGT
+2374 
-2381 LSDKIDDVTSQEEVV
+2381 
-2396 TVQNIEETV
+2396 
-2405 EKEKKEERGPLD
+2405 LD

-2653 ESAINDQSTIIYKG
+2653 ESAINDQSRIIYKG

-2721 ERDKV
+2721 ESDKV

-3349 VQVSNITLND
+3349 VQVSNITSND

-3524 QSNKDIQNQ
+3524 QSNKEIQNQ
-3533 SPKEVLEEEC
+3533 SPKEVLEDEC

-3730 EDRSEKIID
+3730 GNRSEKIID

-3819 DKLKSEEIMEEKEG
+3819 DKLKSEELTKRENQQIMEEKEG

-4201 EDKMENEIQNE
+4201 EDNMENEIQNE

-4250 KLQVENHS
+4250 NLQVENHS

-4323 ETAERKKDAP
+4323 ETTERKKDAP

>member
-1 METEGLETVHTN
+1 METEGLETVHTS

-27 EPPSIAKVPGEEIFR
+27 EPPSIATVPGEEILR
-42 KQIDQVPCLVEKN
+42 KLMDQVPCLVEKN
-55 EKRAQEDEGFDTTE
+55 EKQAHRDEGFDTTE
-69 EGETKLIAEK
+69 EGETKEIAEK
-79 EKQFDDVTGTILQMD
+79 EKQVDDVTGTILQID
-94 KIEGP
+94 KIEGAS
-99 CVNIEEEEKI
+99 VNIEEEEKI
-109 VKHVEAMEVGEADV
+109 VKHVEAMEDGEADV

-130 EKEIGGPEKYEEGEM
+130 EKETGGPEKYEEGEM

-152 LETSNEVS
+152 LETSNEVG

-176 ADAIVNSLDNP
+176 ADAIVNNLDNP

-213 IGEERKEGEKSGSC
+213 IGEERKEEEKSGIC
-227 SSFLDDKVT
+227 SSFLDDKGT
-236 DVVKAIEKTENE
+236 DVVKAIETTEKE

-253 CDTMGGG
+253 CDTIGGG
-260 TYIVEAGIDIQNEK
+260 TYIVEAGIDIQKEK

-288 NTEDIATVAH
+288 NTEDIATATH

-329 KSPQREGQI
+329 KSPQGEGQN

-357 GMNPEQKP
+357 GMDPEQKP

-388 STAEK
+388 STEEN
-393 RDMETPTVTAAE
+393 RDMETPTVIAAE
-405 NNTSDAVPIT
+405 NNTSDTVPIP

-436 IVPEH
+436 AVPED

-449 EDKIKETFALQDEAV
+449 EDKIKETFAQQDEAV
-464 NEKIENSLAL
+464 SEKSENSLAL

-488 EAIASAKEETP
+488 EAIGSAKEETP

-513 KPIDADAVVDSGLP
+513 KPIDADAVAP

-533 PTVFNEKIEDAGLEL
+533 PTDLNEKIEDAGLEL
-548 QYKNSSEL
+548 QYKNSSEVP
-556 HISHSLE
+556 ICHSLE

-575 KLSDFEPQEQDHEEN
+575 KVSDFEPQEQDHEEN
-590 GPSKDLEKHAEDASE
+590 GPSKDLEKHAEDDFE

-612 INLENPSAEGAITTE
+612 TNLENPSAEGAKTTE

-662 EEMQKK
+662 EEKQKK
-668 EKAHDEQA
+668 EEAHDEQT

-690 DEVCSREFVDKKVER
+690 DEVCSREFVDKKIER
-705 SVQAAGFQEAETPSK
+705 SVQAAGFQEAETPLK

-745 IGEVIDEEKIKYDA
+745 IGEVIDEERIKDNA
-759 THLSSE
+759 THPSSE

-817 QNDLKNA
+817 QNDLKDA
-824 EKSSREMS
+824 EKSGREMS
-832 EVSEAEEKD
+832 EVSEAEKKD

-852 TLQTSLLKEQESLQT
+852 TLQASLLKEQESLQT
-867 EYLTAEAEEKDEDG
+867 ENLTAETEEKDEDG
-881 SSIRKDEDEDNDDG
+881 SSIRKDEDKDNDNG
-895 LKEVKECS
+895 LKEFKECS
-903 EKGTL
+903 EKETL

-918 PMNEPGENPESSA
+918 PKNELGENLESSA
-931 SMISAETEE
+931 SMIFAETEE

-947 QKTEEEMD
+947 QETEEEMD
-955 EGVEGVKKEGETGK
+955 EGVEGVKKEIETGK

-975 VIDENDAKSIPVE
+975 VIEENDAKSIPIE
-988 SVKDVPVSKLLN
+988 SIKEVIVSKLLD

-1005 EEFKREIYEE
+1005 EEFIREISEE

-1022 ESITDATYQNDGTT
+1022 ESITDATYQNDGST
-1036 PNAALETST
+1036 PDAALETST
-1045 AKETLKDEDDVE
+1045 AKETLKDEEDVE
-1057 QISPMNEPGEN
+1057 QIPPKNEPGEN
-1068 PESSASM
+1068 LERSASM
-1075 ISAETEEVALNKT
+1075 LPAETEEVALNKT
-1088 TQKTEEEMD
+1088 TWKTEEEMD
-1097 EGVEGVKKEGETGKE
+1097 DGVEGVKKEAETRKE
-1112 DGEEQVIDENDAKS
+1112 DGEEQVIDENNAKS
-1126 IPVESVKDVPV
+1126 IPV
-1137 SKLLNDENNAEEFK
+1137 
-1151 REIYEES
+1151 
-1158 VAAGTNESITDATY
+1158 
-1172 QNDGTT
+1172 
-1178 PNAALETSTAK
+1178 
-1189 ETLKDEDDV
+1189 
-1198 EQISSMNEPG
+1198 
-1208 ENPESSA
+1208 
-1215 SMISAET
+1215 
-1222 EEVALNKTTQKTEE
+1222 
-1236 EMDESVEG
+1236 
-1244 VKKEGETGKEDGEEQ
+1244 
-1259 VIDENDAKS
+1259 
-1268 IPVESVK
+1268 
-1275 DVPVSK
+1275 
-1281 LLNDENNAEEFK
+1281 
-1293 REISEESVAAGTN
+1293 
-1306 KSITD
+1306 
-1311 ATYQNDGT
+1311 
-1319 TPNAALETSTA
+1319 
-1330 KETLEDEDDVEQISP
+1330 
-1345 MNEPGENPES
+1345 
-1355 SASMISAETEEV
+1355 
-1367 ALNKTT
+1367 
-1373 QKTEEEMDEG
+1373 
-1383 VEGVKK
+1383 
-1389 EGETGKEDGEEQV
+1389 
-1402 IDENDAKS
+1402 
-1410 IPIESIKEVPVSKL
+1410 ESIKEVPVSKL
-1424 LNDENNAEEFKR
+1424 LNDENNAEEFKK
-1436 EISEES
+1436 EIYEES
-1442 MAVRTNESITDATY
+1442 VAAGTNENITDATCQNDGTTPDATPETSTVKETLKDEEDVEQIPPENEPGENLERSASMIPAETEEVALNKTTRKTEEEIDEGVEGIKKEAETGKEDGKEQVIDENNAKSIPVESIKEVPVSKLLNDENNAEEFKKEQIYEESVVAGTNENITDATY
-1456 QNDET
+1456 QNDGTTPDAAPETSTTKETLKDEEDVEQISPKNEPGENLESLAGMIPAKTEEVTLNKTTQKTEEEIEEGVESIKKEAETGKEDGEDQVIDENDAKSILVESIKDVPVSKLLNDENNAEAFKREIFEESVAAGTNDSITDETNKNDGT

-1484 IPAEASPEEEEE
+1484 IPAEASPKEEEE

-1506 GDNSSEIKLEEDL
+1506 GDNSSEIRLEEDL
-1519 EKSDEETSKKADAVA
+1519 EKSEEETSKKIDAVA

-1540 IEFPNS
+1540 IEFPSS
-1546 TLETSPVEEQAS
+1546 TLETSPVQEQAS

-1563 LTPEETSPGEKKY
+1563 LTPEETSPEEKIY

-1606 AEESLEQILQNN
+1606 AEESLEQILQNDN
-1618 KLIENPKQSINMIC
+1618 LIENPKQSINMIC

-1638 AFSKMVDNHEEEIVE
+1638 AFSKMVDNHEEAIVE
-1653 IPRGNA
+1653 IPQGNA

-1690 SIKDFQNAAKNSEKS
+1690 PIKDFQNAAKNSEKS

-1727 NSSLTISVDK
+1727 NSSLPISVDK

-1801 QRIEPG
+1801 QRIELG
-1807 DPEESSTVMAAET
+1807 EPEESSTVMAAET
-1820 EAGNL
+1820 EAGTL
-1825 SDKIDDITSQ
+1825 SDKIDDVTSQ

-1875 NLDSAREASK
+1875 NQDSAREASKVQEDSQQELLRIEPGELEESSTVMAAETEAGTLSDKIDDVTSQEEVVTVPNIEETVEKEKKEEHGSLDKAGEGNDSNPDLTVTNQDSAREASK

-1925 TSQEEVVTVQNIEE
+1925 TSQEEVVTIQNIEE
-1939 TVEEKREERGPLDR
+1939 TVEKEKKEEHGPLDR

-1965 VTNLDSA
+1965 VTNQDSA

-2012 KIDDVTSQEEVFT
+2012 KIDDITSQEQVVTIQNIEETIEKEKKEEHGPLDKAGEGNDSNPDLTVTNQDSAREASKVQEDSQQELQRIEPGEPEESSTVMAAETKAGTLSDKIDDVTSQEEVAT

-2034 KEKKEEPGP
+2034 KEKKEEHGP
-2043 LDRADEGND
+2043 LDRADDGND

-2072 EDSEQELQRI
+2072 EDSEQELPRIEPGELEESSTVRAAQTETGTLSDKIDDVTSQEEVVTVPNIEETEEKEKKEEHGSLDKAGEGNDSNPDLTVTNQDSVREASKVQEDSEQELQRI
-2082 EPGEPEES
+2082 EPGELEES

-2115 VVTVPNIEETVEK
+2115 VVTIENIEETVEK
-2128 EKKEEHGSLDR
+2128 EKKEEHGPLDR
-2139 AGEGNDSNPDL
+2139 ADDGNDSNPDL
-2150 TVTNLDSA
+2150 TVTDLDSA

-2173 RIEPGEPEESSTV
+2173 RIEPGEPAESSTV

-2191 EAGTLS
+2191 EAGALS

-2211 VQNIEETVEKEK
+2211 V
-2223 KEERGPL
+2223 P
-2230 DTAGEGNDSNPDLTV
+2230 
-2245 TNLDSA
+2245 
-2251 REASKVQEDS
+2251 
-2261 EQELQRIEPGEP
+2261 
-2273 EESSTIMAA
+2273 
-2282 ETEAGTLSDKID
+2282 
-2294 DVTSQ
+2294 
-2299 EEVVTIPN
+2299 
-2307 IEETVEKE
+2307 
-2315 KKEEHGS
+2315 
-2322 LDRAGEGND
+2322 
-2331 SNPDLTVTNL
+2331 
-2341 DSAREALK
+2341 
-2349 VQEDSEQELQR
+2349 
-2360 IEPGEPEESSTVMA
+2360 
-2374 AETEAGT
+2374 
-2381 LSDKIDDVTSQEEVV
+2381 
-2396 TVQNIEETV
+2396 
-2405 EKEKKEERGPLD
+2405 
-2417 KAGEGNDSNPD
+2417 
-2428 LTVIN
+2428 
-2433 LDSAREASKVQ
+2433 
-2444 EDSEQELQ
+2444 
-2452 RIEPGE
+2452 
-2458 PEELST
+2458 
-2464 VMAAETEAG
+2464 
-2473 TLSDKIDDI
+2473 
-2482 PSQEEVVTIQNIEET
+2482 NIEET

-2511 TKVKKAVIEEDLKL
+2511 TKVKRAVMEEDLKL

-2541 EENIISG
+2541 DENIISG
-2548 GKEVETVEKTFG
+2548 GKEVETVEKKFE

-2568 VEEKRENKEEETMNE
+2568 VEEKRENKEEEAKNE
-2583 DIKEVCGDTKLAS
+2583 DIKEVCGDTKPAS
-2596 LSVDTEK
+2596 LSVDAEE

-2625 EEKEKTVKEMEESV
+2625 EEKAETVKEMEESV
-2639 ITVDEDAEKKFPEE
+2639 ITSVDEDAEKKVPEE
-2653 ESAINDQSTIIYKG
+2653 ESAINDQSRIIYKG

-2698 KDSYEVPLSSTNEE
+2698 KDSYEAPLSSTDEE
-2712 NPLHKETED
+2712 IPLHKETED
-2721 ERDKV
+2721 ESDKV

-2741 PFEARGSVDRQ
+2741 PCEARGSVDRQ
-2752 EFETLRGKQGPN
+2752 EFETLRGEQGPN
-2764 SDIYLVK
+2764 SDICLVK

-2816 GITRETS
+2816 GIARETS

-2845 GPMTEST
+2845 GPVTEST

-2869 NFIENEDQGIPA
+2869 NFIENEDHGIPA
-2881 TSEVEELENEMH
+2881 ASEAEELKNEMH

-2905 EETTNETSLGNVLDD
+2905 EETTNETSLDNVLDD
-2920 KQVECSTMLPKE
+2920 KQVECSTILPKE
-2932 PELMT
+2932 PELMA

-2970 MPINARDASKSV
+2970 MAINARDASKSV

-2999 NLNEHH
+2999 NLNEHR

-3011 QGGIDISKSSEVRDL
+3011 QEGIDISKSSEVRDL

-3037 LEDEYSSI
+3037 LEDEYSSN
-3045 VGDEALKCIEA
+3045 VGDEALKCFEV

-3062 EAILEEDYSTKKYE
+3062 EAVLEEDNSTKKYE
-3076 DSLPDNVEANKAAF
+3076 DSLTDNVEANKAAF

-3103 GTKDYGLLAEEN
+3103 GTKDYGVLAEEN

-3151 ITEIQNKSL
+3151 ITEIQDRSL
-3160 KSVEQSS
+3160 KSAEQSS

-3202 DVLLTKEVHEKV
+3202 DVLLTEEVDQKV
-3214 DKAGSETLKC
+3214 DKAGSETPKC

-3248 KESSLIAEEC
+3248 KQSSLIAEEC
-3258 HEATESNEQTAIMSS
+3258 QEATESNEQTAIMSS
-3273 DFQETPTMEEM
+3273 DLQEAPTMEEM

-3299 VLSTTKPAEGSDE
+3299 VLSTTKTAEESDE

-3349 VQVSNITLND
+3349 VQVSNITSND
-3359 SVSLEIEAE
+3359 AVSLEIEAE

-3383 PSNLASPILIDDHEN
+3383 PSNLASPNPIDDHEN
-3398 IMREQVAKENTDADD
+3398 IMREQVAKENADADD

-3428 DNGIEELI
+3428 DHGIEELV

-3447 SEIVESLGVEAAA
+3447 SEIESLGVEAAA
-3460 NEIAIGQNPPE
+3460 NEIAIDQNPPE
-3471 VISKEEQGISATT
+3471 VLSKEEQGISATT
-3484 ERREENM
+3484 ERREENV

-3504 EEVPLQKDDCRE
+3504 EEVPLQMDDCRE

-3524 QSNKDIQNQ
+3524 QSNKDTQNQ

-3559 VSMTDS
+3559 VSMTSS
-3565 QGFEALKEDESTSGQ
+3565 QGFEALKEDESTSGR

-3599 SKEKDCGTEMIIEN
+3599 SKEEDCGTERIIEN
-3613 IEECVEV
+3613 IEECVQV
-3620 EIPTDPQNDSPKKI
+3620 EIPTDPRNDSPKKI
-3634 TEDTCLHKEETNELE
+3634 TEDTRLHKEETNELE
-3649 VSGFGVEL
+3649 VSGFGFEL

-3684 TPEYETSKEA
+3684 TPDYETSKEA

-3705 GFTASEETEIEEK
+3705 GFTASQETEIEEK
-3718 HLEVAIT
+3718 HPEVAIT
-3725 DLAVE
+3725 DLTAG

-3746 EVIEEGTFERTTNL
+3746 EVIEEGTFERTSNL
-3760 KTELSKEAFKSISEV
+3760 RTELSKEAFKSISEV

-3787 EIKEKNPEV
+3787 EIKEKHPEV
-3796 TVTDMAAEENR
+3796 TVTDMAAEENQ
-3807 SERMIDATEIIH
+3807 SERTIDATEIIH

-3833 SKNGDHV
+3833 AKNGDPGN
-3840 TLGEETTK
+3840 LGEETTK
-3848 VCQEEY
+3848 ECQEEY

-3860 SLGDKETQKDI
+3860 GLGDEGTQKDI
-3871 QNEELYKEV
+3871 QNEELYKEA

-3892 ERIIERLHLAAAEN
+3892 ERIIEHLHLAAAEN

-3918 SELHLENQICETA
+3918 SELHLENQICEIA
-3931 FGNDGRTE
+3931 SGNDGRTE
-3939 AANVKEEEK
+3939 AANVKEEEM

-3985 EEHVKEVE
+3985 EEHVKEVV
-3993 IEVDEHPSAPKTT
+3993 IEADEHPSAPKTT
-4006 VNTCSQKEETKE
+4006 ESTCSQKEETKD

-4115 HAEIKKE
+4115 HPEIKKE

-4135 ENQNKKTIDAT
+4135 ENQNKKTIAAT
-4146 DVVHDELTNEELTKQ
+4146 EVVHDELTNEDEELTKQ

-4175 CNPINLGEETT
+4175 CNPIHLGEETT
-4186 KESRQIYDLKAEKSQ
+4186 KESRQIHDLKAEESQ
-4201 EDKMENEIQNE
+4201 EDKMETEIQNE

-4218 GEYLHPT
+4218 GEYHHLT

-4235 FPDEALVENAKDMGT
+4235 FPDEALVENAEDMGT
-4250 KLQVENHS
+4250 KLQVEKHS
-4258 DEKSSGYDRTEATTI
+4258 DEKTSGYDRTEAI

-4292 EANETTQ
+4292 EANETSQ

-4323 ETAERKKDAP
+4323 ETTERKKDAP

-4347 AGVGESESGKATG
+4347 AGVGESEPGKATG
-4360 IVDAQGFEHKAERS
+4360 IADVQGFEHKAERS

-4408 DLTEETRVEGEKAKS
+4408 DVTEETRVEGEKAKS
-4423 DEEKEEEEEEEEEG
+4423 DEEKEDEEEEEEEG

-4452 VEASRDIVEVKV
+4452 VEASRDIVDVKV

>member
-1 METEGLETVHTN
+1 
-13 LGGNAVVPEGGSFL
+13 
-27 EPPSIAKVPGEEIFR
+27 
-42 KQIDQVPCLVEKN
+42 
-55 EKRAQEDEGFDTTE
+55 
-69 EGETKLIAEK
+69 
-79 EKQFDDVTGTILQMD
+79 MD

-109 VKHVEAMEVGEADV
+109 VKHVEAMEDGEADV

-227 SSFLDDKVT
+227 SSFLDDKGT

-310 VDKPDV
+310 LDKPDV

-464 NEKIENSLAL
+464 NEKIENSLAY

-612 INLENPSAEGAITTE
+612 TNLENPSAEGAITTE

-684 IEEVTS
+684 VEEVTS

-852 TLQTSLLKEQESLQT
+852 TLQASPLKEQESLQT
-867 EYLTAEAEEKDEDG
+867 ENLTAEAEEKDEDG
-881 SSIRKDEDEDNDDG
+881 SSIRKDEHEDNDDG

-903 EKGTL
+903 EKETL

-988 SVKDVPVSKLLN
+988 S
-1000 DENNA
+1000 
-1005 EEFKREIYEE
+1005 I
-1015 SVAAGTN
+1015 
-1022 ESITDATYQNDGTT
+1022 
-1036 PNAALETST
+1036 
-1045 AKETLKDEDDVE
+1045 KE
-1057 QISPMNEPGEN
+1057 
-1068 PESSASM
+1068 
-1075 ISAETEEVALNKT
+1075 
-1088 TQKTEEEMD
+1088 
-1097 EGVEGVKKEGETGKE
+1097 
-1112 DGEEQVIDENDAKS
+1112 
-1126 IPVESVKDVPV
+1126 
-1137 SKLLNDENNAEEFK
+1137 
-1151 REIYEES
+1151 
-1158 VAAGTNESITDATY
+1158 
-1172 QNDGTT
+1172 
-1178 PNAALETSTAK
+1178 
-1189 ETLKDEDDV
+1189 
-1198 EQISSMNEPG
+1198 
-1208 ENPESSA
+1208 
-1215 SMISAET
+1215 
-1222 EEVALNKTTQKTEE
+1222 
-1236 EMDESVEG
+1236 
-1244 VKKEGETGKEDGEEQ
+1244 
-1259 VIDENDAKS
+1259 
-1268 IPVESVK
+1268 
-1275 DVPVSK
+1275 VPVSK

-1306 KSITD
+1306 ESITD
-1311 ATYQNDGT
+1311 ATYQNDG
-1319 TPNAALETSTA
+1319 
-1330 KETLEDEDDVEQISP
+1330 
-1345 MNEPGENPES
+1345 
-1355 SASMISAETEEV
+1355 
-1367 ALNKTT
+1367 
-1373 QKTEEEMDEG
+1373 
-1383 VEGVKK
+1383 
-1389 EGETGKEDGEEQV
+1389 
-1402 IDENDAKS
+1402 
-1410 IPIESIKEVPVSKL
+1410 
-1424 LNDENNAEEFKR
+1424 
-1436 EISEES
+1436 
-1442 MAVRTNESITDATY
+1442 
-1456 QNDET
+1456 T

-1519 EKSDEETSKKADAVA
+1519 EKSDEETSKNIDAVA
-1534 HETNQH
+1534 PETNQH

-1563 LTPEETSPGEKKY
+1563 LTPEETSPEEKKY
-1576 EDGSSNKKD
+1576 
-1585 EDKEKNTGLAEE
+1585 
-1597 TRNAGETLK
+1597 
-1606 AEESLEQILQNN
+1606 
-1618 KLIENPKQSINMIC
+1618 
-1632 AETEAD
+1632 
-1638 AFSKMVDNHEEEIVE
+1638 
-1653 IPRGNA
+1653 
-1659 EAELLKEE
+1659 E

-1681 LSQESAEES
+1681 LSQESAEEIP
-1690 SIKDFQNAAKNSEKS
+1690 IKDFQNAAKNSEKS

-1759 KEEHGSLDRADDG
+1759 KEEHGSWDRADDG
-1772 NDSNRDLTVT
+1772 NDSNCDLTVT
-1782 NQDSAREALKVQE
+1782 NQDSAREAL
-1795 DFEKEL
+1795 
-1801 QRIEPG
+1801 
-1807 DPEESSTVMAAET
+1807 
-1820 EAGNL
+1820 
-1825 SDKIDDITSQ
+1825 
-1835 EEVVTIQNIEETV
+1835 
-1848 EKEKKEEHGSLE
+1848 
-1860 KAGEGN
+1860 
-1866 DSNPDLTVT
+1866 
-1875 NLDSAREASK
+1875 
-1885 VQEDSEQELQRI
+1885 
-1897 EPGEP
+1897 
-1902 EESSTVMAAET
+1902 
-1913 EAGTLSDKIDDV
+1913 
-1925 TSQEEVVTVQNIEE
+1925 
-1939 TVEEKREERGPLDR
+1939 
-1953 ADDGNDSNPDLT
+1953 
-1965 VTNLDSA
+1965 
-1972 REASKVQE
+1972 
-1980 DSEQELQRI
+1980 
-1989 EPGEPEESSTVM
+1989 
-2001 AAETEAGTLSD
+2001 
-2012 KIDDVTSQEEVFT
+2012 
-2025 IQNIEETVE
+2025 
-2034 KEKKEEPGP
+2034 
-2043 LDRADEGND
+2043 
-2052 SNPDLTVTNLDS
+2052 
-2064 AREASKVQ
+2064 KVQ

-2128 EKKEEHGSLDR
+2128 EKKEEHGSLDK
-2139 AGEGNDSNPDL
+2139 AGAGNDSNPDL
-2150 TVTNLDSA
+2150 TVTNQDSA

-2203 TSQEEVVT
+2203 TSQEEVFT
-2211 VQNIEETVEKEK
+2211 IQNI
-2223 KEERGPL
+2223 G
-2230 DTAGEGNDSNPDLTV
+2230 
-2245 TNLDSA
+2245 
-2251 REASKVQEDS
+2251 
-2261 EQELQRIEPGEP
+2261 
-2273 EESSTIMAA
+2273 
-2282 ETEAGTLSDKID
+2282 
-2294 DVTSQ
+2294 
-2299 EEVVTIPN
+2299 
-2307 IEETVEKE
+2307 ETVEKE
-2315 KKEEHGS
+2315 KKEEHGP
-2322 LDRAGEGND
+2322 LDRADEGND

-2349 VQEDSEQELQR
+2349 VQEDSEQEVQR

-2396 TVQNIEETV
+2396 TVPNIDETV
-2405 EKEKKEERGPLD
+2405 EKEKKEEHGSLD
-2417 KAGEGNDSNPD
+2417 RAGEGNDSNPD
-2428 LTVIN
+2428 LTVTN

-2444 EDSEQELQ
+2444 EDSEQEVQ

-2458 PEELST
+2458 PEESST

-2482 PSQEEVVTIQNIEET
+2482 PSQEEDVTIQNIEET

-2511 TKVKKAVIEEDLKL
+2511 TKVKRAVMEEDLKL

-2548 GKEVETVEKTFG
+2548 GKDVETVEKTFG

-2583 DIKEVCGDTKLAS
+2583 DIKEVCGDTKIAS
-2596 LSVDTEK
+2596 LSVDAEK
-2603 HVTTEEHTNT
+2603 HVTTEEHSNT

-2625 EEKEKTVKEMEESV
+2625 EEKAKTVKEMEESV

-2653 ESAINDQSTIIYKG
+2653 ESAINDQSRIIYKG

-2721 ERDKV
+2721 ESDKV

-2845 GPMTEST
+2845 GPVTEST

-2869 NFIENEDQGIPA
+2869 NFIENEDHEIPA
-2881 TSEVEELENEMH
+2881 ASEAEELENEMH

-2920 KQVECSTMLPKE
+2920 KQVECSTMLPQE
-2932 PELMT
+2932 SELMT
-2937 NEGNK
+2937 NEGKK

-2953 IETPQTPQEIEI
+2953 IETLQTPQEIEI
-2965 MLKED
+2965 TLKED
-2970 MPINARDASKSV
+2970 MPINARDASKSL
-2982 DPRIES
+2982 DPGIES
-2988 IKEEVGSYQFD
+2988 IKEELGSYQFD

-3011 QGGIDISKSSEVRDL
+3011 QEGIDISKSSEIRDL

-3037 LEDEYSSI
+3037 LEDGYSSN

-3062 EAILEEDYSTKKYE
+3062 EVILEEDNSTKKYE
-3076 DSLPDNVEANKAAF
+3076 DSLTDNVEANKAAF

-3103 GTKDYGLLAEEN
+3103 GNKDYGVLAEEN

-3299 VLSTTKPAEGSDE
+3299 VLSTTKPAEESDE

-3349 VQVSNITLND
+3349 VQVSNITSND

-3524 QSNKDIQNQ
+3524 QSNKEIQNQ

-3543 GTPDETKE
+3543 GIPDETKE

-3559 VSMTDS
+3559 ASMTNS

-3590 NQTPAAALL
+3590 NQTSSAALL

-3613 IEECVEV
+3613 IEECMQV

-3684 TPEYETSKEA
+3684 TPEYETGKEA

-3730 EDRSEKIID
+3730 GNRSEKIID

-3760 KTELSKEAFKSISEV
+3760 KTELSEEAFKSISEV
-3775 HGHEAL
+3775 HGHESL

-3807 SERMIDATEIIH
+3807 SERTIDATEIIH

-3860 SLGDKETQKDI
+3860 SLGDKGTQKDI

-3918 SELHLENQICETA
+3918 SGLHLENQICETA

-3955 EVPTDLVEANEAT
+3955 EVPADLVEANEAT

-4061 KIKDKEYLPES
+4061 KIKDKEYQPES
-4072 NKMTEI
+4072 NEMTEI
-4078 TETGAFEKT
+4078 TEKGAFEKT

-4092 ETGEE
+4092 DTGEE

-4235 FPDEALVENAKDMGT
+4235 FPDEALVKNAEDMGT

-4258 DEKSSGYDRTEATTI
+4258 DEKISGYDRTEATTI

-4323 ETAERKKDAP
+4323 ETTERKKDAP

-4347 AGVGESESGKATG
+4347 AGVGESESAKATG

>member
-1 METEGLETVHTN
+1 
-13 LGGNAVVPEGGSFL
+13 
-27 EPPSIAKVPGEEIFR
+27 
-42 KQIDQVPCLVEKN
+42 
-55 EKRAQEDEGFDTTE
+55 
-69 EGETKLIAEK
+69 
-79 EKQFDDVTGTILQMD
+79 MD

-109 VKHVEAMEVGEADV
+109 VKHVEAMEDGEADV

-227 SSFLDDKVT
+227 SSFLDDKGT

-310 VDKPDV
+310 LDKPDV

-464 NEKIENSLAL
+464 NEKIENSLAY

-612 INLENPSAEGAITTE
+612 TNLENPSAEGAITTE

-684 IEEVTS
+684 VEEVTS

-852 TLQTSLLKEQESLQT
+852 TLQASPLKEQESLQT
-867 EYLTAEAEEKDEDG
+867 ENLTAEAEEKDEDG
-881 SSIRKDEDEDNDDG
+881 SSIRKDEHEDNDDG

-903 EKGTL
+903 EKETL

-988 SVKDVPVSKLLN
+988 S
-1000 DENNA
+1000 
-1005 EEFKREIYEE
+1005 I
-1015 SVAAGTN
+1015 
-1022 ESITDATYQNDGTT
+1022 
-1036 PNAALETST
+1036 
-1045 AKETLKDEDDVE
+1045 KE
-1057 QISPMNEPGEN
+1057 
-1068 PESSASM
+1068 
-1075 ISAETEEVALNKT
+1075 
-1088 TQKTEEEMD
+1088 
-1097 EGVEGVKKEGETGKE
+1097 
-1112 DGEEQVIDENDAKS
+1112 
-1126 IPVESVKDVPV
+1126 
-1137 SKLLNDENNAEEFK
+1137 
-1151 REIYEES
+1151 
-1158 VAAGTNESITDATY
+1158 
-1172 QNDGTT
+1172 
-1178 PNAALETSTAK
+1178 
-1189 ETLKDEDDV
+1189 
-1198 EQISSMNEPG
+1198 
-1208 ENPESSA
+1208 
-1215 SMISAET
+1215 
-1222 EEVALNKTTQKTEE
+1222 
-1236 EMDESVEG
+1236 
-1244 VKKEGETGKEDGEEQ
+1244 
-1259 VIDENDAKS
+1259 
-1268 IPVESVK
+1268 
-1275 DVPVSK
+1275 VPVSK

-1306 KSITD
+1306 ESITD
-1311 ATYQNDGT
+1311 ATYQNDG
-1319 TPNAALETSTA
+1319 
-1330 KETLEDEDDVEQISP
+1330 
-1345 MNEPGENPES
+1345 
-1355 SASMISAETEEV
+1355 
-1367 ALNKTT
+1367 
-1373 QKTEEEMDEG
+1373 
-1383 VEGVKK
+1383 
-1389 EGETGKEDGEEQV
+1389 
-1402 IDENDAKS
+1402 
-1410 IPIESIKEVPVSKL
+1410 
-1424 LNDENNAEEFKR
+1424 
-1436 EISEES
+1436 
-1442 MAVRTNESITDATY
+1442 
-1456 QNDET
+1456 T

-1519 EKSDEETSKKADAVA
+1519 EKSDEETSKNIDAVA
-1534 HETNQH
+1534 PETNQH

-1563 LTPEETSPGEKKY
+1563 LTPEETSPEEKKY
-1576 EDGSSNKKD
+1576 
-1585 EDKEKNTGLAEE
+1585 
-1597 TRNAGETLK
+1597 
-1606 AEESLEQILQNN
+1606 
-1618 KLIENPKQSINMIC
+1618 
-1632 AETEAD
+1632 
-1638 AFSKMVDNHEEEIVE
+1638 
-1653 IPRGNA
+1653 
-1659 EAELLKEE
+1659 E

-1681 LSQESAEES
+1681 LSQESAEEIP
-1690 SIKDFQNAAKNSEKS
+1690 IKDFQNAAKNSEKS

-1759 KEEHGSLDRADDG
+1759 KEEHGSWDRADDG
-1772 NDSNRDLTVT
+1772 NDSNCDLTVT

-1795 DFEKEL
+1795 DFEKKL

-1835 EEVVTIQNIEETV
+1835 EEVVTVQNIEETV
-1848 EKEKKEEHGSLE
+1848 EKEKK
-1860 KAGEGN
+1860 
-1866 DSNPDLTVT
+1866 
-1875 NLDSAREASK
+1875 
-1885 VQEDSEQELQRI
+1885 
-1897 EPGEP
+1897 
-1902 EESSTVMAAET
+1902 
-1913 EAGTLSDKIDDV
+1913 
-1925 TSQEEVVTVQNIEE
+1925 
-1939 TVEEKREERGPLDR
+1939 EERGPLDR

-2012 KIDDVTSQEEVFT
+2012 KIDDVTSQEEV
-2025 IQNIEETVE
+2025 
-2034 KEKKEEPGP
+2034 
-2043 LDRADEGND
+2043 
-2052 SNPDLTVTNLDS
+2052 
-2064 AREASKVQ
+2064 
-2072 EDSEQELQRI
+2072 
-2082 EPGEPEES
+2082 
-2090 STVMAA
+2090 
-2096 ETEAG
+2096 
-2101 TLSDKIDDVTSQEE
+2101 
-2115 VVTVPNIEETVEK
+2115 VTVP
-2128 EKKEEHGSLDR
+2128 
-2139 AGEGNDSNPDL
+2139 
-2150 TVTNLDSA
+2150 
-2158 REASKVQ
+2158 
-2165 EDSEQELQ
+2165 
-2173 RIEPGEPEESSTV
+2173 
-2186 MAAET
+2186 
-2191 EAGTLS
+2191 
-2197 DKIDDV
+2197 
-2203 TSQEEVVT
+2203 
-2211 VQNIEETVEKEK
+2211 
-2223 KEERGPL
+2223 
-2230 DTAGEGNDSNPDLTV
+2230 
-2245 TNLDSA
+2245 
-2251 REASKVQEDS
+2251 
-2261 EQELQRIEPGEP
+2261 
-2273 EESSTIMAA
+2273 
-2282 ETEAGTLSDKID
+2282 
-2294 DVTSQ
+2294 
-2299 EEVVTIPN
+2299 
-2307 IEETVEKE
+2307 
-2315 KKEEHGS
+2315 
-2322 LDRAGEGND
+2322 
-2331 SNPDLTVTNL
+2331 
-2341 DSAREALK
+2341 
-2349 VQEDSEQELQR
+2349 
-2360 IEPGEPEESSTVMA
+2360 
-2374 AETEAGT
+2374 
-2381 LSDKIDDVTSQEEVV
+2381 
-2396 TVQNIEETV
+2396 
-2405 EKEKKEERGPLD
+2405 
-2417 KAGEGNDSNPD
+2417 
-2428 LTVIN
+2428 
-2433 LDSAREASKVQ
+2433 
-2444 EDSEQELQ
+2444 
-2452 RIEPGE
+2452 
-2458 PEELST
+2458 
-2464 VMAAETEAG
+2464 
-2473 TLSDKIDDI
+2473 
-2482 PSQEEVVTIQNIEET
+2482 NIEET

-2511 TKVKKAVIEEDLKL
+2511 TKVKRAVMEEDLKL

-2548 GKEVETVEKTFG
+2548 GKDVETVEKTFG

-2583 DIKEVCGDTKLAS
+2583 DIKEVCGDTKIAS
-2596 LSVDTEK
+2596 LSVDAEK
-2603 HVTTEEHTNT
+2603 HVTTEEHSNT

-2625 EEKEKTVKEMEESV
+2625 EEKAKTVKEMEESV

-2653 ESAINDQSTIIYKG
+2653 ESAINDQSRIIYKG

-2721 ERDKV
+2721 ESDKV

-2845 GPMTEST
+2845 GPVTEST

-2869 NFIENEDQGIPA
+2869 NFIENEDHEIPA
-2881 TSEVEELENEMH
+2881 ASEAEELENEMH

-2920 KQVECSTMLPKE
+2920 KQVECSTMLPQE
-2932 PELMT
+2932 SELMT
-2937 NEGNK
+2937 NEGKK

-2953 IETPQTPQEIEI
+2953 IETLQTPQEIEI
-2965 MLKED
+2965 TLKED
-2970 MPINARDASKSV
+2970 MPINARDASKSL
-2982 DPRIES
+2982 DPGIES
-2988 IKEEVGSYQFD
+2988 IKEELGSYQFD

-3011 QGGIDISKSSEVRDL
+3011 QEGIDISKSSEIRDL

-3037 LEDEYSSI
+3037 LEDGYSSN

-3062 EAILEEDYSTKKYE
+3062 EVILEEDNSTKKYE
-3076 DSLPDNVEANKAAF
+3076 DSLTDNVEANKAAF

-3103 GTKDYGLLAEEN
+3103 GNKDYGVLAEEN

-3299 VLSTTKPAEGSDE
+3299 VLSTTKPAEESDE

-3349 VQVSNITLND
+3349 VQVSNITSND

-3524 QSNKDIQNQ
+3524 QSNKEIQNQ

-3543 GTPDETKE
+3543 GIPDETKE

-3559 VSMTDS
+3559 ASMTNS

-3590 NQTPAAALL
+3590 NQTSSAALL

-3613 IEECVEV
+3613 IEECMQV

-3684 TPEYETSKEA
+3684 TPEYETGKEA

-3730 EDRSEKIID
+3730 GNRSEKIID

-3760 KTELSKEAFKSISEV
+3760 KTELSEEAFKSISEV
-3775 HGHEAL
+3775 HGHESL

-3807 SERMIDATEIIH
+3807 SERTIDATEIIH

-3860 SLGDKETQKDI
+3860 SLGDKGTQKDI

-3918 SELHLENQICETA
+3918 SGLHLENQICETA

-3955 EVPTDLVEANEAT
+3955 EVPADLVEANEAT

-4061 KIKDKEYLPES
+4061 KIKDKEYQPES
-4072 NKMTEI
+4072 NEMTEI
-4078 TETGAFEKT
+4078 TEKGAFEKT

-4092 ETGEE
+4092 DTGEE

-4235 FPDEALVENAKDMGT
+4235 FPDEALVKNAEDMGT

-4258 DEKSSGYDRTEATTI
+4258 DEKISGYDRTEATTI

-4323 ETAERKKDAP
+4323 ETTERKKDAP

-4347 AGVGESESGKATG
+4347 AGVGESESAKATG

>member
-1 METEGLETVHTN
+1 METEGLETVHTS

-969 EDGEEQ
+969 EDGE
-975 VIDENDAKSIPVE
+975 K
-988 SVKDVPVSKLLN
+988 
-1000 DENNA
+1000 
-1005 EEFKREIYEE
+1005 
-1015 SVAAGTN
+1015 
-1022 ESITDATYQNDGTT
+1022 
-1036 PNAALETST
+1036 
-1045 AKETLKDEDDVE
+1045 
-1057 QISPMNEPGEN
+1057 
-1068 PESSASM
+1068 
-1075 ISAETEEVALNKT
+1075 
-1088 TQKTEEEMD
+1088 
-1097 EGVEGVKKEGETGKE
+1097 
-1112 DGEEQVIDENDAKS
+1112 
-1126 IPVESVKDVPV
+1126 
-1137 SKLLNDENNAEEFK
+1137 
-1151 REIYEES
+1151 
-1158 VAAGTNESITDATY
+1158 
-1172 QNDGTT
+1172 
-1178 PNAALETSTAK
+1178 
-1189 ETLKDEDDV
+1189 
-1198 EQISSMNEPG
+1198 
-1208 ENPESSA
+1208 
-1215 SMISAET
+1215 
-1222 EEVALNKTTQKTEE
+1222 
-1236 EMDESVEG
+1236 
-1244 VKKEGETGKEDGEEQ
+1244 Q

-1795 DFEKEL
+1795 D
-1801 QRIEPG
+1801 
-1807 DPEESSTVMAAET
+1807 
-1820 EAGNL
+1820 
-1825 SDKIDDITSQ
+1825 
-1835 EEVVTIQNIEETV
+1835 
-1848 EKEKKEEHGSLE
+1848 
-1860 KAGEGN
+1860 
-1866 DSNPDLTVT
+1866 
-1875 NLDSAREASK
+1875 
-1885 VQEDSEQELQRI
+1885 
-1897 EPGEP
+1897 
-1902 EESSTVMAAET
+1902 
-1913 EAGTLSDKIDDV
+1913 
-1925 TSQEEVVTVQNIEE
+1925 
-1939 TVEEKREERGPLDR
+1939 
-1953 ADDGNDSNPDLT
+1953 
-1965 VTNLDSA
+1965 
-1972 REASKVQE
+1972 
-1980 DSEQELQRI
+1980 SEQELQRI

-2128 EKKEEHGSLDR
+2128 EKKEEHGSLD
-2139 AGEGNDSNPDL
+2139 
-2150 TVTNLDSA
+2150 
-2158 REASKVQ
+2158 
-2165 EDSEQELQ
+2165 
-2173 RIEPGEPEESSTV
+2173 
-2186 MAAET
+2186 
-2191 EAGTLS
+2191 
-2197 DKIDDV
+2197 
-2203 TSQEEVVT
+2203 
-2211 VQNIEETVEKEK
+2211 
-2223 KEERGPL
+2223 
-2230 DTAGEGNDSNPDLTV
+2230 TAGEGNDSNPDLTV

-2251 REASKVQEDS
+2251 REAS
-2261 EQELQRIEPGEP
+2261 
-2273 EESSTIMAA
+2273 
-2282 ETEAGTLSDKID
+2282 
-2294 DVTSQ
+2294 
-2299 EEVVTIPN
+2299 
-2307 IEETVEKE
+2307 
-2315 KKEEHGS
+2315 
-2322 LDRAGEGND
+2322 
-2331 SNPDLTVTNL
+2331 
-2341 DSAREALK
+2341 K

-2653 ESAINDQSTIIYKG
+2653 ESAINDQSRIIYKG

-2721 ERDKV
+2721 ESDKV

-3349 VQVSNITLND
+3349 VQVSNITSND

-3524 QSNKDIQNQ
+3524 QSNKEIQNQ
-3533 SPKEVLEEEC
+3533 SPKEVLEDEC

-3730 EDRSEKIID
+3730 GNRSEKIID

-3819 DKLKSEEIMEEKEG
+3819 DKLKSEELTKRENQQIMEEKEG

-4201 EDKMENEIQNE
+4201 EDNMENEIQNE

-4250 KLQVENHS
+4250 NLQVENHS

-4323 ETAERKKDAP
+4323 ETTERKKDAP

>member
-1 METEGLETVHTN
+1 METEGLETVHTS

-969 EDGEEQ
+969 EDGEKQ

-1005 EEFKREIYEE
+1005 EEFKREISEE

-1022 ESITDATYQNDGTT
+1022 KSITDATYQNDGTT

-1045 AKETLKDEDDVE
+1045 AKETLEDEDDVE

-1178 PNAALETSTAK
+1178 PNAALETSTGK

-1236 EMDESVEG
+1236 EMDEGVEG

-1373 QKTEEEMDEG
+1373 QKTKEEMDEG

-1795 DFEKEL
+1795 D
-1801 QRIEPG
+1801 
-1807 DPEESSTVMAAET
+1807 
-1820 EAGNL
+1820 
-1825 SDKIDDITSQ
+1825 
-1835 EEVVTIQNIEETV
+1835 
-1848 EKEKKEEHGSLE
+1848 
-1860 KAGEGN
+1860 
-1866 DSNPDLTVT
+1866 
-1875 NLDSAREASK
+1875 
-1885 VQEDSEQELQRI
+1885 
-1897 EPGEP
+1897 
-1902 EESSTVMAAET
+1902 
-1913 EAGTLSDKIDDV
+1913 
-1925 TSQEEVVTVQNIEE
+1925 
-1939 TVEEKREERGPLDR
+1939 
-1953 ADDGNDSNPDLT
+1953 
-1965 VTNLDSA
+1965 
-1972 REASKVQE
+1972 
-1980 DSEQELQRI
+1980 SEQELQRI

-2052 SNPDLTVTNLDS
+2052 SNPDLTVT
-2064 AREASKVQ
+2064 
-2072 EDSEQELQRI
+2072 
-2082 EPGEPEES
+2082 
-2090 STVMAA
+2090 
-2096 ETEAG
+2096 
-2101 TLSDKIDDVTSQEE
+2101 
-2115 VVTVPNIEETVEK
+2115 
-2128 EKKEEHGSLDR
+2128 
-2139 AGEGNDSNPDL
+2139 
-2150 TVTNLDSA
+2150 
-2158 REASKVQ
+2158 
-2165 EDSEQELQ
+2165 
-2173 RIEPGEPEESSTV
+2173 
-2186 MAAET
+2186 
-2191 EAGTLS
+2191 
-2197 DKIDDV
+2197 
-2203 TSQEEVVT
+2203 
-2211 VQNIEETVEKEK
+2211 
-2223 KEERGPL
+2223 
-2230 DTAGEGNDSNPDLTV
+2230 
-2245 TNLDSA
+2245 
-2251 REASKVQEDS
+2251 
-2261 EQELQRIEPGEP
+2261 
-2273 EESSTIMAA
+2273 
-2282 ETEAGTLSDKID
+2282 
-2294 DVTSQ
+2294 
-2299 EEVVTIPN
+2299 
-2307 IEETVEKE
+2307 
-2315 KKEEHGS
+2315 
-2322 LDRAGEGND
+2322 
-2331 SNPDLTVTNL
+2331 
-2341 DSAREALK
+2341 
-2349 VQEDSEQELQR
+2349 
-2360 IEPGEPEESSTVMA
+2360 
-2374 AETEAGT
+2374 
-2381 LSDKIDDVTSQEEVV
+2381 
-2396 TVQNIEETV
+2396 
-2405 EKEKKEERGPLD
+2405 
-2417 KAGEGNDSNPD
+2417 
-2428 LTVIN
+2428 N

-2653 ESAINDQSTIIYKG
+2653 ESAINDQSRIIYKG

-2721 ERDKV
+2721 ESDKV

-3349 VQVSNITLND
+3349 VQVSNITSND

-3524 QSNKDIQNQ
+3524 QSNKEIQNQ
-3533 SPKEVLEEEC
+3533 SPKEVLEDEC

-3730 EDRSEKIID
+3730 GNRSEKIID

-3819 DKLKSEEIMEEKEG
+3819 DKLKSEELTKRENQQIMEEKEG

-4201 EDKMENEIQNE
+4201 EDNMENEIQNE

-4250 KLQVENHS
+4250 NLQVENHS

-4323 ETAERKKDAP
+4323 ETTERKKDAP

>member
-1 METEGLETVHTN
+1 METEGLETVHTS

-969 EDGEEQ
+969 EDGEKQ

-1005 EEFKREIYEE
+1005 EEFKREISEE

-1022 ESITDATYQNDGTT
+1022 KSITDATYQNDGTT

-1045 AKETLKDEDDVE
+1045 AKETLEDEDDVE

-1178 PNAALETSTAK
+1178 PNAALETSTGK

-1236 EMDESVEG
+1236 EMDEGVEG

-1373 QKTEEEMDEG
+1373 QKTKEEMDEG

-1795 DFEKEL
+1795 D
-1801 QRIEPG
+1801 
-1807 DPEESSTVMAAET
+1807 
-1820 EAGNL
+1820 
-1825 SDKIDDITSQ
+1825 
-1835 EEVVTIQNIEETV
+1835 
-1848 EKEKKEEHGSLE
+1848 
-1860 KAGEGN
+1860 
-1866 DSNPDLTVT
+1866 
-1875 NLDSAREASK
+1875 
-1885 VQEDSEQELQRI
+1885 
-1897 EPGEP
+1897 
-1902 EESSTVMAAET
+1902 
-1913 EAGTLSDKIDDV
+1913 
-1925 TSQEEVVTVQNIEE
+1925 
-1939 TVEEKREERGPLDR
+1939 
-1953 ADDGNDSNPDLT
+1953 
-1965 VTNLDSA
+1965 
-1972 REASKVQE
+1972 
-1980 DSEQELQRI
+1980 SEQELQRI

-2150 TVTNLDSA
+2150 TVT
-2158 REASKVQ
+2158 
-2165 EDSEQELQ
+2165 
-2173 RIEPGEPEESSTV
+2173 
-2186 MAAET
+2186 
-2191 EAGTLS
+2191 
-2197 DKIDDV
+2197 
-2203 TSQEEVVT
+2203 
-2211 VQNIEETVEKEK
+2211 
-2223 KEERGPL
+2223 
-2230 DTAGEGNDSNPDLTV
+2230 
-2245 TNLDSA
+2245 
-2251 REASKVQEDS
+2251 
-2261 EQELQRIEPGEP
+2261 
-2273 EESSTIMAA
+2273 
-2282 ETEAGTLSDKID
+2282 
-2294 DVTSQ
+2294 
-2299 EEVVTIPN
+2299 
-2307 IEETVEKE
+2307 
-2315 KKEEHGS
+2315 
-2322 LDRAGEGND
+2322 
-2331 SNPDLTVTNL
+2331 
-2341 DSAREALK
+2341 
-2349 VQEDSEQELQR
+2349 
-2360 IEPGEPEESSTVMA
+2360 
-2374 AETEAGT
+2374 
-2381 LSDKIDDVTSQEEVV
+2381 
-2396 TVQNIEETV
+2396 
-2405 EKEKKEERGPLD
+2405 
-2417 KAGEGNDSNPD
+2417 
-2428 LTVIN
+2428 N

-2653 ESAINDQSTIIYKG
+2653 ESAINDQSRIIYKG

-2721 ERDKV
+2721 ESDKV

-3349 VQVSNITLND
+3349 VQVSNITSND

-3524 QSNKDIQNQ
+3524 QSNKEIQNQ
-3533 SPKEVLEEEC
+3533 SPKEVLEDEC

-3730 EDRSEKIID
+3730 GNRSEKIID

-3819 DKLKSEEIMEEKEG
+3819 DKLKSEELTKRENQQIMEEKEG

-4201 EDKMENEIQNE
+4201 EDNMENEIQNE

-4250 KLQVENHS
+4250 NLQVENHS

-4323 ETAERKKDAP
+4323 ETTERKKDAP

>member
-1 METEGLETVHTN
+1 METEGLETVHTS

-969 EDGEEQ
+969 EDGEKQ

-1005 EEFKREIYEE
+1005 EEFKREISEE

-1022 ESITDATYQNDGTT
+1022 KSITDATYQNDGTT

-1045 AKETLKDEDDVE
+1045 AKETLEDEDDVE

-1178 PNAALETSTAK
+1178 PNAALETSTGK

-1236 EMDESVEG
+1236 EMDEGVEG

-1373 QKTEEEMDEG
+1373 QKTKEEMDEG

-1795 DFEKEL
+1795 D
-1801 QRIEPG
+1801 
-1807 DPEESSTVMAAET
+1807 
-1820 EAGNL
+1820 
-1825 SDKIDDITSQ
+1825 
-1835 EEVVTIQNIEETV
+1835 
-1848 EKEKKEEHGSLE
+1848 
-1860 KAGEGN
+1860 
-1866 DSNPDLTVT
+1866 
-1875 NLDSAREASK
+1875 
-1885 VQEDSEQELQRI
+1885 
-1897 EPGEP
+1897 
-1902 EESSTVMAAET
+1902 
-1913 EAGTLSDKIDDV
+1913 
-1925 TSQEEVVTVQNIEE
+1925 
-1939 TVEEKREERGPLDR
+1939 
-1953 ADDGNDSNPDLT
+1953 
-1965 VTNLDSA
+1965 
-1972 REASKVQE
+1972 
-1980 DSEQELQRI
+1980 SEQELQRI

-2043 LDRADEGND
+2043 LDRAD
-2052 SNPDLTVTNLDS
+2052 
-2064 AREASKVQ
+2064 
-2072 EDSEQELQRI
+2072 
-2082 EPGEPEES
+2082 
-2090 STVMAA
+2090 
-2096 ETEAG
+2096 
-2101 TLSDKIDDVTSQEE
+2101 
-2115 VVTVPNIEETVEK
+2115 
-2128 EKKEEHGSLDR
+2128 
-2139 AGEGNDSNPDL
+2139 
-2150 TVTNLDSA
+2150 
-2158 REASKVQ
+2158 
-2165 EDSEQELQ
+2165 
-2173 RIEPGEPEESSTV
+2173 
-2186 MAAET
+2186 
-2191 EAGTLS
+2191 
-2197 DKIDDV
+2197 
-2203 TSQEEVVT
+2203 
-2211 VQNIEETVEKEK
+2211 
-2223 KEERGPL
+2223 
-2230 DTAGEGNDSNPDLTV
+2230 
-2245 TNLDSA
+2245 
-2251 REASKVQEDS
+2251 
-2261 EQELQRIEPGEP
+2261 
-2273 EESSTIMAA
+2273 
-2282 ETEAGTLSDKID
+2282 
-2294 DVTSQ
+2294 
-2299 EEVVTIPN
+2299 
-2307 IEETVEKE
+2307 
-2315 KKEEHGS
+2315 
-2322 LDRAGEGND
+2322 
-2331 SNPDLTVTNL
+2331 
-2341 DSAREALK
+2341 
-2349 VQEDSEQELQR
+2349 
-2360 IEPGEPEESSTVMA
+2360 
-2374 AETEAGT
+2374 
-2381 LSDKIDDVTSQEEVV
+2381 
-2396 TVQNIEETV
+2396 
-2405 EKEKKEERGPLD
+2405 
-2417 KAGEGNDSNPD
+2417 EGNDSNPD

-2653 ESAINDQSTIIYKG
+2653 ESAINDQSRIIYKG

-2721 ERDKV
+2721 ESDKV

-3349 VQVSNITLND
+3349 VQVSNITSND

-3524 QSNKDIQNQ
+3524 QSNKEIQNQ
-3533 SPKEVLEEEC
+3533 SPKEVLEDEC

-3730 EDRSEKIID
+3730 GNRSEKIID

-3819 DKLKSEEIMEEKEG
+3819 DKLKSEELTKRENQQIMEEKEG

-4201 EDKMENEIQNE
+4201 EDNMENEIQNE

-4250 KLQVENHS
+4250 NLQVENHS

-4323 ETAERKKDAP
+4323 ETTERKKDAP

>member
-1 METEGLETVHTN
+1 METEGLETVHTS

-969 EDGEEQ
+969 EDGEKQ

-1005 EEFKREIYEE
+1005 EEFKREISEE

-1022 ESITDATYQNDGTT
+1022 KSITDATYQNDGTT

-1045 AKETLKDEDDVE
+1045 AKETLEDEDDVE

-1178 PNAALETSTAK
+1178 PNAALETSTGK

-1236 EMDESVEG
+1236 EMDEGVEG

-1373 QKTEEEMDEG
+1373 QKTKEEMDEG

-1795 DFEKEL
+1795 D
-1801 QRIEPG
+1801 
-1807 DPEESSTVMAAET
+1807 
-1820 EAGNL
+1820 
-1825 SDKIDDITSQ
+1825 
-1835 EEVVTIQNIEETV
+1835 
-1848 EKEKKEEHGSLE
+1848 
-1860 KAGEGN
+1860 
-1866 DSNPDLTVT
+1866 
-1875 NLDSAREASK
+1875 
-1885 VQEDSEQELQRI
+1885 
-1897 EPGEP
+1897 
-1902 EESSTVMAAET
+1902 
-1913 EAGTLSDKIDDV
+1913 
-1925 TSQEEVVTVQNIEE
+1925 
-1939 TVEEKREERGPLDR
+1939 
-1953 ADDGNDSNPDLT
+1953 
-1965 VTNLDSA
+1965 
-1972 REASKVQE
+1972 
-1980 DSEQELQRI
+1980 SEQELQRI

-2025 IQNIEETVE
+2025 IQ
-2034 KEKKEEPGP
+2034 
-2043 LDRADEGND
+2043 
-2052 SNPDLTVTNLDS
+2052 
-2064 AREASKVQ
+2064 
-2072 EDSEQELQRI
+2072 
-2082 EPGEPEES
+2082 
-2090 STVMAA
+2090 
-2096 ETEAG
+2096 
-2101 TLSDKIDDVTSQEE
+2101 
-2115 VVTVPNIEETVEK
+2115 
-2128 EKKEEHGSLDR
+2128 
-2139 AGEGNDSNPDL
+2139 
-2150 TVTNLDSA
+2150 
-2158 REASKVQ
+2158 
-2165 EDSEQELQ
+2165 
-2173 RIEPGEPEESSTV
+2173 
-2186 MAAET
+2186 
-2191 EAGTLS
+2191 
-2197 DKIDDV
+2197 
-2203 TSQEEVVT
+2203 
-2211 VQNIEETVEKEK
+2211 
-2223 KEERGPL
+2223 
-2230 DTAGEGNDSNPDLTV
+2230 
-2245 TNLDSA
+2245 
-2251 REASKVQEDS
+2251 
-2261 EQELQRIEPGEP
+2261 
-2273 EESSTIMAA
+2273 
-2282 ETEAGTLSDKID
+2282 
-2294 DVTSQ
+2294 
-2299 EEVVTIPN
+2299 N

-2653 ESAINDQSTIIYKG
+2653 ESAINDQSRIIYKG

-2721 ERDKV
+2721 ESDKV

-3349 VQVSNITLND
+3349 VQVSNITSND

-3524 QSNKDIQNQ
+3524 QSNKEIQNQ
-3533 SPKEVLEEEC
+3533 SPKEVLEDEC

-3730 EDRSEKIID
+3730 GNRSEKIID

-3819 DKLKSEEIMEEKEG
+3819 DKLKSEELTKRENQQIMEEKEG

-4201 EDKMENEIQNE
+4201 EDNMENEIQNE

-4250 KLQVENHS
+4250 NLQVENHS

-4323 ETAERKKDAP
+4323 ETTERKKDAP

>member
-1 METEGLETVHTN
+1 METEGLETVHTS

-969 EDGEEQ
+969 EDGE
-975 VIDENDAKSIPVE
+975 K
-988 SVKDVPVSKLLN
+988 
-1000 DENNA
+1000 
-1005 EEFKREIYEE
+1005 
-1015 SVAAGTN
+1015 
-1022 ESITDATYQNDGTT
+1022 
-1036 PNAALETST
+1036 
-1045 AKETLKDEDDVE
+1045 
-1057 QISPMNEPGEN
+1057 
-1068 PESSASM
+1068 
-1075 ISAETEEVALNKT
+1075 
-1088 TQKTEEEMD
+1088 
-1097 EGVEGVKKEGETGKE
+1097 
-1112 DGEEQVIDENDAKS
+1112 
-1126 IPVESVKDVPV
+1126 
-1137 SKLLNDENNAEEFK
+1137 
-1151 REIYEES
+1151 
-1158 VAAGTNESITDATY
+1158 
-1172 QNDGTT
+1172 
-1178 PNAALETSTAK
+1178 
-1189 ETLKDEDDV
+1189 
-1198 EQISSMNEPG
+1198 
-1208 ENPESSA
+1208 
-1215 SMISAET
+1215 
-1222 EEVALNKTTQKTEE
+1222 
-1236 EMDESVEG
+1236 
-1244 VKKEGETGKEDGEEQ
+1244 Q

-1373 QKTEEEMDEG
+1373 QKTKEEMDEG

-1795 DFEKEL
+1795 D
-1801 QRIEPG
+1801 
-1807 DPEESSTVMAAET
+1807 
-1820 EAGNL
+1820 
-1825 SDKIDDITSQ
+1825 
-1835 EEVVTIQNIEETV
+1835 
-1848 EKEKKEEHGSLE
+1848 
-1860 KAGEGN
+1860 
-1866 DSNPDLTVT
+1866 
-1875 NLDSAREASK
+1875 
-1885 VQEDSEQELQRI
+1885 
-1897 EPGEP
+1897 
-1902 EESSTVMAAET
+1902 
-1913 EAGTLSDKIDDV
+1913 
-1925 TSQEEVVTVQNIEE
+1925 
-1939 TVEEKREERGPLDR
+1939 
-1953 ADDGNDSNPDLT
+1953 
-1965 VTNLDSA
+1965 
-1972 REASKVQE
+1972 
-1980 DSEQELQRI
+1980 SEQELQRI

-2128 EKKEEHGSLDR
+2128 EKKEEHGSLD
-2139 AGEGNDSNPDL
+2139 
-2150 TVTNLDSA
+2150 
-2158 REASKVQ
+2158 
-2165 EDSEQELQ
+2165 
-2173 RIEPGEPEESSTV
+2173 
-2186 MAAET
+2186 
-2191 EAGTLS
+2191 
-2197 DKIDDV
+2197 
-2203 TSQEEVVT
+2203 
-2211 VQNIEETVEKEK
+2211 
-2223 KEERGPL
+2223 
-2230 DTAGEGNDSNPDLTV
+2230 TAGEGNDSNPDLTV

-2251 REASKVQEDS
+2251 REAS
-2261 EQELQRIEPGEP
+2261 
-2273 EESSTIMAA
+2273 
-2282 ETEAGTLSDKID
+2282 
-2294 DVTSQ
+2294 
-2299 EEVVTIPN
+2299 
-2307 IEETVEKE
+2307 
-2315 KKEEHGS
+2315 
-2322 LDRAGEGND
+2322 
-2331 SNPDLTVTNL
+2331 
-2341 DSAREALK
+2341 K

-2653 ESAINDQSTIIYKG
+2653 ESAINDQSRIIYKG

-2721 ERDKV
+2721 ESDKV

-3349 VQVSNITLND
+3349 VQVSNITSND

-3524 QSNKDIQNQ
+3524 QSNKEIQNQ
-3533 SPKEVLEEEC
+3533 SPKEVLEDEC

-3730 EDRSEKIID
+3730 GNRSEKIID

-3819 DKLKSEEIMEEKEG
+3819 DKLKSEELTKRENQQIMEEKEG

-4201 EDKMENEIQNE
+4201 EDNMENEIQNE

-4250 KLQVENHS
+4250 NLQVENHS

-4323 ETAERKKDAP
+4323 ETTERKKDAP

>member
-1 METEGLETVHTN
+1 METEGLETVHTS

-969 EDGEEQ
+969 EDGEKQ

-1005 EEFKREIYEE
+1005 EEFKREISEE

-1022 ESITDATYQNDGTT
+1022 KSITDATYQNDGTT

-1045 AKETLKDEDDVE
+1045 AKETLEDEDDVE

-1178 PNAALETSTAK
+1178 PNAALETSTGK

-1236 EMDESVEG
+1236 EMDEGVEG

-1373 QKTEEEMDEG
+1373 QKTKEEMDEG

-1795 DFEKEL
+1795 D
-1801 QRIEPG
+1801 
-1807 DPEESSTVMAAET
+1807 
-1820 EAGNL
+1820 
-1825 SDKIDDITSQ
+1825 
-1835 EEVVTIQNIEETV
+1835 
-1848 EKEKKEEHGSLE
+1848 
-1860 KAGEGN
+1860 
-1866 DSNPDLTVT
+1866 
-1875 NLDSAREASK
+1875 
-1885 VQEDSEQELQRI
+1885 
-1897 EPGEP
+1897 
-1902 EESSTVMAAET
+1902 
-1913 EAGTLSDKIDDV
+1913 
-1925 TSQEEVVTVQNIEE
+1925 
-1939 TVEEKREERGPLDR
+1939 
-1953 ADDGNDSNPDLT
+1953 
-1965 VTNLDSA
+1965 
-1972 REASKVQE
+1972 
-1980 DSEQELQRI
+1980 SEQELQRI

-2128 EKKEEHGSLDR
+2128 EKKEEHGSLD
-2139 AGEGNDSNPDL
+2139 
-2150 TVTNLDSA
+2150 
-2158 REASKVQ
+2158 
-2165 EDSEQELQ
+2165 
-2173 RIEPGEPEESSTV
+2173 
-2186 MAAET
+2186 
-2191 EAGTLS
+2191 
-2197 DKIDDV
+2197 
-2203 TSQEEVVT
+2203 
-2211 VQNIEETVEKEK
+2211 
-2223 KEERGPL
+2223 
-2230 DTAGEGNDSNPDLTV
+2230 TAGEGNDSNPDLTV

-2251 REASKVQEDS
+2251 REAS
-2261 EQELQRIEPGEP
+2261 
-2273 EESSTIMAA
+2273 
-2282 ETEAGTLSDKID
+2282 
-2294 DVTSQ
+2294 
-2299 EEVVTIPN
+2299 
-2307 IEETVEKE
+2307 
-2315 KKEEHGS
+2315 
-2322 LDRAGEGND
+2322 
-2331 SNPDLTVTNL
+2331 
-2341 DSAREALK
+2341 K

-2653 ESAINDQSTIIYKG
+2653 ESAINDQSRIIYKG

-2721 ERDKV
+2721 ESDKV

-3349 VQVSNITLND
+3349 VQVSNITSND

-3524 QSNKDIQNQ
+3524 QSNKEIQNQ
-3533 SPKEVLEEEC
+3533 SPKEVLEDEC

-3730 EDRSEKIID
+3730 GNRSEKIID

-3819 DKLKSEEIMEEKEG
+3819 DKLKSEELTKRENQQIMEEKEG

-3871 QNEELYKEV
+3871 QNEE
-3880 EKADG
+3880 
-3885 IEKQMDT
+3885 MDT

-4201 EDKMENEIQNE
+4201 EDNMENEIQNE

-4250 KLQVENHS
+4250 NLQVENHS

-4323 ETAERKKDAP
+4323 ETTERKKDAP

>member
-1 METEGLETVHTN
+1 METEGLETVHTS

-969 EDGEEQ
+969 EDGEKQ

-1005 EEFKREIYEE
+1005 EEFKREISEE

-1022 ESITDATYQNDGTT
+1022 KSITDATYQNDGTT

-1045 AKETLKDEDDVE
+1045 AKETLEDEDDVE

-1178 PNAALETSTAK
+1178 PNAALETSTGK

-1236 EMDESVEG
+1236 EMDEGVEG

-1373 QKTEEEMDEG
+1373 QKTKEEMDEG

-1795 DFEKEL
+1795 D
-1801 QRIEPG
+1801 
-1807 DPEESSTVMAAET
+1807 
-1820 EAGNL
+1820 
-1825 SDKIDDITSQ
+1825 
-1835 EEVVTIQNIEETV
+1835 
-1848 EKEKKEEHGSLE
+1848 
-1860 KAGEGN
+1860 
-1866 DSNPDLTVT
+1866 
-1875 NLDSAREASK
+1875 
-1885 VQEDSEQELQRI
+1885 
-1897 EPGEP
+1897 
-1902 EESSTVMAAET
+1902 
-1913 EAGTLSDKIDDV
+1913 
-1925 TSQEEVVTVQNIEE
+1925 
-1939 TVEEKREERGPLDR
+1939 
-1953 ADDGNDSNPDLT
+1953 
-1965 VTNLDSA
+1965 
-1972 REASKVQE
+1972 
-1980 DSEQELQRI
+1980 SEQELQRI

-2115 VVTVPNIEETVEK
+2115 VVTV
-2128 EKKEEHGSLDR
+2128 
-2139 AGEGNDSNPDL
+2139 
-2150 TVTNLDSA
+2150 
-2158 REASKVQ
+2158 
-2165 EDSEQELQ
+2165 
-2173 RIEPGEPEESSTV
+2173 
-2186 MAAET
+2186 
-2191 EAGTLS
+2191 
-2197 DKIDDV
+2197 
-2203 TSQEEVVT
+2203 
-2211 VQNIEETVEKEK
+2211 QNIEETVEKEK

-2251 REASKVQEDS
+2251 REAS
-2261 EQELQRIEPGEP
+2261 
-2273 EESSTIMAA
+2273 
-2282 ETEAGTLSDKID
+2282 
-2294 DVTSQ
+2294 
-2299 EEVVTIPN
+2299 
-2307 IEETVEKE
+2307 
-2315 KKEEHGS
+2315 
-2322 LDRAGEGND
+2322 
-2331 SNPDLTVTNL
+2331 
-2341 DSAREALK
+2341 K

-2653 ESAINDQSTIIYKG
+2653 ESAINDQSRIIYKG

-2721 ERDKV
+2721 ESDKV

-3349 VQVSNITLND
+3349 VQVSNITSND

-3524 QSNKDIQNQ
+3524 QSNKEIQNQ
-3533 SPKEVLEEEC
+3533 SPKEVLEDEC

-3730 EDRSEKIID
+3730 GNRSEKIID

-3819 DKLKSEEIMEEKEG
+3819 DKLKSEELTKRENQQIMEEKEG

-4201 EDKMENEIQNE
+4201 EDNMENEIQNE

-4250 KLQVENHS
+4250 NLQVENHS

-4323 ETAERKKDAP
+4323 ETTERKKDAP

>member
-1 METEGLETVHTN
+1 METEGLETVHTS

-969 EDGEEQ
+969 EDGEKQ

-1005 EEFKREIYEE
+1005 EEFKREISEE

-1022 ESITDATYQNDGTT
+1022 KSITDATYQNDGTT

-1045 AKETLKDEDDVE
+1045 AKETLEDEDDVE

-1178 PNAALETSTAK
+1178 PNAALETSTGK

-1236 EMDESVEG
+1236 EMDEGVEG

-1373 QKTEEEMDEG
+1373 QKTKEEMDEG

-1795 DFEKEL
+1795 D
-1801 QRIEPG
+1801 
-1807 DPEESSTVMAAET
+1807 
-1820 EAGNL
+1820 
-1825 SDKIDDITSQ
+1825 
-1835 EEVVTIQNIEETV
+1835 
-1848 EKEKKEEHGSLE
+1848 
-1860 KAGEGN
+1860 
-1866 DSNPDLTVT
+1866 
-1875 NLDSAREASK
+1875 
-1885 VQEDSEQELQRI
+1885 
-1897 EPGEP
+1897 
-1902 EESSTVMAAET
+1902 
-1913 EAGTLSDKIDDV
+1913 
-1925 TSQEEVVTVQNIEE
+1925 
-1939 TVEEKREERGPLDR
+1939 
-1953 ADDGNDSNPDLT
+1953 
-1965 VTNLDSA
+1965 
-1972 REASKVQE
+1972 
-1980 DSEQELQRI
+1980 SEQELQRI

-2128 EKKEEHGSLDR
+2128 EKKEEHGSLD
-2139 AGEGNDSNPDL
+2139 
-2150 TVTNLDSA
+2150 
-2158 REASKVQ
+2158 
-2165 EDSEQELQ
+2165 
-2173 RIEPGEPEESSTV
+2173 
-2186 MAAET
+2186 
-2191 EAGTLS
+2191 
-2197 DKIDDV
+2197 
-2203 TSQEEVVT
+2203 
-2211 VQNIEETVEKEK
+2211 
-2223 KEERGPL
+2223 
-2230 DTAGEGNDSNPDLTV
+2230 TAGEGNDSNPDLTV
-2245 TNLDSA
+2245 T
-2251 REASKVQEDS
+2251 
-2261 EQELQRIEPGEP
+2261 
-2273 EESSTIMAA
+2273 
-2282 ETEAGTLSDKID
+2282 
-2294 DVTSQ
+2294 
-2299 EEVVTIPN
+2299 
-2307 IEETVEKE
+2307 
-2315 KKEEHGS
+2315 
-2322 LDRAGEGND
+2322 
-2331 SNPDLTVTNL
+2331 
-2341 DSAREALK
+2341 
-2349 VQEDSEQELQR
+2349 
-2360 IEPGEPEESSTVMA
+2360 
-2374 AETEAGT
+2374 
-2381 LSDKIDDVTSQEEVV
+2381 
-2396 TVQNIEETV
+2396 
-2405 EKEKKEERGPLD
+2405 
-2417 KAGEGNDSNPD
+2417 
-2428 LTVIN
+2428 N

-2653 ESAINDQSTIIYKG
+2653 ESAINDQSRIIYKG

-2721 ERDKV
+2721 ESDKV

-3349 VQVSNITLND
+3349 VQVSNITSND

-3524 QSNKDIQNQ
+3524 QSNKEIQNQ
-3533 SPKEVLEEEC
+3533 SPKEVLEDEC

-3730 EDRSEKIID
+3730 GNRSEKIID

-3819 DKLKSEEIMEEKEG
+3819 DKLKSEELTKRENQQIMEEKEG

-4201 EDKMENEIQNE
+4201 EDNMENEIQNE

-4250 KLQVENHS
+4250 NLQVENHS

-4323 ETAERKKDAP
+4323 ETTERKKDAP

>member
-1 METEGLETVHTN
+1 METEGLETVHTS

-969 EDGEEQ
+969 EDGEKQ

-1005 EEFKREIYEE
+1005 EEFKREISEE

-1022 ESITDATYQNDGTT
+1022 KSITDATYQNDGTT

-1045 AKETLKDEDDVE
+1045 AKETLEDEDDVE

-1178 PNAALETSTAK
+1178 PNAALETSTGK

-1236 EMDESVEG
+1236 EMDEGVEG

-1373 QKTEEEMDEG
+1373 QKTKEEMDEG

-1795 DFEKEL
+1795 D
-1801 QRIEPG
+1801 
-1807 DPEESSTVMAAET
+1807 
-1820 EAGNL
+1820 
-1825 SDKIDDITSQ
+1825 
-1835 EEVVTIQNIEETV
+1835 
-1848 EKEKKEEHGSLE
+1848 
-1860 KAGEGN
+1860 
-1866 DSNPDLTVT
+1866 
-1875 NLDSAREASK
+1875 
-1885 VQEDSEQELQRI
+1885 
-1897 EPGEP
+1897 
-1902 EESSTVMAAET
+1902 
-1913 EAGTLSDKIDDV
+1913 
-1925 TSQEEVVTVQNIEE
+1925 
-1939 TVEEKREERGPLDR
+1939 
-1953 ADDGNDSNPDLT
+1953 
-1965 VTNLDSA
+1965 
-1972 REASKVQE
+1972 
-1980 DSEQELQRI
+1980 SEQELQRI

-2128 EKKEEHGSLDR
+2128 EKKEEHGSLD
-2139 AGEGNDSNPDL
+2139 
-2150 TVTNLDSA
+2150 
-2158 REASKVQ
+2158 
-2165 EDSEQELQ
+2165 
-2173 RIEPGEPEESSTV
+2173 
-2186 MAAET
+2186 
-2191 EAGTLS
+2191 
-2197 DKIDDV
+2197 
-2203 TSQEEVVT
+2203 
-2211 VQNIEETVEKEK
+2211 
-2223 KEERGPL
+2223 
-2230 DTAGEGNDSNPDLTV
+2230 TAGEGNDSNPDLTV

-2251 REASKVQEDS
+2251 REAS
-2261 EQELQRIEPGEP
+2261 
-2273 EESSTIMAA
+2273 
-2282 ETEAGTLSDKID
+2282 
-2294 DVTSQ
+2294 
-2299 EEVVTIPN
+2299 
-2307 IEETVEKE
+2307 
-2315 KKEEHGS
+2315 
-2322 LDRAGEGND
+2322 
-2331 SNPDLTVTNL
+2331 
-2341 DSAREALK
+2341 K

-2653 ESAINDQSTIIYKG
+2653 ESAINDQSRIIYKG

-2721 ERDKV
+2721 ESDKV

-3349 VQVSNITLND
+3349 VQVSNITSND

-3524 QSNKDIQNQ
+3524 QSNKEIQNQ
-3533 SPKEVLEEEC
+3533 SPKEVLEDEC

-3730 EDRSEKIID
+3730 GNRSEKIID

-4201 EDKMENEIQNE
+4201 EDNMENEIQNE

-4250 KLQVENHS
+4250 NLQVENHS

-4323 ETAERKKDAP
+4323 ETTERKKDAP

>member
-1 METEGLETVHTN
+1 METEGLETVHTS

-969 EDGEEQ
+969 EDGEKQ

-1005 EEFKREIYEE
+1005 EEFKREISEE

-1022 ESITDATYQNDGTT
+1022 KSITDATYQNDGTT

-1045 AKETLKDEDDVE
+1045 AKETLEDEDDVE

-1097 EGVEGVKKEGETGKE
+1097 EG
-1112 DGEEQVIDENDAKS
+1112 
-1126 IPVESVKDVPV
+1126 
-1137 SKLLNDENNAEEFK
+1137 
-1151 REIYEES
+1151 
-1158 VAAGTNESITDATY
+1158 
-1172 QNDGTT
+1172 
-1178 PNAALETSTAK
+1178 
-1189 ETLKDEDDV
+1189 
-1198 EQISSMNEPG
+1198 
-1208 ENPESSA
+1208 
-1215 SMISAET
+1215 
-1222 EEVALNKTTQKTEE
+1222 
-1236 EMDESVEG
+1236 VEG

-1373 QKTEEEMDEG
+1373 QKTKEEMDEG

-1795 DFEKEL
+1795 D
-1801 QRIEPG
+1801 
-1807 DPEESSTVMAAET
+1807 
-1820 EAGNL
+1820 
-1825 SDKIDDITSQ
+1825 
-1835 EEVVTIQNIEETV
+1835 
-1848 EKEKKEEHGSLE
+1848 
-1860 KAGEGN
+1860 
-1866 DSNPDLTVT
+1866 
-1875 NLDSAREASK
+1875 
-1885 VQEDSEQELQRI
+1885 
-1897 EPGEP
+1897 
-1902 EESSTVMAAET
+1902 
-1913 EAGTLSDKIDDV
+1913 
-1925 TSQEEVVTVQNIEE
+1925 
-1939 TVEEKREERGPLDR
+1939 
-1953 ADDGNDSNPDLT
+1953 
-1965 VTNLDSA
+1965 
-1972 REASKVQE
+1972 
-1980 DSEQELQRI
+1980 SEQELQRI

-2128 EKKEEHGSLDR
+2128 EKKEEHGSLD
-2139 AGEGNDSNPDL
+2139 
-2150 TVTNLDSA
+2150 
-2158 REASKVQ
+2158 
-2165 EDSEQELQ
+2165 
-2173 RIEPGEPEESSTV
+2173 
-2186 MAAET
+2186 
-2191 EAGTLS
+2191 
-2197 DKIDDV
+2197 
-2203 TSQEEVVT
+2203 
-2211 VQNIEETVEKEK
+2211 
-2223 KEERGPL
+2223 
-2230 DTAGEGNDSNPDLTV
+2230 TAGEGNDSNPDLTV

-2251 REASKVQEDS
+2251 REAS
-2261 EQELQRIEPGEP
+2261 
-2273 EESSTIMAA
+2273 
-2282 ETEAGTLSDKID
+2282 
-2294 DVTSQ
+2294 
-2299 EEVVTIPN
+2299 
-2307 IEETVEKE
+2307 
-2315 KKEEHGS
+2315 
-2322 LDRAGEGND
+2322 
-2331 SNPDLTVTNL
+2331 
-2341 DSAREALK
+2341 K

-2653 ESAINDQSTIIYKG
+2653 ESAINDQSRIIYKG

-2721 ERDKV
+2721 ESDKV

-3349 VQVSNITLND
+3349 VQVSNITSND

-3524 QSNKDIQNQ
+3524 QSNKEIQNQ
-3533 SPKEVLEEEC
+3533 SPKEVLEDEC

-3730 EDRSEKIID
+3730 GNRSEKIID

-3819 DKLKSEEIMEEKEG
+3819 DKLKSEELTKRENQQIMEEKEG

-4201 EDKMENEIQNE
+4201 EDNMENEIQNE

-4250 KLQVENHS
+4250 NLQVENHS

-4323 ETAERKKDAP
+4323 ETTERKKDAP

>member
-1 METEGLETVHTN
+1 METEGLETVHTS

-969 EDGEEQ
+969 EDGE
-975 VIDENDAKSIPVE
+975 K
-988 SVKDVPVSKLLN
+988 
-1000 DENNA
+1000 
-1005 EEFKREIYEE
+1005 
-1015 SVAAGTN
+1015 
-1022 ESITDATYQNDGTT
+1022 
-1036 PNAALETST
+1036 
-1045 AKETLKDEDDVE
+1045 
-1057 QISPMNEPGEN
+1057 
-1068 PESSASM
+1068 
-1075 ISAETEEVALNKT
+1075 
-1088 TQKTEEEMD
+1088 
-1097 EGVEGVKKEGETGKE
+1097 
-1112 DGEEQVIDENDAKS
+1112 
-1126 IPVESVKDVPV
+1126 
-1137 SKLLNDENNAEEFK
+1137 
-1151 REIYEES
+1151 
-1158 VAAGTNESITDATY
+1158 
-1172 QNDGTT
+1172 
-1178 PNAALETSTAK
+1178 
-1189 ETLKDEDDV
+1189 
-1198 EQISSMNEPG
+1198 
-1208 ENPESSA
+1208 
-1215 SMISAET
+1215 
-1222 EEVALNKTTQKTEE
+1222 
-1236 EMDESVEG
+1236 
-1244 VKKEGETGKEDGEEQ
+1244 Q

-1410 IPIESIKEVPVSKL
+1410 IPVESVKDVPVSKL

-1795 DFEKEL
+1795 D
-1801 QRIEPG
+1801 
-1807 DPEESSTVMAAET
+1807 
-1820 EAGNL
+1820 
-1825 SDKIDDITSQ
+1825 
-1835 EEVVTIQNIEETV
+1835 
-1848 EKEKKEEHGSLE
+1848 
-1860 KAGEGN
+1860 
-1866 DSNPDLTVT
+1866 
-1875 NLDSAREASK
+1875 
-1885 VQEDSEQELQRI
+1885 
-1897 EPGEP
+1897 
-1902 EESSTVMAAET
+1902 
-1913 EAGTLSDKIDDV
+1913 
-1925 TSQEEVVTVQNIEE
+1925 
-1939 TVEEKREERGPLDR
+1939 
-1953 ADDGNDSNPDLT
+1953 
-1965 VTNLDSA
+1965 
-1972 REASKVQE
+1972 
-1980 DSEQELQRI
+1980 SEQELQRI

-2128 EKKEEHGSLDR
+2128 EKKEEHGSLD
-2139 AGEGNDSNPDL
+2139 
-2150 TVTNLDSA
+2150 
-2158 REASKVQ
+2158 
-2165 EDSEQELQ
+2165 
-2173 RIEPGEPEESSTV
+2173 
-2186 MAAET
+2186 
-2191 EAGTLS
+2191 
-2197 DKIDDV
+2197 
-2203 TSQEEVVT
+2203 
-2211 VQNIEETVEKEK
+2211 
-2223 KEERGPL
+2223 
-2230 DTAGEGNDSNPDLTV
+2230 TAGEGNDSNPDLTV

-2251 REASKVQEDS
+2251 REAS
-2261 EQELQRIEPGEP
+2261 
-2273 EESSTIMAA
+2273 
-2282 ETEAGTLSDKID
+2282 
-2294 DVTSQ
+2294 
-2299 EEVVTIPN
+2299 
-2307 IEETVEKE
+2307 
-2315 KKEEHGS
+2315 
-2322 LDRAGEGND
+2322 
-2331 SNPDLTVTNL
+2331 
-2341 DSAREALK
+2341 K

-2653 ESAINDQSTIIYKG
+2653 ESAINDQSRIIYKG

-2721 ERDKV
+2721 ESDKV

-3349 VQVSNITLND
+3349 VQVSNITSND

-3524 QSNKDIQNQ
+3524 QSNKEIQNQ
-3533 SPKEVLEEEC
+3533 SPKEVLEDEC

-3730 EDRSEKIID
+3730 GNRSEKIID

-3819 DKLKSEEIMEEKEG
+3819 DKLKSEELTKRENQQIMEEKEG

-4201 EDKMENEIQNE
+4201 EDNMENEIQNE

-4250 KLQVENHS
+4250 NLQVENHS

-4323 ETAERKKDAP
+4323 ETTERKKDAP

>member
-1 METEGLETVHTN
+1 METEGLETVHTS

-969 EDGEEQ
+969 EDGEKQ

-1005 EEFKREIYEE
+1005 EEFKREISEE

-1022 ESITDATYQNDGTT
+1022 KSITDATYQNDGTT

-1045 AKETLKDEDDVE
+1045 AKETLEDEDDVE

-1178 PNAALETSTAK
+1178 PNAALETSTGK

-1198 EQISSMNEPG
+1198 EQISS
-1208 ENPESSA
+1208 
-1215 SMISAET
+1215 
-1222 EEVALNKTTQKTEE
+1222 
-1236 EMDESVEG
+1236 
-1244 VKKEGETGKEDGEEQ
+1244 
-1259 VIDENDAKS
+1259 
-1268 IPVESVK
+1268 
-1275 DVPVSK
+1275 
-1281 LLNDENNAEEFK
+1281 
-1293 REISEESVAAGTN
+1293 
-1306 KSITD
+1306 
-1311 ATYQNDGT
+1311 
-1319 TPNAALETSTA
+1319 
-1330 KETLEDEDDVEQISP
+1330 

-1795 DFEKEL
+1795 D
-1801 QRIEPG
+1801 
-1807 DPEESSTVMAAET
+1807 
-1820 EAGNL
+1820 
-1825 SDKIDDITSQ
+1825 
-1835 EEVVTIQNIEETV
+1835 
-1848 EKEKKEEHGSLE
+1848 
-1860 KAGEGN
+1860 
-1866 DSNPDLTVT
+1866 
-1875 NLDSAREASK
+1875 
-1885 VQEDSEQELQRI
+1885 
-1897 EPGEP
+1897 
-1902 EESSTVMAAET
+1902 
-1913 EAGTLSDKIDDV
+1913 
-1925 TSQEEVVTVQNIEE
+1925 
-1939 TVEEKREERGPLDR
+1939 
-1953 ADDGNDSNPDLT
+1953 
-1965 VTNLDSA
+1965 
-1972 REASKVQE
+1972 
-1980 DSEQELQRI
+1980 SEQELQRI

-2128 EKKEEHGSLDR
+2128 EKKEEHGSLD
-2139 AGEGNDSNPDL
+2139 
-2150 TVTNLDSA
+2150 
-2158 REASKVQ
+2158 
-2165 EDSEQELQ
+2165 
-2173 RIEPGEPEESSTV
+2173 
-2186 MAAET
+2186 
-2191 EAGTLS
+2191 
-2197 DKIDDV
+2197 
-2203 TSQEEVVT
+2203 
-2211 VQNIEETVEKEK
+2211 
-2223 KEERGPL
+2223 
-2230 DTAGEGNDSNPDLTV
+2230 TAGEGNDSNPDLTV

-2251 REASKVQEDS
+2251 REAS
-2261 EQELQRIEPGEP
+2261 
-2273 EESSTIMAA
+2273 
-2282 ETEAGTLSDKID
+2282 
-2294 DVTSQ
+2294 
-2299 EEVVTIPN
+2299 
-2307 IEETVEKE
+2307 
-2315 KKEEHGS
+2315 
-2322 LDRAGEGND
+2322 
-2331 SNPDLTVTNL
+2331 
-2341 DSAREALK
+2341 K

-2653 ESAINDQSTIIYKG
+2653 ESAINDQSRIIYKG

-2721 ERDKV
+2721 ESDKV

-3349 VQVSNITLND
+3349 VQVSNITSND

-3524 QSNKDIQNQ
+3524 QSNKEIQNQ
-3533 SPKEVLEEEC
+3533 SPKEVLEDEC

-3730 EDRSEKIID
+3730 GNRSEKIID

-3819 DKLKSEEIMEEKEG
+3819 DKLKSEELTKRENQQIMEEKEG

-4201 EDKMENEIQNE
+4201 EDNMENEIQNE

-4250 KLQVENHS
+4250 NLQVENHS

-4323 ETAERKKDAP
+4323 ETTERKKDAP